1 MKQRHFITTLCL
13 LMLFVASAWAQ
24 KNTLEIPDVTVAQG
38 KSISLPVNM
47 ENSADIVAVQF
58 TMTTADGVTF
68 SYETARTT
76 ERADGHSL
84 TMKPI
89 GENKYMVMIF
99 SSQNRA
105 FIGRTGSIM
114 TVVLNTSSSLKEGD
128 KIPITLSDVVIG
140 EKSGKNLATGFT
152 SGSVNIAKSP
162 DLEVSQVETKAT
174 NLLPYNKI
182 SVNWQV
188 SNIGGLST
196 EAGWSE
202 QVFAESADGKFSKLL
217 GTIDYDQKLAA
228 GGTISR
234 TAEFDTPMELGIS
247 DNARIRV
254 KVRPYSN
261 TGEPSWMLANNE
273 ATTSG
278 TLQTANMLFINPAA
292 AHIEEANAQ
301 NVRLKLIRS
310 GSTAQAETF
319 KLAQTADARIEL
331 PAEITIP
338 QGQSATYFYAKVIA
352 NQKLDND
359 SIVTVNIDGNNYM
372 TGTTAIKLTDD
383 TKPQLTLSAKQQ
395 DVTEGGKLTLTITA
409 ERQSA
414 TDKSIS
420 LSCDLPSRFRIP
432 ANIILPARKTSVDV
446 EVEALEDDIP
456 DVEKVVTFAASADGY
471 ENGTLLS
478 TLVDDDIP
486 TLQLELTPT
495 AISEADG
502 PLSVSAKLSRTDN
515 IDKKVTVKLSDNS
528 EGNLYYARQTI
539 EMAPGVKEVTLNMG
553 PIDNSLVDGERTY
566 QVTAAVFIASCS
578 CNASVGTSG
587 GVVTVP
593 LTIYD
598 NDGPALSLSASSSL
612 LKEGGEMTLTISR
625 NTDSKSRLDVNL
637 SSNHDAA
644 IEYPKTVT
652 IAEGETSAT
661 FTVKSKGNDTTGD
674 DLTATLI
681 AESEGFAKSSVWF
694 TISDQTLPD
703 ARIMAISSQ
712 ESKVEAGGKTTLS
725 LSIANQGS
733 YVLPEQTK
741 IGFYFDSA
749 ATPAD
754 VAYLQDN
761 LAAGESITMMREI
774 TLPSTVGEHK
784 LYAVV
789 NDGQGVK
796 ELLYT
801 NNTSDVLNIA
811 TVAPISMETK
821 VAKAIYAPGEKV
833 VISGKAKGKDIA
845 QKSVE
850 VYIVNGGY
858 RHTITT
864 QTQDDG
870 SFEVS
875 YEPYS
880 GQTGHFAVGACYPS
894 ANLSDEQAS
903 FDIYGIKR
911 TSSDAITCE
920 ASLGDVY
927 QGKLNISNP
936 GNLTLTG
943 LKVKV
948 NSKPD
953 NCTVNATP
961 GNTTLKGGENT
972 DIAFSITPSGAS
984 EGSDWE
990 KIELS
995 IESAEGAI
1003 LPATLY
1009 YYCRVKTGKIEAS
1022 VASIKTTM
1030 VKGESRDYPFTI
1042 TNVGKGE
1049 TGKISLAL
1057 PSWISSV
1064 TPMEMPSLAKDESM
1078 EIILRMTPTDKMQ
1091 LNVPVTGNIAI
1102 NCANGEGMPLPF
1114 YIEPV
1119 STKEG
1124 KLTIDVCDEN
1134 TYYTKEAPHLAGA
1147 KVEITHPTTGAV
1159 VAKGITNEKGLFSA
1173 DLTEGY
1179 YAVRVSADK
1188 HDSYSN
1194 NLLVDPGTE
1203 TKKVVNLSY
1212 EAINIDWKV
1221 EETEIQDEYEI
1232 KTNVKFETQVPMPV
1246 VVLSIPSSIPAK
1258 DLRDGESLIFNAVL
1272 TNKGLIAAKD
1282 VELTLPTDL
1291 KTLTFEALDHTEAF
1305 NLAPQESVIIPVKV
1319 TKSTITASAR
1329 AAKRQGHIDNDPCS
1343 DQVGTLYYWDC
1354 GLDRKW
1360 HRYGIA
1366 LQLGSCKSNDPST
1379 WSGNGDGTGYG
1390 GGIGGGLGS
1399 LYGPGAR
1406 PSIGGSGTYTGSS
1419 NQNPLVQVED
1429 KGCEPCQNKFML
1441 QLVDCGLQLIPVYK
1455 KLRTVFDCIKGIY
1468 DVIEEAKTLTNK
1480 EEVTSRDIISL
1491 TLSTMST
1498 TATCMDIKSEGA
1510 GDKNK
1515 TREQKRAKLVDEIA
1529 KALTDISNSV
1539 EKGNL
1544 GWTKSISDLA
1554 FELAKYYGYDY
1565 DDFKELFCPLKLME
1579 PCDLDSVPAENK
1591 PAALARSLKNS
1602 SEPSYIQEFRQNLT
1616 YGILKQMVVMGL
1628 QKELYGD
1635 VEWLNSDSRELGL
1648 FMTKFESLRDENDA
1662 FQQKDI
1668 DELIAS
1674 KPENITKEQ
1683 VKAFVQRWN
1692 DTLDNKDTDNKV
1704 NIKNVFSYGELSQRV
1719 DSVVSSLGYT
1729 GIDEC
1734 YEKAYEKCLAQAKEQ
1749 QSSVCSSITLQFTQ
1763 KMVMTRQ
1770 AFRGTLTV
1778 FNGNEQE
1785 AMKDVKLTLTVTDEK
1800 GNIAMEDKF
1809 QVNPEKLEGFNGKLD
1824 FTDGWTLD
1832 AKQEGIA
1839 TVLFIPTKKAAPT
1852 VETRYAFGGTLSYVD
1867 PFTGLEVTRDLT
1879 PITLTVKPSPSLD
1892 LTYFMQR
1899 DIKGD
1904 DPLTKEVEPSEEAEF
1919 SLLINN
1925 LGYGDATNVKMSTN
1939 QPEIVD
1945 NEKGLKVK
1953 FELMSSQLN
1962 GQEKTLALGG
1972 SVSTDFGTIP
1982 AHSTSYAQWW
1992 IKSSLLGHFTDY
2004 DVTATHLTSYGNKDL
2019 SLLNDVTI
2027 HELIRSIDVTKGDK
2041 TLKGFMTN
2049 DIVDADDTPDML
2061 YLSDGEIEKVNVAA
2075 SSSITKTSDTEYTLT
2090 ITPSEE
2096 GWNYGNLS
2104 DPTYGVSA
2112 LKSVTRASDG
2122 KQISLRNFWQ
2132 TDRTLRD
2139 GKDPLYE
2146 NRIHFADQFDG
2157 KNAESYILT
2166 FEATPSLMLE
2176 VASIEGAPAED
2187 EVATQPV
2194 NTLKVMFN
2202 KYIDPATFTS
2212 EDIQINVQG
2221 KEQDSQLVKIS
2232 TEDNKN
2238 FVLDLTQLNASAGNG
2253 YYTLTVQTSGI
2264 TDREGFAGKTGKTA
2278 SWTMFINSQVKL
2290 ITSVYP
2296 ENAGEVIGRV
2306 AGNEVAYGTTIQ
2318 LVAKAKEGY
2327 QFASWSLNGETISTN
2342 DTINQVALGDLTMVA
2357 NFEKKT
2363 YQVNIEENCEGGS
2376 ITQTYTGVYHYGDQ
2390 LVLKAEADE
2399 DYSFAHWT
2407 VNGKQTE
2414 DAETLSLI
2422 VDKDLTV
2429 SASFKQERYEQ
2440 NITLMRGWNWIA
2452 SYLADPISASDIAS
2466 KSSQIISSSEE
2477 IENLLPAQT
2486 YKVKASIS
2494 FISKSKGRLFE
2505 ASTTPVRINAGWNW
2519 LGYPLR
2525 ENQELAS
2532 AISNASEG
2540 DYIVG
2545 QTGFAQFYAG
2555 TWEGTLKQLITN
2567 QGYLYK
2573 SVKQN
2578 NLEFAEATTP
2588 SQLSD
2593 EEQQDMEVDI
2603 RQYPSTM
2610 NIIGKLTRKDA
2621 DMTGSDYRL
2630 YVMVGNE
2637 CRGISQLIDG
2647 KYYLTIYGEK
2657 DEKLNMVIENLQT
2670 QESILVQ
2677 DALTFKED
2685 VLGSRTSP
2693 YDFNIDTMTGIE
2705 NILADGK
2712 ELRIYSIDGYL
2723 IDAHATVKTLK
2734 KLVKGVYIING
2745 KKYVVSE

>member
-1 MKQRHFITTLCL
+1 M
-13 LMLFVASAWAQ
+13 
-24 KNTLEIPDVTVAQG
+24 
-38 KSISLPVNM
+38 
-47 ENSADIVAVQF
+47 
-58 TMTTADGVTF
+58 
-68 SYETARTT
+68 
-76 ERADGHSL
+76 
-84 TMKPI
+84 
-89 GENKYMVMIF
+89 
-99 SSQNRA
+99 
-105 FIGRTGSIM
+105 
-114 TVVLNTSSSLKEGD
+114 
-128 KIPITLSDVVIG
+128 
-140 EKSGKNLATGFT
+140 
-152 SGSVNIAKSP
+152 
-162 DLEVSQVETKAT
+162 
-174 NLLPYNKI
+174 
-182 SVNWQV
+182 
-188 SNIGGLST
+188 
-196 EAGWSE
+196 
-202 QVFAESADGKFSKLL
+202 
-217 GTIDYDQKLAA
+217 
-228 GGTISR
+228 
-234 TAEFDTPMELGIS
+234 
-247 DNARIRV
+247 
-254 KVRPYSN
+254 
-261 TGEPSWMLANNE
+261 
-273 ATTSG
+273 
-278 TLQTANMLFINPAA
+278 
-292 AHIEEANAQ
+292 
-301 NVRLKLIRS
+301 
-310 GSTAQAETF
+310 
-319 KLAQTADARIEL
+319 

-359 SIVTVNIDGNNYM
+359 SIVTVNIDGNNYI

-414 TDKSIS
+414 TDKAIS

-432 ANIILPARKTSVDV
+432 ANIILPARQTSVDV

-528 EGNLYYARQTI
+528 EGNLYYAHQTI

-578 CNASVGTSG
+578 CNANVGTSG

-761 LAAGESITMMREI
+761 LAAGESTTMTREI
-774 TLPSTVGEHK
+774 TLPATVGEHK

-845 QKSVE
+845 KKSVE

-894 ANLSDEQAS
+894 ANLSEEQAS

-911 TSSDAITCE
+911 TSNDAITCE

-961 GNTTLKGGENT
+961 GNTTLKGGEST

-1003 LPATLY
+1003 LPTTLY

-1064 TPMEMPSLAKDESM
+1064 TPMEMPSLAKDEST

-1114 YIEPV
+1114 CIEPV

-1159 VAKGITNEKGLFSA
+1159 VAEGITNEKGLFSA
-1173 DLTEGY
+1173 NLAEGY
-1179 YAVRVSADK
+1179 YAVRVSAEK

-1232 KTNVKFETQVPMPV
+1232 KTNVKFETQVPVPV
-1246 VVLSIPSSIPAK
+1246 VELTVPDRIYTEN
-1258 DLRDGESLIFNAVL
+1258 LRKGESLIFNATL
-1272 TNKGLIAAKD
+1272 TNKGLITAKD
-1282 VELTLPTDL
+1282 VQLLLPDTV
-1291 KTLTFEALDHTEAF
+1291 TSWRFEPIGPGKANE
-1305 NLAPQESVIIPVKV
+1305 LAPGQSIEIPIRV
-1319 TKSTITASAR
+1319 TK
-1329 AAKRQGHIDNDPCS
+1329 DPGDDGDDGPC
-1343 DQVGTLYYWDC
+1343 VVYIGTLYYWEC
-1354 GLDRKW
+1354 GPDKKW
-1360 HRYGIA
+1360 HKYYKSMQITICKGRVTVAVYPSP
-1366 LQLGSCKSNDPST
+1366 GS
-1379 WSGNGDGTGYG
+1379 G
-1390 GGIGGGLGS
+1390 
-1399 LYGPGAR
+1399 
-1406 PSIGGSGTYTGSS
+1406 GGSGPGGGPGGGGGGGYGPSS
-1419 NQNPLVQVED
+1419 NIPTVTQKVDKSCNPCLNMYIQKITECGVNVGLSLLKNNPL
-1429 KGCEPCQNKFML
+1429 GCIVGLGFCARDLNKDFHSWRSWGGCVASAVGCIPGIGPVPA
-1441 QLVDCGLQLIPVYK
+1441 LVGCL
-1455 KLRTVFDCIKGIY
+1455 
-1468 DVIEEAKTLTNK
+1468 
-1480 EEVTSRDIISL
+1480 ISL
-1491 TLSTMST
+1491 T
-1498 TATCMDIKSEGA
+1498 
-1510 GDKNK
+1510 
-1515 TREQKRAKLVDEIA
+1515 
-1529 KALTDISNSV
+1529 
-1539 EKGNL
+1539 
-1544 GWTKSISDLA
+1544 
-1554 FELAKYYGYDY
+1554 
-1565 DDFKELFCPLKLME
+1565 E
-1579 PCDLDSVPAENK
+1579 PCEANNASAK
-1591 PAALARSLKNS
+1591 MRAGNS
-1602 SEPSYIQEFRQNLT
+1602 SSYSEPSYITDFKNKLAIPLQES
-1616 YGILKQMVVMGL
+1616 K
-1628 QKELYGD
+1628 
-1635 VEWLNSDSRELGL
+1635 
-1648 FMTKFESLRDENDA
+1648 A
-1662 FQQKDI
+1662 FQNMLLEYFG
-1668 DELIAS
+1668 DEVWVNETNGEDLQGLMVMLQTSEEEVLTADNYIKY
-1674 KPENITKEQ
+1674 KPQNVTKEQ
-1683 VKAFVQRWN
+1683 YYKFIERLNNTALAKTDDGNYIDLSKVAGYVNEINSANEQSVLMGYESTTDMLRKEYALLKGR
-1692 DTLDNKDTDNKV
+1692 LD
-1704 NIKNVFSYGELSQRV
+1704 E
-1719 DSVVSSLGYT
+1719 SS
-1729 GIDEC
+1729 
-1734 YEKAYEKCLAQAKEQ
+1734 
-1749 QSSVCSSITLQFTQ
+1749 SSVCSSITLQFTQ

-1770 AFRGTLTV
+1770 AFRGTLKV

-1800 GNIAMEDKF
+1800 GNIAMSDKF

-1832 AKQEGIA
+1832 AQKEGIA

-1879 PITLTVKPSPSLD
+1879 PITLTVKPSPNLD

-1925 LGYGDATNVKMSTN
+1925 LGYGDATNVRMSTN

-1972 SVSTDFGTIP
+1972 SVFTDFGTIP

-2112 LKSVTRASDG
+2112 LKSVTRVSDG

-2264 TDREGFAGKTGKTA
+2264 TDSEGFAGKTGKTA
-2278 SWTMFINSQVKL
+2278 SWTQFINSQVKL
-2290 ITSVYP
+2290 LTSVYP
-2296 ENAGEVIGRV
+2296 ENAGEVIGRI

-2342 DTINQVALGDLTMVA
+2342 DTISQVALGDLTIVA

-2363 YQVNIEENCEGGS
+2363 YQVNIAENCEGGS

-2477 IENLLPAQT
+2477 IENLLPAHT
-2486 YKVKASIS
+2486 YKVKASTS

-2505 ASTTPVRINAGWNW
+2505 ASTTPVGINAGWNW

-2593 EEQQDMEVDI
+2593 DEQQDMEVDI
-2603 RQYPSTM
+2603 RKYPSTM
-2610 NIIGKLTRKDA
+2610 NIIGKLTQKDA

-2693 YDFNIDTMTGIE
+2693 YDFNIDIMTGIE

>member
-58 TMTTADGVTF
+58 TMTTADGITF
-68 SYETARTT
+68 STETARTT

-84 TMKPI
+84 TMRPI
-89 GENKYMVMIF
+89 GVNKYMVMIF

-128 KIPITLSDVVIG
+128 KIPVTLSDVIIS

-292 AHIEEANAQ
+292 AHIEEASAQ
-301 NVRLKLIRS
+301 NVRLMLIRS

-359 SIVTVNIDGNNYM
+359 SIVTVNIDGDNYM
-372 TGTTAIKLTDD
+372 TGTTAIELTDD

-395 DVTEGGKLTLTITA
+395 DVTEGGKLTITITA
-409 ERQSA
+409 ERQPA
-414 TDKSIS
+414 TDKAIS

-578 CNASVGTSG
+578 CNANVGTSG

-625 NTDSKSRLDVNL
+625 NTDSKSRLNVSL

-712 ESKVEAGGKTTLS
+712 ESKVEAGGKATLS

-761 LAAGESITMMREI
+761 LAAGESTTMMREI
-774 TLPSTVGEHK
+774 TLPATVGEHK

-845 QKSVE
+845 KKNVE

-894 ANLSDEQAS
+894 ANLSEEQAS

-911 TSSDAITCE
+911 TSNDAITCE

-961 GNTTLKGGENT
+961 GTTTLKGGENT

-995 IESAEGAI
+995 IESAEGAV

-1022 VASIKTTM
+1022 VARIKTTM

-1064 TPMEMPSLAKDESM
+1064 TPMEMPSLAKDEST

-1159 VAKGITNEKGLFSA
+1159 VAEGITNEKGLFSA
-1173 DLTEGY
+1173 NLAEGY
-1179 YAVRVSADK
+1179 YAVRVSAEK
-1188 HDSYSN
+1188 HDSYRN

-1319 TKSTITASAR
+1319 TKSTKTASAR
-1329 AAKRQGHIDNDPCS
+1329 AAKRLGNIDNDPCS

-1360 HRYGIA
+1360 HKYGIA

-1419 NQNPLVQVED
+1419 NQNPLVKVED
-1429 KGCEPCQNKFML
+1429 KGCEPCQNGVLIAGLKCAGHFVGEAVETL
-1441 QLVDCGLQLIPVYK
+1441 QTLLGLDDNIDTNNKDKDKKDKDLDEILDKCENYSDLLLDIASSFDGCVNGKHDIDQVLDCYETASKAIDAVFDGLVETAFGPYVKPELIKKYK
-1455 KLRTVFDCIKGIY
+1455 KLGKQILKYKKLLDRVAECARDFAHACDHIKNDESAKARMTGKSTKTVTEKAIEGMGKYAEYVEGFVTLNNVLFGSEPAWDEMSLEEMSGILNLDY
-1468 DVIEEAKTLTNK
+1468 HTISFEEALKYKPKDVSETLFRKFFDKQKKWANK
-1480 EEVTSRDIISL
+1480 DYSNITEEESGNI
-1491 TLSTMST
+1491 T
-1498 TATCMDIKSEGA
+1498 TAVSNIHNAFKYFEDEGYL
-1510 GDKNK
+1510 N
-1515 TREQKRAKLVDEIA
+1515 
-1529 KALTDISNSV
+1529 
-1539 EKGNL
+1539 
-1544 GWTKSISDLA
+1544 
-1554 FELAKYYGYDY
+1554 
-1565 DDFKELFCPLKLME
+1565 
-1579 PCDLDSVPAENK
+1579 PCDFLNTTFKD
-1591 PAALARSLKNS
+1591 ALILANTS
-1602 SEPSYIQEFRQNLT
+1602 S
-1616 YGILKQMVVMGL
+1616 
-1628 QKELYGD
+1628 
-1635 VEWLNSDSRELGL
+1635 
-1648 FMTKFESLRDENDA
+1648 
-1662 FQQKDI
+1662 
-1668 DELIAS
+1668 
-1674 KPENITKEQ
+1674 
-1683 VKAFVQRWN
+1683 
-1692 DTLDNKDTDNKV
+1692 
-1704 NIKNVFSYGELSQRV
+1704 
-1719 DSVVSSLGYT
+1719 
-1729 GIDEC
+1729 
-1734 YEKAYEKCLAQAKEQ
+1734 
-1749 QSSVCSSITLQFTQ
+1749 SSVCSSITLQFTQ

-1800 GNIAMEDKF
+1800 GNIAMKDKF

-1832 AKQEGIA
+1832 AQKEGVA

-1879 PITLTVKPSPSLD
+1879 PITLTVKPSPNLD

-1925 LGYGDATNVKMSTN
+1925 LGYGDATNVRMTTN

-1972 SVSTDFGTIP
+1972 SVSTDFGNIP

-1992 IKSSLLGHFTDY
+1992 LKSSLLGHFTDY

-2146 NRIHFADQFDG
+2146 NRIHFADLFDS

-2264 TDREGFAGKTGKTA
+2264 TDSEGFAGKTGKTA
-2278 SWTMFINSQVKL
+2278 SWTQFVNNQVKL
-2290 ITSVYP
+2290 LTSVYP

-2342 DTINQVALGDLTMVA
+2342 DTISQVALSDLTMVA

-2363 YQVNIEENCEGGS
+2363 YQVNIAENCEGGS

-2407 VNGKQTE
+2407 VNGKQTD

-2486 YKVKASIS
+2486 YKVKASTS

-2505 ASTTPVRINAGWNW
+2505 ASTTPVGINAGWNW

-2603 RQYPSTM
+2603 RKYPSTM
-2610 NIIGKLTRKDA
+2610 NIIGKLTQKDA

-2693 YDFNIDTMTGIE
+2693 YDFNIDIMTGIE

>member
-68 SYETARTT
+68 STETARTT

-84 TMKPI
+84 TMRPI
-89 GENKYMVMIF
+89 GVNKYMIMIF
-99 SSQNRA
+99 SSQNRP

-128 KIPITLSDVVIG
+128 KIPVTLSDVIIG

-292 AHIEEANAQ
+292 AHIEEASAQ
-301 NVRLKLIRS
+301 NVRLKLIRT

-359 SIVTVNIDGNNYM
+359 SVITVNIDGNNYI

-414 TDKSIS
+414 TDKAIS

-432 ANIILPARKTSVDV
+432 ANIILPARQTSVDV

-471 ENGTLLS
+471 ENGTLLT

-539 EMAPGVKEVTLNMG
+539 EMDPGVKEVTLNMG

-578 CNASVGTSG
+578 CNANVGTSG

-741 IGFYFDSA
+741 IGFYFDGA

-761 LAAGESITMMREI
+761 LAAGESTTMTREI
-774 TLPSTVGEHK
+774 TLPATVGEHK

-894 ANLSDEQAS
+894 ANLSEEQAS

-911 TSSDAITCE
+911 TSNDAITCE
-920 ASLGDVY
+920 ASLGDIY

-961 GNTTLKGGENT
+961 GSTTLKGGEST

-1064 TPMEMPSLAKDESM
+1064 TPMEMPSLAKDEST

-1114 YIEPV
+1114 CIEPV

-1159 VAKGITNEKGLFSA
+1159 VAEGITNEKGLFSA
-1173 DLTEGY
+1173 NLAEGY
-1179 YAVRVSADK
+1179 YAVRVSAEK

-1232 KTNVKFETQVPMPV
+1232 KTNVKFETQVPVPV
-1246 VVLSIPSSIPAK
+1246 VELTVPDRIYTEN
-1258 DLRDGESLIFNAVL
+1258 LRKGESLIFNATL

-1282 VELTLPTDL
+1282 VQLLLPENVTSWR
-1291 KTLTFEALDHTEAF
+1291 FEPIGPGKANE
-1305 NLAPQESVIIPVKV
+1305 LAPGQSKEIPIRV
-1319 TKSTITASAR
+1319 TK
-1329 AAKRQGHIDNDPCS
+1329 DPGDDGDDGPC
-1343 DQVGTLYYWDC
+1343 VVYIGTLYYWEC
-1354 GLDRKW
+1354 GPDKKW
-1360 HRYGIA
+1360 HKYYKSI
-1366 LQLGSCKSNDPST
+1366 QITICKGKTPVVVYPST
-1379 WSGNGDGTGYG
+1379 GSG
-1390 GGIGGGLGS
+1390 
-1399 LYGPGAR
+1399 
-1406 PSIGGSGTYTGSS
+1406 GGSGPGGGPGGGGGGGYGPSS
-1419 NQNPLVQVED
+1419 NIPTVTQKVDKSCNPCLNMYIQKITECGVNVGLSLLKNNPL
-1429 KGCEPCQNKFML
+1429 GCIVGLGFCARDLNKDFHSWRSWGGCVASAVGCIPGIGPVPA
-1441 QLVDCGLQLIPVYK
+1441 LVGCL
-1455 KLRTVFDCIKGIY
+1455 
-1468 DVIEEAKTLTNK
+1468 
-1480 EEVTSRDIISL
+1480 ISL
-1491 TLSTMST
+1491 T
-1498 TATCMDIKSEGA
+1498 
-1510 GDKNK
+1510 
-1515 TREQKRAKLVDEIA
+1515 
-1529 KALTDISNSV
+1529 
-1539 EKGNL
+1539 
-1544 GWTKSISDLA
+1544 
-1554 FELAKYYGYDY
+1554 
-1565 DDFKELFCPLKLME
+1565 E
-1579 PCDLDSVPAENK
+1579 PCEANNASAK
-1591 PAALARSLKNS
+1591 MRAGNS
-1602 SEPSYIQEFRQNLT
+1602 SSYSEPSYITDFKNKLAIPLQES
-1616 YGILKQMVVMGL
+1616 K
-1628 QKELYGD
+1628 
-1635 VEWLNSDSRELGL
+1635 
-1648 FMTKFESLRDENDA
+1648 A
-1662 FQQKDI
+1662 FQNMLLEYFGDEVWVNETNGEDLQGLMVMLQTSEEEVLTADNYIKYKPQNVTKVQYYKFIERLNNTALAKTDDGNYI
-1668 DELIAS
+1668 DLS
-1674 KPENITKEQ
+1674 KVAGYVNEINSANEQSVLMGYESTTDMLRKEYALL
-1683 VKAFVQRWN
+1683 KGR
-1692 DTLDNKDTDNKV
+1692 LD
-1704 NIKNVFSYGELSQRV
+1704 E
-1719 DSVVSSLGYT
+1719 SS
-1729 GIDEC
+1729 
-1734 YEKAYEKCLAQAKEQ
+1734 
-1749 QSSVCSSITLQFTQ
+1749 SSVCSSITLQFTQ

-1800 GNIAMEDKF
+1800 GNIAMSDKF

-1832 AKQEGIA
+1832 AQKEGVA

-1879 PITLTVKPSPSLD
+1879 PITLTVNPSPNLD

-1925 LGYGDATNVKMSTN
+1925 LGYGDATNVRMTTN

-2004 DVTATHLTSYGNKDL
+2004 DVKATHLTSYDNKDL

-2075 SSSITKTSDTEYTLT
+2075 ASSITKTSDTEYTLT

-2202 KYIDPATFTS
+2202 KYINPATFTS

-2232 TEDNKN
+2232 TEDNKT

-2264 TDREGFAGKTGKTA
+2264 TDSEGFAGKTGKTA
-2278 SWTMFINSQVKL
+2278 SWTLFVNSQVKL
-2290 ITSVYP
+2290 LTSVYP

-2318 LVAKAKEGY
+2318 LVAKAKDGY

-2342 DTINQVALGDLTMVA
+2342 DTISQVALGDLTMVA

-2486 YKVKASIS
+2486 YKVKASTS

-2505 ASTTPVRINAGWNW
+2505 ASTTPVGINAGWNW

-2525 ENQELAS
+2525 ENQELAA

-2555 TWEGTLKQLITN
+2555 TWEGTLKQLISN

-2603 RQYPSTM
+2603 RKYPSTM
-2610 NIIGKLTRKDA
+2610 NIIGKLTQKDA

-2693 YDFNIDTMTGIE
+2693 YDFNIDIMTGIE

>member
-24 KNTLEIPDVTVAQG
+24 KNTLEVPDVIMAQE

-58 TMTTADGVTF
+58 TMSTDIGVTF
-68 SYETARTT
+68 SCETARTT
-76 ERADGHSL
+76 ERTDGHSL
-84 TMKPI
+84 VMKPM
-89 GENKYMVMIF
+89 GGYKYMVMIS
-99 SSQNRA
+99 SSQNRPI
-105 FIGRTGSIM
+105 IGRKGSIM
-114 TVVLNTSSSLKEGD
+114 TVQLNTSNTFNLKEGV
-128 KIPITLSDVVIG
+128 KIPITLSDVVICD
-140 EKSGKNLATGFT
+140 KTGKNLATGFT

-273 ATTSG
+273 ATTSE

-292 AHIEEANAQ
+292 AHIEEASAQ
-301 NVRLKLIRS
+301 NVRLMLIRS

-359 SIVTVNIDGNNYM
+359 SIITVNIDGNNYM

-414 TDKSIS
+414 TDKAIS

-432 ANIILPARKTSVDV
+432 ANIILPARQTSVDV

-578 CNASVGTSG
+578 CNANVGTSG

-761 LAAGESITMMREI
+761 LAAGESTTMMREI
-774 TLPSTVGEHK
+774 TLPATVGEHK

-845 QKSVE
+845 KKSVE

-894 ANLSDEQAS
+894 ANLSEEQAS

-911 TSSDAITCE
+911 TSNDAITCE

-936 GNLTLTG
+936 GKLTLTG

-961 GNTTLKGGENT
+961 GTTTLKGGEST
-972 DIAFSITPSGAS
+972 DVVFSITPSGAS

-995 IESAEGAI
+995 IESAEGAV

-1064 TPMEMPSLAKDESM
+1064 TPMEMPSLAKDEST

-1114 YIEPV
+1114 CIEPV

-1159 VAKGITNEKGLFSA
+1159 VAEGITNEKGLFSA
-1173 DLTEGY
+1173 NLAEGY
-1179 YAVRVSADK
+1179 YAVRVSAEK

-1232 KTNVKFETQVPMPV
+1232 KTNVKFETQVPVPV
-1246 VVLSIPSSIPAK
+1246 VELTVPDRIYTEN
-1258 DLRDGESLIFNAVL
+1258 LRKGESLIFNATL
-1272 TNKGLIAAKD
+1272 TNKGLITAKD
-1282 VELTLPTDL
+1282 VQLLLPDTV
-1291 KTLTFEALDHTEAF
+1291 TSWRFEPIGPGKANE
-1305 NLAPQESVIIPVKV
+1305 LAPGQSIEIPIRV
-1319 TKSTITASAR
+1319 SE
-1329 AAKRQGHIDNDPCS
+1329 GPGDDGPC
-1343 DQVGTLYYWDC
+1343 VVYIGTLYYWEC
-1354 GLDRKW
+1354 GPDKKW
-1360 HRYGIA
+1360 HKYYKSMQITI
-1366 LQLGSCKSNDPST
+1366 CKGRVTVVEYPST
-1379 WSGNGDGTGYG
+1379 GSG
-1390 GGIGGGLGS
+1390 
-1399 LYGPGAR
+1399 
-1406 PSIGGSGTYTGSS
+1406 GGSGPGGGPGGGGGGSYGPS
-1419 NQNPLVQVED
+1419 SDIPTVTQKVDKSCNPCLNMYIQKITECGVNVGLSLLKNNPL
-1429 KGCEPCQNKFML
+1429 GCIVGLGFCARDLNKDFHSWRSWGGC
-1441 QLVDCGLQLIPVYK
+1441 VASAVGCIPGIGTVPTLIGC
-1455 KLRTVFDCIKGIY
+1455 L
-1468 DVIEEAKTLTNK
+1468 
-1480 EEVTSRDIISL
+1480 ISL
-1491 TLSTMST
+1491 T
-1498 TATCMDIKSEGA
+1498 
-1510 GDKNK
+1510 
-1515 TREQKRAKLVDEIA
+1515 
-1529 KALTDISNSV
+1529 
-1539 EKGNL
+1539 
-1544 GWTKSISDLA
+1544 
-1554 FELAKYYGYDY
+1554 
-1565 DDFKELFCPLKLME
+1565 E
-1579 PCDLDSVPAENK
+1579 PCEANNASAK
-1591 PAALARSLKNS
+1591 MRAGNS
-1602 SEPSYIQEFRQNLT
+1602 SSYSEPSYITDFKNKLAIPLQES
-1616 YGILKQMVVMGL
+1616 K
-1628 QKELYGD
+1628 
-1635 VEWLNSDSRELGL
+1635 
-1648 FMTKFESLRDENDA
+1648 A
-1662 FQQKDI
+1662 FQNILLEYFGDEVWVNETNGEDLQDLMVMLQTSEEEVLTADNYIKYKPQNVTKVQYYKFIERLNNTALAKTDDGNYI
-1668 DELIAS
+1668 DLS
-1674 KPENITKEQ
+1674 KVAGYVNEINSANEQSVLMGYESTTDMLRKEYALL
-1683 VKAFVQRWN
+1683 KGR
-1692 DTLDNKDTDNKV
+1692 LD
-1704 NIKNVFSYGELSQRV
+1704 E
-1719 DSVVSSLGYT
+1719 SS
-1729 GIDEC
+1729 
-1734 YEKAYEKCLAQAKEQ
+1734 
-1749 QSSVCSSITLQFTQ
+1749 SSVCSSITLQFTQ

-1778 FNGNEQE
+1778 FNGSEQE
-1785 AMKDVKLTLTVTDEK
+1785 AMKDAKLTLTVTDEK
-1800 GNIAMEDKF
+1800 GNIAMSDKF
-1809 QVNPEKLEGFNGKLD
+1809 QVNLENLEGFAGNKN

-1832 AKQEGIA
+1832 AKQEGVA

-1867 PFTGLEVTRDLT
+1867 PFTGLEVTRNLT
-1879 PITLTVKPSPSLD
+1879 PITLTVKPSPNLD

-1925 LGYGDATNVKMSTN
+1925 LGYGDATNVKMTTN

-1972 SVSTDFGTIP
+1972 SVATDFGTIP

-2004 DVTATHLTSYGNKDL
+2004 DVKATHLTSYDNKDL

-2146 NRIHFADQFDG
+2146 NRIHFADQFEG

-2232 TEDNKN
+2232 TEDNKT

-2264 TDREGFAGKTGKTA
+2264 TDSEGFAGKTGKTA

-2414 DAETLSLI
+2414 DAEALSLI

-2486 YKVKASIS
+2486 YKVKASTS

-2505 ASTTPVRINAGWNW
+2505 ASTTPVGINAGWNW

-2555 TWEGTLKQLITN
+2555 TWEGTLRQLIAN

-2610 NIIGKLTRKDA
+2610 NIIGKLTQKDA

-2657 DEKLNMVIENLQT
+2657 DEKLNLVIENQQT

-2693 YDFNIDTMTGIE
+2693 YDFNIDIMTGIE

>member
-84 TMKPI
+84 TMRPI
-89 GENKYMVMIF
+89 GVNKYMVMIF
-99 SSQNRA
+99 SSQNRP

-128 KIPITLSDVVIG
+128 KIPVTLSDVIIG

-188 SNIGGLST
+188 RNIGGLST

-273 ATTSG
+273 AATSG

-292 AHIEEANAQ
+292 AHIEEASAQ
-301 NVRLKLIRS
+301 NVRLMLIRS

-319 KLAQTADARIEL
+319 KLAQTADTRIEL

-359 SIVTVNIDGNNYM
+359 SIVTVNIDGNNYI

-383 TKPQLTLSAKQQ
+383 TKPQLTLSTKQQ

-414 TDKSIS
+414 TDKTIS

-471 ENGTLLS
+471 ENGTLLT

-761 LAAGESITMMREI
+761 LAAGESTTMTREI
-774 TLPSTVGEHK
+774 TLPATVGEHK
-784 LYAVV
+784 FYAVV

-821 VAKAIYAPGEKV
+821 VTKAIYAPGEKV

-894 ANLSDEQAS
+894 ANLSEEQAS

-911 TSSDAITCE
+911 TSNDAITCE
-920 ASLGDVY
+920 ASLGDIY

-953 NCTVNATP
+953 NCMVNATP
-961 GNTTLKGGENT
+961 GSTTLKGGENT

-995 IESAEGAI
+995 IESAEGAV

-1049 TGKISLAL
+1049 TGKISIAL

-1064 TPMEMPSLAKDESM
+1064 TPMEMPSLAKDEST

-1114 YIEPV
+1114 CIEPV

-1147 KVEITHPTTGAV
+1147 KVKITHPTTGAV
-1159 VAKGITNEKGLFSA
+1159 VAEGITDEKGLFSA
-1173 DLTEGY
+1173 NLAEGY
-1179 YAVRVSADK
+1179 YAVSVSAEK

-1232 KTNVKFETQVPMPV
+1232 KTNVKFETQVPVPV
-1246 VVLSIPSSIPAK
+1246 VELTVPERINTE
-1258 DLRDGESLIFNAVL
+1258 DLREGESLIFNAIL

-1282 VELTLPTDL
+1282 VQLLLPNDL
-1291 KTLTFEALDHTEAF
+1291 KSLKFETIGTDEAID
-1305 NLAPQESVIIPVKV
+1305 LAPKQSKSISVRVIRVAPIGV
-1319 TKSTITASAR
+1319 
-1329 AAKRQGHIDNDPCS
+1329 DPC
-1343 DQVGTLYYWDC
+1343 VTYIGNLYYWEC
-1354 GLDRKW
+1354 GPDKKW
-1360 HRYGIA
+1360 NKYYKSVQITICKNKTSVA
-1366 LQLGSCKSNDPST
+1366 VYPSPGS
-1379 WSGNGDGTGYG
+1379 G
-1390 GGIGGGLGS
+1390 
-1399 LYGPGAR
+1399 
-1406 PSIGGSGTYTGSS
+1406 GGSGPGGGPGGGGGGGYGPSS
-1419 NQNPLVQVED
+1419 NIPTVTQKVDKSCNPCLNMYIQKIAE
-1429 KGCEPCQNKFML
+1429 
-1441 QLVDCGLQLIPVYK
+1441 CGLSLITPAPLSCALGLSFCARDLDK
-1455 KLRTVFDCIKGIY
+1455 DSHNWRTWGGC
-1468 DVIEEAKTLTNK
+1468 
-1480 EEVTSRDIISL
+1480 VTSAVGCIPGIGVVPTLIGCLISL
-1491 TLSTMST
+1491 T
-1498 TATCMDIKSEGA
+1498 
-1510 GDKNK
+1510 
-1515 TREQKRAKLVDEIA
+1515 
-1529 KALTDISNSV
+1529 
-1539 EKGNL
+1539 
-1544 GWTKSISDLA
+1544 
-1554 FELAKYYGYDY
+1554 
-1565 DDFKELFCPLKLME
+1565 E
-1579 PCDLDSVPAENK
+1579 PCEAG
-1591 PAALARSLKNS
+1591 NS
-1602 SEPSYIQEFRQNLT
+1602 SSYSEPSYITDFKNKLAIPLQES
-1616 YGILKQMVVMGL
+1616 K
-1628 QKELYGD
+1628 
-1635 VEWLNSDSRELGL
+1635 
-1648 FMTKFESLRDENDA
+1648 A
-1662 FQQKDI
+1662 FQNI
-1668 DELIAS
+1668 LLEYFGDEVWVNETNGEDLQDLMVMLQTSEEEVLTADNYIKY
-1674 KPENITKEQ
+1674 KPQNVTKEQ
-1683 VKAFVQRWN
+1683 YNKFIERLNNTALAKTDDGNYIDLSKVAGYVNEINSANEQSVLMGYESTTDMLRKEYALLKGR
-1692 DTLDNKDTDNKV
+1692 LD
-1704 NIKNVFSYGELSQRV
+1704 E
-1719 DSVVSSLGYT
+1719 SS
-1729 GIDEC
+1729 
-1734 YEKAYEKCLAQAKEQ
+1734 
-1749 QSSVCSSITLQFTQ
+1749 SSVCSSITLQFTQ

-1785 AMKDVKLTLTVTDEK
+1785 AMKDAKLTLTVTDEK
-1800 GNIAMEDKF
+1800 GNIAMSDKF
-1809 QVNPEKLEGFNGKLD
+1809 QVNLENLKGFAGNKN

-1879 PITLTVKPSPSLD
+1879 PITLTVKPSPNLD

-1925 LGYGDATNVKMSTN
+1925 LGYGDATNVKMTTN

-2004 DVTATHLTSYGNKDL
+2004 DVTATHLTSYDNKDL

-2049 DIVDADDTPDML
+2049 DIVDANDTPDML

-2157 KNAESYILT
+2157 KNAESYILS

-2212 EDIQINVQG
+2212 EDILINVQG

-2232 TEDNKN
+2232 TEDNKT

-2264 TDREGFAGKTGKTA
+2264 TDGEGFAGKTGKTA
-2278 SWTMFINSQVKL
+2278 SWTMFVNSQVKL

-2414 DAETLSLI
+2414 DAETLILI

-2486 YKVKASIS
+2486 YKVKASTS

-2505 ASTTPVRINAGWNW
+2505 ASTTPVGINAGWNW

-2610 NIIGKLTRKDA
+2610 NIIGKLTKKDA

-2657 DEKLNMVIENLQT
+2657 DEKLNLVIENQQT

-2693 YDFNIDTMTGIE
+2693 YDFNIDIMTGIE

>member
-24 KNTLEIPDVTVAQG
+24 KNTLEIPDVIMAQE

-58 TMTTADGVTF
+58 TISTDMGVYF
-68 SYETARTT
+68 SCETARTT
-76 ERADGHSL
+76 ERTDGHSL
-84 TMKPI
+84 VMKPI
-89 GENKYMVMIF
+89 GGDKYMVMIS
-99 SSQNRA
+99 SSQNRPI
-105 FIGRTGSIM
+105 IGRKGSIM
-114 TVVLNTSSSLKEGD
+114 TVQLNTSNTFNLKEGV
-128 KIPITLSDVVIG
+128 KIPITLSDVVICD
-140 EKSGKNLATGFT
+140 KTGKNLATGFT

-202 QVFAESADGKFSKLL
+202 QVFAESVDGKFSKLL

-383 TKPQLTLSAKQQ
+383 TKPQLTLSTKQQ

-414 TDKSIS
+414 TDKAIS

-495 AISEADG
+495 AISEAYG

-612 LKEGGEMTLTISR
+612 LKEGGEMTLTVSR

-644 IEYPKTVT
+644 IEFPKTVT

-712 ESKVEAGGKTTLS
+712 ENKIEAGGKTTLS
-725 LSIANQGS
+725 LNIANQGS

-741 IGFYFDSA
+741 IGFYFDNA

-761 LAAGESITMMREI
+761 LAAGESTTMMREI

-789 NDGQGVK
+789 NDGQDVK

-894 ANLSDEQAS
+894 ANLSEEQAS

-911 TSSDAITCE
+911 TSNDAITCE

-961 GNTTLKGGENT
+961 GITTLKGGEST
-972 DIAFSITPSGAS
+972 DVAFSITPSGAS

-1022 VASIKTTM
+1022 VASINTTM

-1064 TPMEMPSLAKDESM
+1064 TPMEMPSLAKDEST

-1114 YIEPV
+1114 CIEPV

-1147 KVEITHPTTGAV
+1147 KVKITHPTTGAV
-1159 VAKGITNEKGLFSA
+1159 VAEGITDEKGLFSA
-1173 DLTEGY
+1173 NLAEGY
-1179 YAVRVSADK
+1179 YAVSVSAEK

-1232 KTNVKFETQVPMPV
+1232 KTNVKFETQVPVPV
-1246 VVLSIPSSIPAK
+1246 VELTVPHRIYTEN
-1258 DLRDGESLIFNAVL
+1258 LRKGESLIFNATL
-1272 TNKGLIAAKD
+1272 TNKGLITAKD
-1282 VELTLPTDL
+1282 VQLLLPDTV
-1291 KTLTFEALDHTEAF
+1291 TSWRFEPIDPGKANE
-1305 NLAPQESVIIPVKV
+1305 LAPGQSIEIPIRV
-1319 TKSTITASAR
+1319 SE
-1329 AAKRQGHIDNDPCS
+1329 GPGDDGPC
-1343 DQVGTLYYWDC
+1343 VVYIGTLYYWEC
-1354 GLDRKW
+1354 GPDKKW
-1360 HRYGIA
+1360 HKYYKSMQITI
-1366 LQLGSCKSNDPST
+1366 CKGRVTVVEYPST
-1379 WSGNGDGTGYG
+1379 GSG
-1390 GGIGGGLGS
+1390 
-1399 LYGPGAR
+1399 
-1406 PSIGGSGTYTGSS
+1406 GGSGPGGGPGGGGGGGYGPSS
-1419 NQNPLVQVED
+1419 NIPTVTQKVDKSCNPCLNMYSQKITECGVNVGLSLLKNNPL
-1429 KGCEPCQNKFML
+1429 GCIVGLGFCARDLNKDFHSWRSWGGCVASAVGCIPGIGPVPT
-1441 QLVDCGLQLIPVYK
+1441 LVGCL
-1455 KLRTVFDCIKGIY
+1455 
-1468 DVIEEAKTLTNK
+1468 
-1480 EEVTSRDIISL
+1480 ISL
-1491 TLSTMST
+1491 T
-1498 TATCMDIKSEGA
+1498 
-1510 GDKNK
+1510 
-1515 TREQKRAKLVDEIA
+1515 
-1529 KALTDISNSV
+1529 
-1539 EKGNL
+1539 
-1544 GWTKSISDLA
+1544 
-1554 FELAKYYGYDY
+1554 
-1565 DDFKELFCPLKLME
+1565 E
-1579 PCDLDSVPAENK
+1579 PCKLNNASAK
-1591 PAALARSLKNS
+1591 MRAGNS
-1602 SEPSYIQEFRQNLT
+1602 SSYSEPSYITDFKNKLAIPLQES
-1616 YGILKQMVVMGL
+1616 K
-1628 QKELYGD
+1628 
-1635 VEWLNSDSRELGL
+1635 
-1648 FMTKFESLRDENDA
+1648 A
-1662 FQQKDI
+1662 FQNI
-1668 DELIAS
+1668 LLEYFGDEVWVNETNGEDLQDLMVMLQTSEEEVLTADNYIKY
-1674 KPENITKEQ
+1674 KPQNVTKEQ
-1683 VKAFVQRWN
+1683 YNKFIERLNNTALANTDDGNYIDLSKVAGYVNEINSANEQSVLMGYESTTDMLRKEYALLKGR
-1692 DTLDNKDTDNKV
+1692 LD
-1704 NIKNVFSYGELSQRV
+1704 E
-1719 DSVVSSLGYT
+1719 SS
-1729 GIDEC
+1729 
-1734 YEKAYEKCLAQAKEQ
+1734 
-1749 QSSVCSSITLQFTQ
+1749 SSVCSSITLQFTQ

-1832 AKQEGIA
+1832 AQKEGVA

-1879 PITLTVKPSPSLD
+1879 PITLTVKPSPNLD

-1925 LGYGDATNVKMSTN
+1925 LGYGDATNVRMTTN

-2004 DVTATHLTSYGNKDL
+2004 DVTATHLTSYDNKDL

-2146 NRIHFADQFDG
+2146 NRIHFADLFDG

-2202 KYIDPATFTS
+2202 KYIDPATFTA

-2238 FVLDLTQLNASAGNG
+2238 FVLDLTQLNASSGNG

-2264 TDREGFAGKTGKTA
+2264 TDSEGFAGKTGKTA
-2278 SWTMFINSQVKL
+2278 SWTLFVNSQVKL
-2290 ITSVYP
+2290 LTSVYP

-2342 DTINQVALGDLTMVA
+2342 DTISQVALSDLTMVA

-2466 KSSQIISSSEE
+2466 KCSQIISSSEE

-2486 YKVKASIS
+2486 YKVKASTS

-2505 ASTTPVRINAGWNW
+2505 ASTTPVGINAGWNW

-2593 EEQQDMEVDI
+2593 DEQQDMEVDI
-2603 RQYPSTM
+2603 RKYPSTM
-2610 NIIGKLTRKDA
+2610 NIIGKLTQKDA
-2621 DMTGSDYRL
+2621 DITGSNYRL

-2693 YDFNIDTMTGIE
+2693 YDFNIDIMTGIE

-2723 IDAHATVKTLK
+2723 IDAHATVKTLR

>member
-58 TMTTADGVTF
+58 TMTTADGITF
-68 SYETARTT
+68 STETARTT

-84 TMKPI
+84 TMRPI
-89 GENKYMVMIF
+89 GVNKYMVMIF

-128 KIPITLSDVVIG
+128 KIPVTLSDVIIS

-292 AHIEEANAQ
+292 AHIEEASAQ
-301 NVRLKLIRS
+301 NVRLMLIRS

-414 TDKSIS
+414 TDKAIS

-578 CNASVGTSG
+578 CNANVGTSG

-625 NTDSKSRLDVNL
+625 NTDSKSRLNVSL

-712 ESKVEAGGKTTLS
+712 ESQVEAGGKATLS

-761 LAAGESITMMREI
+761 LAAGESTTMMREI
-774 TLPSTVGEHK
+774 TLPATVGEHK

-845 QKSVE
+845 KKSVE

-894 ANLSDEQAS
+894 ANLSEEQAS

-911 TSSDAITCE
+911 TSNDAITCE

-961 GNTTLKGGENT
+961 GTTTLKGGENT

-995 IESAEGAI
+995 IESAEGAV

-1022 VASIKTTM
+1022 VARIKTTM

-1064 TPMEMPSLAKDESM
+1064 TPMEMPSLAKDEST

-1159 VAKGITNEKGLFSA
+1159 VAEGITNEKGLFSA
-1173 DLTEGY
+1173 NLAEGY
-1179 YAVRVSADK
+1179 YAVRVSAEK
-1188 HDSYSN
+1188 HDSYRN

-1319 TKSTITASAR
+1319 TKSTKTASAR
-1329 AAKRQGHIDNDPCS
+1329 AAKRLGNIDNDPCS

-1360 HRYGIA
+1360 HKYGIA

-1399 LYGPGAR
+1399 L

-1419 NQNPLVQVED
+1419 NQNPLVKVED
-1429 KGCEPCQNKFML
+1429 KGCEPCQNGVLIAGLKCAGHFVGEAVETL
-1441 QLVDCGLQLIPVYK
+1441 QTLLGLDDNIDTNNKDKDKKDKDLDEILDKCENYSDLLLDIASSFDGCVNGKHDIDQVLDCYETASKAIDAVFDGLVETAFGPYVKPELIKKYK
-1455 KLRTVFDCIKGIY
+1455 KLGKQILKYKKLLDRVAECARDFAHACDHIKNDESAKARMTGKSTKTVTEKAIEGMGKYAEYVEGFVTLNNVLFGSEPAWDEMSLEEMSGILNLDY
-1468 DVIEEAKTLTNK
+1468 HTISFEEALKYKPKDVSETLFRKFFDKQKKWANK
-1480 EEVTSRDIISL
+1480 DYSNITEEESGNI
-1491 TLSTMST
+1491 T
-1498 TATCMDIKSEGA
+1498 TAVSNIHNAFKYFEDEGYL
-1510 GDKNK
+1510 N
-1515 TREQKRAKLVDEIA
+1515 
-1529 KALTDISNSV
+1529 
-1539 EKGNL
+1539 
-1544 GWTKSISDLA
+1544 
-1554 FELAKYYGYDY
+1554 
-1565 DDFKELFCPLKLME
+1565 
-1579 PCDLDSVPAENK
+1579 PCDFLNTTFKD
-1591 PAALARSLKNS
+1591 ALILANTS
-1602 SEPSYIQEFRQNLT
+1602 S
-1616 YGILKQMVVMGL
+1616 
-1628 QKELYGD
+1628 
-1635 VEWLNSDSRELGL
+1635 
-1648 FMTKFESLRDENDA
+1648 
-1662 FQQKDI
+1662 
-1668 DELIAS
+1668 
-1674 KPENITKEQ
+1674 
-1683 VKAFVQRWN
+1683 
-1692 DTLDNKDTDNKV
+1692 
-1704 NIKNVFSYGELSQRV
+1704 
-1719 DSVVSSLGYT
+1719 
-1729 GIDEC
+1729 
-1734 YEKAYEKCLAQAKEQ
+1734 
-1749 QSSVCSSITLQFTQ
+1749 SSVCSSITLQFTQ

-1800 GNIAMEDKF
+1800 GNIAMKDKF

-1832 AKQEGIA
+1832 AQKEGVA

-1879 PITLTVKPSPSLD
+1879 PITLTVNPSPNLD

-1925 LGYGDATNVKMSTN
+1925 LGYGDATNVRMSTN

-1972 SVSTDFGTIP
+1972 SVSTDFGNIP

-1992 IKSSLLGHFTDY
+1992 LKSSLLGHFTDY

-2264 TDREGFAGKTGKTA
+2264 TDSEGFAGKTGKTA
-2278 SWTMFINSQVKL
+2278 SWTQFVNNQVKL
-2290 ITSVYP
+2290 LTSVYP

-2327 QFASWSLNGETISTN
+2327 QFASWSLNGEIISTN
-2342 DTINQVALGDLTMVA
+2342 DTISQVALSDLTMVA

-2363 YQVNIEENCEGGS
+2363 YQVNIAENCEGGS

-2486 YKVKASIS
+2486 YKVKASTS

-2505 ASTTPVRINAGWNW
+2505 ASTTPVGINAGWNW

-2555 TWEGTLKQLITN
+2555 TWEGTLRQLITN

-2603 RQYPSTM
+2603 RKYPSTM
-2610 NIIGKLTRKDA
+2610 NIIGKLTQKDA

-2693 YDFNIDTMTGIE
+2693 YDFNIDIMTGIE

>member
-68 SYETARTT
+68 STETARTT

-84 TMKPI
+84 TMRPI
-89 GENKYMVMIF
+89 GVNKYMVMIF

-128 KIPITLSDVVIG
+128 KIPVTLSDVIIG

-152 SGSVNIAKSP
+152 SGSVSIAKSP

-414 TDKSIS
+414 TDKAIS

-432 ANIILPARKTSVDV
+432 ANIILPARQTSVDV

-578 CNASVGTSG
+578 CNANVGTSG

-761 LAAGESITMMREI
+761 LAAGESTTMTREI
-774 TLPSTVGEHK
+774 TLPATVGEHK

-894 ANLSDEQAS
+894 ANLSEEQAS

-911 TSSDAITCE
+911 TSNDAITCE

-961 GNTTLKGGENT
+961 GTTTLKGGEST
-972 DIAFSITPSGAS
+972 DVAFSITPSGAS

-995 IESAEGAI
+995 IESAEGAV

-1009 YYCRVKTGKIEAS
+1009 YYCRVKTGKLEAS

-1064 TPMEMPSLAKDESM
+1064 TPMEMPSLAKDEST

-1114 YIEPV
+1114 CIEPV

-1159 VAKGITNEKGLFSA
+1159 VAEGITNEKGLFSA
-1173 DLTEGY
+1173 NLAEGY
-1179 YAVRVSADK
+1179 YAVRVSAEK

-1232 KTNVKFETQVPMPV
+1232 KTNVKFETQVPVPV
-1246 VVLSIPSSIPAK
+1246 VELTVPDRIYTEN
-1258 DLRDGESLIFNAVL
+1258 LRKGESLIFNATL

-1282 VELTLPTDL
+1282 VQLLLPENVTSWR
-1291 KTLTFEALDHTEAF
+1291 FEPIGPGKANE
-1305 NLAPQESVIIPVKV
+1305 LAPGQSKEIPIRV
-1319 TKSTITASAR
+1319 TK
-1329 AAKRQGHIDNDPCS
+1329 DPGDDGDDGPC
-1343 DQVGTLYYWDC
+1343 VVYIGTLYYWEC
-1354 GLDRKW
+1354 GPDKKW
-1360 HRYGIA
+1360 HKYYKSI
-1366 LQLGSCKSNDPST
+1366 QITICKGKTPVVVYPST
-1379 WSGNGDGTGYG
+1379 GSG
-1390 GGIGGGLGS
+1390 
-1399 LYGPGAR
+1399 
-1406 PSIGGSGTYTGSS
+1406 GGSGPGGGPGGGGGGGYGPSS
-1419 NQNPLVQVED
+1419 NIPTVAQKVDKSCNPCLNMYIQKITECGVNVGLSLLKNNPL
-1429 KGCEPCQNKFML
+1429 GCIVGLGFCARDLNKDFHSWRSWGGCVASAVGCIPGIGPVPA
-1441 QLVDCGLQLIPVYK
+1441 LVGCL
-1455 KLRTVFDCIKGIY
+1455 
-1468 DVIEEAKTLTNK
+1468 
-1480 EEVTSRDIISL
+1480 ISL
-1491 TLSTMST
+1491 T
-1498 TATCMDIKSEGA
+1498 
-1510 GDKNK
+1510 
-1515 TREQKRAKLVDEIA
+1515 
-1529 KALTDISNSV
+1529 
-1539 EKGNL
+1539 
-1544 GWTKSISDLA
+1544 
-1554 FELAKYYGYDY
+1554 
-1565 DDFKELFCPLKLME
+1565 E
-1579 PCDLDSVPAENK
+1579 PCEANNASAK
-1591 PAALARSLKNS
+1591 MRAGNS
-1602 SEPSYIQEFRQNLT
+1602 SSYSEPSYITDFKNKLAIPLQES
-1616 YGILKQMVVMGL
+1616 K
-1628 QKELYGD
+1628 
-1635 VEWLNSDSRELGL
+1635 
-1648 FMTKFESLRDENDA
+1648 A
-1662 FQQKDI
+1662 FQNMLLEYFG
-1668 DELIAS
+1668 DEVWVNETNGEALQDLMVMLQTSEEEVLTADNYIKY
-1674 KPENITKEQ
+1674 KPQNVTKEQ
-1683 VKAFVQRWN
+1683 YYKFIERLNNTA
-1692 DTLDNKDTDNKV
+1692 LAKTDDGNYIDLSKV
-1704 NIKNVFSYGELSQRV
+1704 AGYVNEINSANEQ
-1719 DSVVSSLGYT
+1719 SVLMGYESTTDMLRKEYALLKERLEESS
-1729 GIDEC
+1729 
-1734 YEKAYEKCLAQAKEQ
+1734 
-1749 QSSVCSSITLQFTQ
+1749 SSVCSSITLQFTQ

-1800 GNIAMEDKF
+1800 GNIAMSDKF
-1809 QVNPEKLEGFNGKLD
+1809 QVNPEKLEGFNGRLD

-1832 AKQEGIA
+1832 AQKEGVA

-1879 PITLTVKPSPSLD
+1879 PITLTVKPSPNLD

-1925 LGYGDATNVKMSTN
+1925 LGYGDATHVRMSTN

-1972 SVSTDFGTIP
+1972 SVFTDFGTIP

-2027 HELIRSIDVTKGDK
+2027 HELIRSIDVTKGDQ

-2264 TDREGFAGKTGKTA
+2264 TDSEGFAGKTGKTA
-2278 SWTMFINSQVKL
+2278 SWTLFVNSQVKL
-2290 ITSVYP
+2290 LTSVYP
-2296 ENAGEVIGRV
+2296 ENAGEVICRV

-2342 DTINQVALGDLTMVA
+2342 DTINQVALSDLTMVA

-2363 YQVNIEENCEGGS
+2363 YQVNIAENCEGGS

-2486 YKVKASIS
+2486 YKVKASTS

-2505 ASTTPVRINAGWNW
+2505 ASTTPVGINAGWNW

-2525 ENQELAS
+2525 ENKELAS

-2555 TWEGTLKQLITN
+2555 TWEGTLRQLITN

-2603 RQYPSTM
+2603 RKYPSTM
-2610 NIIGKLTRKDA
+2610 NIIGKLTQKDA

-2693 YDFNIDTMTGIE
+2693 YDFNIDIMTGIE

>member
-13 LMLFVASAWAQ
+13 LMLFVTSAWAQ

-68 SYETARTT
+68 STETARTT

-84 TMKPI
+84 TMRSI
-89 GENKYMVMIF
+89 GVNKYMVMIF

-128 KIPITLSDVVIG
+128 KIPITLSDVIIG

-217 GTIDYDQKLAA
+217 GTIDCDQKLAA

-301 NVRLKLIRS
+301 NVRLMLIRS

-372 TGTTAIKLTDD
+372 TGTIAIKLTDD

-414 TDKSIS
+414 TDKAIS

-432 ANIILPARKTSVDV
+432 ANIILPARQTSVDV

-578 CNASVGTSG
+578 CNANVGTSG

-712 ESKVEAGGKTTLS
+712 ESQVEAGGKTTLS

-761 LAAGESITMMREI
+761 LAAGESTTMTREI
-774 TLPSTVGEHK
+774 TLPATVGEHK

-894 ANLSDEQAS
+894 ANLSEEQAS

-911 TSSDAITCE
+911 TSNDAITCE

-961 GNTTLKGGENT
+961 GTTTLKGGEST
-972 DIAFSITPSGAS
+972 DVAFSITPSGAS

-995 IESAEGAI
+995 IESAEGAV

-1022 VASIKTTM
+1022 VANIKTTM

-1064 TPMEMPSLAKDESM
+1064 TPMEMPSLAKDEST

-1114 YIEPV
+1114 CIEPV

-1134 TYYTKEAPHLAGA
+1134 TYYTKEAPHLTGA

-1159 VAKGITNEKGLFSA
+1159 VAEGITIEKGLFSA
-1173 DLTEGY
+1173 NLAEGY
-1179 YAVRVSADK
+1179 YAVRVSAEK

-1232 KTNVKFETQVPMPV
+1232 KTNVKFETQVPVPV
-1246 VVLSIPSSIPAK
+1246 VELTVPDRIYTEN
-1258 DLRDGESLIFNAVL
+1258 LRKGESLIFNATL
-1272 TNKGLIAAKD
+1272 TNKGLITAKD
-1282 VELTLPTDL
+1282 VQLLLPDTV
-1291 KTLTFEALDHTEAF
+1291 TSWRFEPIGPGKANE
-1305 NLAPQESVIIPVKV
+1305 LAPGQSIEIPIRV
-1319 TKSTITASAR
+1319 SE
-1329 AAKRQGHIDNDPCS
+1329 GPGDDGPC
-1343 DQVGTLYYWDC
+1343 VVYIGTLYYWEC
-1354 GLDRKW
+1354 GPDKKW
-1360 HRYGIA
+1360 HKYYKSMQITI
-1366 LQLGSCKSNDPST
+1366 CKGRVTVVEYPST
-1379 WSGNGDGTGYG
+1379 GSG
-1390 GGIGGGLGS
+1390 
-1399 LYGPGAR
+1399 
-1406 PSIGGSGTYTGSS
+1406 GGSGPGGGPGGGGGGSYGPS
-1419 NQNPLVQVED
+1419 SDIPTVTQKVDKSCNPCLNMYIQKITECGVNVGLSLLKNNPL
-1429 KGCEPCQNKFML
+1429 GCIVGLGFCARDLNKDFHSWRSWGGCVASAVGCIPGIGPVPT
-1441 QLVDCGLQLIPVYK
+1441 LVGCL
-1455 KLRTVFDCIKGIY
+1455 
-1468 DVIEEAKTLTNK
+1468 
-1480 EEVTSRDIISL
+1480 ISL
-1491 TLSTMST
+1491 T
-1498 TATCMDIKSEGA
+1498 
-1510 GDKNK
+1510 
-1515 TREQKRAKLVDEIA
+1515 
-1529 KALTDISNSV
+1529 
-1539 EKGNL
+1539 
-1544 GWTKSISDLA
+1544 
-1554 FELAKYYGYDY
+1554 
-1565 DDFKELFCPLKLME
+1565 E
-1579 PCDLDSVPAENK
+1579 PCEANNASAK
-1591 PAALARSLKNS
+1591 MRAGNS
-1602 SEPSYIQEFRQNLT
+1602 SSYSEPSYITDFKNKLAIPLQES
-1616 YGILKQMVVMGL
+1616 K
-1628 QKELYGD
+1628 
-1635 VEWLNSDSRELGL
+1635 
-1648 FMTKFESLRDENDA
+1648 A
-1662 FQQKDI
+1662 FQNMLLEYFG
-1668 DELIAS
+1668 DEVWVNETNGEDLQDLMVMLQTSEEEVLTADNYIKY
-1674 KPENITKEQ
+1674 KPQNVTKEQ
-1683 VKAFVQRWN
+1683 YYKFIERLNNTA
-1692 DTLDNKDTDNKV
+1692 LAKTDDGNYIDLSKV
-1704 NIKNVFSYGELSQRV
+1704 AGYVNEINSANEQ
-1719 DSVVSSLGYT
+1719 SVLMGYESTTDMLRKEYALLKGRLEESS
-1729 GIDEC
+1729 
-1734 YEKAYEKCLAQAKEQ
+1734 
-1749 QSSVCSSITLQFTQ
+1749 SSVCSSITLQFTQ

-1770 AFRGTLTV
+1770 AFRGTLKV

-1800 GNIAMEDKF
+1800 GNIAMSDKF

-1832 AKQEGIA
+1832 AQKEGVA

-1879 PITLTVKPSPSLD
+1879 PITLTVKPSPNLD

-1925 LGYGDATNVKMSTN
+1925 LGYGDATNVRMSTN

-2176 VASIEGAPAED
+2176 VASIEGTPAED

-2264 TDREGFAGKTGKTA
+2264 TDSEGYAGKTGKTA
-2278 SWTMFINSQVKL
+2278 SWTLFVNSQVKL
-2290 ITSVYP
+2290 LTSVYP

-2342 DTINQVALGDLTMVA
+2342 DTISQVALGDLTMVA

-2486 YKVKASIS
+2486 YKVKASTS

-2505 ASTTPVRINAGWNW
+2505 ASTTPVGINAGWNW

-2567 QGYLYK
+2567 HGYLYK

-2603 RQYPSTM
+2603 RKYPSTM
-2610 NIIGKLTRKDA
+2610 NIIGKLTQKDA

-2693 YDFNIDTMTGIE
+2693 YDFNIDIMTGIE

>member
-68 SYETARTT
+68 STETARTT

-84 TMKPI
+84 TMRPI
-89 GENKYMVMIF
+89 GVNKYMVMIF

-128 KIPITLSDVVIG
+128 KIPVTLSDVIIG

-414 TDKSIS
+414 TDKAIS

-432 ANIILPARKTSVDV
+432 ANIILPARQTSVDV

-528 EGNLYYARQTI
+528 EGNLYYAHQTI

-578 CNASVGTSG
+578 CNANVGTSG

-712 ESKVEAGGKTTLS
+712 ESKVEAGGKATLS

-761 LAAGESITMMREI
+761 LAAGESTTMTREI
-774 TLPSTVGEHK
+774 TLPATVGEHK

-894 ANLSDEQAS
+894 ANLSEEQAS

-911 TSSDAITCE
+911 TSNDAITCE

-961 GNTTLKGGENT
+961 GNTTLKGGEST

-995 IESAEGAI
+995 IESAEGAV

-1064 TPMEMPSLAKDESM
+1064 TPMEMPSLAKDEST

-1159 VAKGITNEKGLFSA
+1159 VAEGITNEKGIFSA
-1173 DLTEGY
+1173 NLAEGY
-1179 YAVRVSADK
+1179 YAVRVSAEK

-1232 KTNVKFETQVPMPV
+1232 KTNVKFETQVPVPV
-1246 VVLSIPSSIPAK
+1246 VELTVPDRIYTEN
-1258 DLRDGESLIFNAVL
+1258 LRKGESLIFNATL
-1272 TNKGLIAAKD
+1272 TNKGLITAKD
-1282 VELTLPTDL
+1282 VQLLLPDTV
-1291 KTLTFEALDHTEAF
+1291 TSWRFEPIGPGKANE
-1305 NLAPQESVIIPVKV
+1305 LAPGQSIEIPIRV
-1319 TKSTITASAR
+1319 TK
-1329 AAKRQGHIDNDPCS
+1329 DPGDDGDDGPC
-1343 DQVGTLYYWDC
+1343 VVYIGTLYYWEC
-1354 GLDRKW
+1354 GPDKKW
-1360 HRYGIA
+1360 HKYYKSMQITICKGRVTVAVYPSP
-1366 LQLGSCKSNDPST
+1366 GS
-1379 WSGNGDGTGYG
+1379 G
-1390 GGIGGGLGS
+1390 
-1399 LYGPGAR
+1399 
-1406 PSIGGSGTYTGSS
+1406 GGSGPGGGPGGGGGGGYGPSS
-1419 NQNPLVQVED
+1419 NIPTVTQKVDKSCNPCLNMYIQKITECGVNVGLSLLKNNPL
-1429 KGCEPCQNKFML
+1429 GCIVGLGFCARDLNKDFHSWRSWGGCVASAVGCIPGIGPVPA
-1441 QLVDCGLQLIPVYK
+1441 LVGCL
-1455 KLRTVFDCIKGIY
+1455 
-1468 DVIEEAKTLTNK
+1468 
-1480 EEVTSRDIISL
+1480 ISL
-1491 TLSTMST
+1491 T
-1498 TATCMDIKSEGA
+1498 
-1510 GDKNK
+1510 
-1515 TREQKRAKLVDEIA
+1515 
-1529 KALTDISNSV
+1529 
-1539 EKGNL
+1539 
-1544 GWTKSISDLA
+1544 
-1554 FELAKYYGYDY
+1554 
-1565 DDFKELFCPLKLME
+1565 E
-1579 PCDLDSVPAENK
+1579 PCEANNASAK
-1591 PAALARSLKNS
+1591 MRAGNS
-1602 SEPSYIQEFRQNLT
+1602 SSYSEPSYITDFKNKLAIPLQES
-1616 YGILKQMVVMGL
+1616 K
-1628 QKELYGD
+1628 
-1635 VEWLNSDSRELGL
+1635 
-1648 FMTKFESLRDENDA
+1648 A
-1662 FQQKDI
+1662 FQNMLLEYFG
-1668 DELIAS
+1668 DEVWVNETNGEDLQGLMVMLQTSEEEVLTADNYIKY
-1674 KPENITKEQ
+1674 KPQNVTKEQ
-1683 VKAFVQRWN
+1683 YYKFIERLNNTA
-1692 DTLDNKDTDNKV
+1692 LAKTDDGNYIDLSKV
-1704 NIKNVFSYGELSQRV
+1704 AGYVNEIN
-1719 DSVVSSLGYT
+1719 SVNEQSVLMGYESTTDMLRKEYALLKGRLEESS
-1729 GIDEC
+1729 
-1734 YEKAYEKCLAQAKEQ
+1734 
-1749 QSSVCSSITLQFTQ
+1749 SSVCSSITLQFTQ

-1778 FNGNEQE
+1778 FNGNGQE

-1800 GNIAMEDKF
+1800 GNIAMKDKF

-1832 AKQEGIA
+1832 AQKEGVA

-1879 PITLTVKPSPSLD
+1879 PITLTVKPSPNLD

-1904 DPLTKEVEPSEEAEF
+1904 DPLTKDVEPSEEAEF

-1925 LGYGDATNVKMSTN
+1925 LGYGDATNVRMSTN

-2146 NRIHFADQFDG
+2146 NRIHFTDQFDG
-2157 KNAESYILT
+2157 KNAESYILN

-2202 KYIDPATFTS
+2202 KYIDPATFTA

-2264 TDREGFAGKTGKTA
+2264 TDSEGFAGKTGKTA
-2278 SWTMFINSQVKL
+2278 SWTLFVNSQVKL
-2290 ITSVYP
+2290 LTSVYP
-2296 ENAGEVIGRV
+2296 ENAGEVIGRI

-2342 DTINQVALGDLTMVA
+2342 DTISQVALGDLTMVA

-2363 YQVNIEENCEGGS
+2363 YQVNIAENCEGGS

-2452 SYLADPISASDIAS
+2452 SYLADPISPSDIAS

-2477 IENLLPAQT
+2477 IENLLPAHT
-2486 YKVKASIS
+2486 YKVKASTS

-2505 ASTTPVRINAGWNW
+2505 ASTTPVGINAGWNW

-2555 TWEGTLKQLITN
+2555 TWEGTLKQLIAN

-2593 EEQQDMEVDI
+2593 DEQQDMEVDI
-2603 RQYPSTM
+2603 RKYPSTM
-2610 NIIGKLTRKDA
+2610 NIIGKLTQKDA

-2693 YDFNIDTMTGIE
+2693 YHFNIDIMTGIE

>member
-58 TMTTADGVTF
+58 TMTTADGITF
-68 SYETARTT
+68 STETARTT

-84 TMKPI
+84 TMRPI
-89 GENKYMVMIF
+89 GVNKYMVMIF

-128 KIPITLSDVVIG
+128 KIPVTLSDVIIS

-292 AHIEEANAQ
+292 AHIEEASAQ
-301 NVRLKLIRS
+301 NVRLMLIRS

-383 TKPQLTLSAKQQ
+383 TKPQLTLSTKQQ

-414 TDKSIS
+414 TDKAIS

-578 CNASVGTSG
+578 CNANVGTSG

-625 NTDSKSRLDVNL
+625 NTDSKSRLNVSL

-712 ESKVEAGGKTTLS
+712 ESKVEAGGKATLS

-761 LAAGESITMMREI
+761 LAAGESTTMMREI
-774 TLPSTVGEHK
+774 TLPATVGEHK

-845 QKSVE
+845 KKSVE

-894 ANLSDEQAS
+894 ANLSEEQAS

-911 TSSDAITCE
+911 TSNDAITCE

-961 GNTTLKGGENT
+961 GTTTLKGGENT

-995 IESAEGAI
+995 IESAEGAV

-1022 VASIKTTM
+1022 VARIKTTM

-1064 TPMEMPSLAKDESM
+1064 TPMEMPSLAKDEST

-1159 VAKGITNEKGLFSA
+1159 VAEGITNEKGLFSA
-1173 DLTEGY
+1173 DLAEGY
-1179 YAVRVSADK
+1179 YAVRVSAEK
-1188 HDSYSN
+1188 HDSYRN

-1319 TKSTITASAR
+1319 TKSTKTASAR
-1329 AAKRQGHIDNDPCS
+1329 AAKRLGNIDNDPCS

-1360 HRYGIA
+1360 HKYGIA

-1419 NQNPLVQVED
+1419 NQNPLVKVED
-1429 KGCEPCQNKFML
+1429 KGCEPCQNGVLIAGLKCAGHFVGEAVETL
-1441 QLVDCGLQLIPVYK
+1441 QTLLGLDDNIDTNNKDKDKKDKDLDEILDKCENYSDLLLDIASSFDGCVNGKHDIDQVLDCYETASKAIDAVFDGLVETAFGPYVKPELIKKYK
-1455 KLRTVFDCIKGIY
+1455 KLGKQILKYKKLLDRVAECARDFAHACDHIKNDESAKARMTGKSTKTVTEKAIEGMGKYAEYVEGFVTLNNVLFGSEPAWDEMSLEEMSGILNLDY
-1468 DVIEEAKTLTNK
+1468 HTISFEEALKYKPKDVSETLFRKFFDKQKKWANK
-1480 EEVTSRDIISL
+1480 DYSNITEEESGNI
-1491 TLSTMST
+1491 T
-1498 TATCMDIKSEGA
+1498 TAVSNIHNAFKYFEDEGYL
-1510 GDKNK
+1510 N
-1515 TREQKRAKLVDEIA
+1515 
-1529 KALTDISNSV
+1529 
-1539 EKGNL
+1539 
-1544 GWTKSISDLA
+1544 
-1554 FELAKYYGYDY
+1554 
-1565 DDFKELFCPLKLME
+1565 
-1579 PCDLDSVPAENK
+1579 PCDFLNTTFKD
-1591 PAALARSLKNS
+1591 ALILANTS
-1602 SEPSYIQEFRQNLT
+1602 S
-1616 YGILKQMVVMGL
+1616 
-1628 QKELYGD
+1628 
-1635 VEWLNSDSRELGL
+1635 
-1648 FMTKFESLRDENDA
+1648 
-1662 FQQKDI
+1662 
-1668 DELIAS
+1668 
-1674 KPENITKEQ
+1674 
-1683 VKAFVQRWN
+1683 
-1692 DTLDNKDTDNKV
+1692 
-1704 NIKNVFSYGELSQRV
+1704 
-1719 DSVVSSLGYT
+1719 
-1729 GIDEC
+1729 
-1734 YEKAYEKCLAQAKEQ
+1734 
-1749 QSSVCSSITLQFTQ
+1749 SSVCSSITLQFTQ

-1800 GNIAMEDKF
+1800 GNIAMSDKF

-1832 AKQEGIA
+1832 AQKEGVA

-1879 PITLTVKPSPSLD
+1879 PITLTVKPSPNLD

-1925 LGYGDATNVKMSTN
+1925 LGYGDATNVRMSTN

-1972 SVSTDFGTIP
+1972 SVSTDFGNIP

-1992 IKSSLLGHFTDY
+1992 LKSSLLGHFTDY

-2202 KYIDPATFTS
+2202 KYIDPATFTA

-2264 TDREGFAGKTGKTA
+2264 TDSEGFAGKTGKTA
-2278 SWTMFINSQVKL
+2278 SWTQFVNNQVKL
-2290 ITSVYP
+2290 LTSVYP

-2342 DTINQVALGDLTMVA
+2342 DTISQVALSDLTMVA

-2363 YQVNIEENCEGGS
+2363 YQVNIAENCEGGS

-2407 VNGKQTE
+2407 VNGKQTD

-2422 VDKDLTV
+2422 VDKDITV

-2486 YKVKASIS
+2486 YKVKASTS

-2505 ASTTPVRINAGWNW
+2505 ASTTPVGINAGWNW

-2593 EEQQDMEVDI
+2593 DEQQDMEVDI
-2603 RQYPSTM
+2603 RKYPSTM
-2610 NIIGKLTRKDA
+2610 NIIGKLTQKDA

-2693 YDFNIDTMTGIE
+2693 YDFNIDIMTGIE

>member
-68 SYETARTT
+68 STETARTT

-84 TMKPI
+84 TMRPI
-89 GENKYMVMIF
+89 GVNKYMVMIF

-128 KIPITLSDVVIG
+128 KIPITLSDVIIG

-202 QVFAESADGKFSKLL
+202 QVFAESADGKISKLL

-254 KVRPYSN
+254 KVRPYNN

-278 TLQTANMLFINPAA
+278 TLQTANMLFVNPAA
-292 AHIEEANAQ
+292 AHIEEASAQ
-301 NVRLKLIRS
+301 NVRLMLIRS

-359 SIVTVNIDGNNYM
+359 SIVTVNIDGNNYI

-383 TKPQLTLSAKQQ
+383 TKPQLTLSTKQQ

-414 TDKSIS
+414 TDKAIS

-528 EGNLYYARQTI
+528 EGNLYYAHQTI

-578 CNASVGTSG
+578 CNANVGTSG

-741 IGFYFDSA
+741 IGFYFDGA

-761 LAAGESITMMREI
+761 LAAGESTTMMREI
-774 TLPSTVGEHK
+774 TLPATVGEHK

-894 ANLSDEQAS
+894 ANLSEEQAS

-911 TSSDAITCE
+911 TSNDAITCE

-961 GNTTLKGGENT
+961 GTTTLKGGEST

-995 IESAEGAI
+995 IESAEGAV

-1022 VASIKTTM
+1022 VTSIKTTM

-1064 TPMEMPSLAKDESM
+1064 TPMEMPSLAKDEST

-1114 YIEPV
+1114 CIEPV

-1159 VAKGITNEKGLFSA
+1159 VAEGITNEKGLFSA
-1173 DLTEGY
+1173 NLAEGY
-1179 YAVRVSADK
+1179 YAVRVSAEK

-1232 KTNVKFETQVPMPV
+1232 KTNVKFETQVPVPV
-1246 VVLSIPSSIPAK
+1246 VELTVPDRIYTEN
-1258 DLRDGESLIFNAVL
+1258 LRKGESLIFNATL

-1282 VELTLPTDL
+1282 VQLLLPENVTSWR
-1291 KTLTFEALDHTEAF
+1291 FEPIGPGKANE
-1305 NLAPQESVIIPVKV
+1305 LAPGQSKEIPIRV
-1319 TKSTITASAR
+1319 TK
-1329 AAKRQGHIDNDPCS
+1329 DPGDDGDDGPC
-1343 DQVGTLYYWDC
+1343 VVYIGTLYYWEC
-1354 GLDRKW
+1354 GPDKKW
-1360 HRYGIA
+1360 HKYYKSI
-1366 LQLGSCKSNDPST
+1366 QITICKGKTPVVVYPST
-1379 WSGNGDGTGYG
+1379 GSG
-1390 GGIGGGLGS
+1390 
-1399 LYGPGAR
+1399 
-1406 PSIGGSGTYTGSS
+1406 GGSGPGGGPGGGGGGGYGPSS
-1419 NQNPLVQVED
+1419 NIPTVTQKVDKSCNPCLNMYIQKITECGVNVGLSLLKNNPL
-1429 KGCEPCQNKFML
+1429 GCIVGLGFCARDLNKDFHSWRSWGGCVASAVGCIPGIGPVPA
-1441 QLVDCGLQLIPVYK
+1441 LVGCL
-1455 KLRTVFDCIKGIY
+1455 
-1468 DVIEEAKTLTNK
+1468 
-1480 EEVTSRDIISL
+1480 ISL
-1491 TLSTMST
+1491 T
-1498 TATCMDIKSEGA
+1498 
-1510 GDKNK
+1510 
-1515 TREQKRAKLVDEIA
+1515 
-1529 KALTDISNSV
+1529 
-1539 EKGNL
+1539 
-1544 GWTKSISDLA
+1544 
-1554 FELAKYYGYDY
+1554 
-1565 DDFKELFCPLKLME
+1565 E
-1579 PCDLDSVPAENK
+1579 PCEANNASAK
-1591 PAALARSLKNS
+1591 MRAGNS
-1602 SEPSYIQEFRQNLT
+1602 SSYSEPSYITDFKNKLAIPLQES
-1616 YGILKQMVVMGL
+1616 K
-1628 QKELYGD
+1628 
-1635 VEWLNSDSRELGL
+1635 
-1648 FMTKFESLRDENDA
+1648 A
-1662 FQQKDI
+1662 FQNMLLEYFG
-1668 DELIAS
+1668 DEVWVNETNGEDLQDLMVMLQTSEEEVLTADNYIKY
-1674 KPENITKEQ
+1674 KPQNVTKEQ
-1683 VKAFVQRWN
+1683 YNKFIERLNNTALAKTDDGNYIDLSKVAGYVNEINSANEQSVLMGYESTTDMLRKEYALLKER
-1692 DTLDNKDTDNKV
+1692 LD
-1704 NIKNVFSYGELSQRV
+1704 E
-1719 DSVVSSLGYT
+1719 SS
-1729 GIDEC
+1729 
-1734 YEKAYEKCLAQAKEQ
+1734 
-1749 QSSVCSSITLQFTQ
+1749 SSVCSSITLQFTQ

-1785 AMKDVKLTLTVTDEK
+1785 AMKEAKLTLTVTDEK
-1800 GNIAMEDKF
+1800 GNIAMSDKF
-1809 QVNPEKLEGFNGKLD
+1809 QVNLENLEGFAGNKN

-1832 AKQEGIA
+1832 AQKEGVA

-1879 PITLTVKPSPSLD
+1879 PITLTVKPSPNLD

-1925 LGYGDATNVKMSTN
+1925 LGYGDATNVRMSTN

-2004 DVTATHLTSYGNKDL
+2004 DVTATHLTSYDNKDL

-2075 SSSITKTSDTEYTLT
+2075 SSSITKISDTEYTLT

-2146 NRIHFADQFDG
+2146 NRIHFADLFDG

-2166 FEATPSLMLE
+2166 FKATPSLMLE

-2264 TDREGFAGKTGKTA
+2264 TDSEGFAGKSGKTA
-2278 SWTMFINSQVKL
+2278 SWTLFVNSQVKL
-2290 ITSVYP
+2290 LTSVYP

-2327 QFASWSLNGETISTN
+2327 QFVSWSLNGENISTN
-2342 DTINQVALGDLTMVA
+2342 DTISQVALSDLTMVA

-2399 DYSFAHWT
+2399 DYSFDHWT

-2486 YKVKASIS
+2486 YKVKASTS

-2505 ASTTPVRINAGWNW
+2505 ASTTPVGINAGWNW

-2588 SQLSD
+2588 SQFSD
-2593 EEQQDMEVDI
+2593 DEQQDMEVDI
-2603 RQYPSTM
+2603 RKYPSTM
-2610 NIIGKLTRKDA
+2610 NIIGKLTQKDA
-2621 DMTGSDYRL
+2621 DITSSDYRL

-2693 YDFNIDTMTGIE
+2693 YDFNIDIMTGIE

-2723 IDAHATVKTLK
+2723 IDAHATMKTLR

>member
-24 KNTLEIPDVTVAQG
+24 KNTLEIPDVIMAQE

-58 TMTTADGVTF
+58 TISTDMGVYF
-68 SYETARTT
+68 SCETARTT

-84 TMKPI
+84 VMKPI
-89 GENKYMVMIF
+89 GGDKYMVMIS
-99 SSQNRA
+99 SSQNRPI
-105 FIGRTGSIM
+105 IGRKGSIM
-114 TVVLNTSSSLKEGD
+114 TVQLNTSNTFNLKEGA
-128 KIPITLSDVVIG
+128 KIPITLSDVVICD
-140 EKSGKNLATGFT
+140 KTGKNLATGFT

-162 DLEVSQVETKAT
+162 DLEVSQVETKSA

-292 AHIEEANAQ
+292 AHIEEASAQ
-301 NVRLKLIRS
+301 NVRLMLIRS

-414 TDKSIS
+414 TDKTIS

-432 ANIILPARKTSVDV
+432 TNIILPARQTSVDV

-761 LAAGESITMMREI
+761 LAAGESTTMTREI
-774 TLPSTVGEHK
+774 TLPTTVGEHK

-821 VAKAIYAPGEKV
+821 VAKTIYAPGEKV

-894 ANLSDEQAS
+894 ANLSEEQAS

-911 TSSDAITCE
+911 TSNDAITCE

-961 GNTTLKGGENT
+961 GNTTLKGGEST

-1022 VASIKTTM
+1022 VTSIKTTM

-1064 TPMEMPSLAKDESM
+1064 TPMEMPSLAKDEST

-1114 YIEPV
+1114 CIEPV

-1124 KLTIDVCDEN
+1124 TLTIDVCDEN

-1147 KVEITHPTTGAV
+1147 KVKITHPTTGAV
-1159 VAKGITNEKGLFSA
+1159 VAEGITDEKGLFSA
-1173 DLTEGY
+1173 NLAEGY
-1179 YAVRVSADK
+1179 YAVSVSAEK

-1232 KTNVKFETQVPMPV
+1232 KTNVKFETQVPVPV
-1246 VVLSIPSSIPAK
+1246 VELTVPHRIYTEN
-1258 DLRDGESLIFNAVL
+1258 LRKGESLIFNATL
-1272 TNKGLIAAKD
+1272 TNKGLITAKD
-1282 VELTLPTDL
+1282 VQLLLPDTV
-1291 KTLTFEALDHTEAF
+1291 TSWRFEPIDPGKANE
-1305 NLAPQESVIIPVKV
+1305 LAPGQSIEIPIRV
-1319 TKSTITASAR
+1319 SE
-1329 AAKRQGHIDNDPCS
+1329 GPGDDGPC
-1343 DQVGTLYYWDC
+1343 VVYIGTLYYWEC
-1354 GLDRKW
+1354 GPDKKW
-1360 HRYGIA
+1360 HKYYKSMQITI
-1366 LQLGSCKSNDPST
+1366 CKGRVTVVEYPST
-1379 WSGNGDGTGYG
+1379 GSG
-1390 GGIGGGLGS
+1390 
-1399 LYGPGAR
+1399 
-1406 PSIGGSGTYTGSS
+1406 GGSGPGGGPGGGGGGGYGPSS
-1419 NQNPLVQVED
+1419 NIPTVTQKVDKSCNPCLNMYSQKITECGVNVGLSLLKNNPL
-1429 KGCEPCQNKFML
+1429 GCIVGLGFCARDLNKDFHSWRSWGGCVASAVGCIPGIGPVPT
-1441 QLVDCGLQLIPVYK
+1441 LVGCL
-1455 KLRTVFDCIKGIY
+1455 
-1468 DVIEEAKTLTNK
+1468 
-1480 EEVTSRDIISL
+1480 ISL
-1491 TLSTMST
+1491 T
-1498 TATCMDIKSEGA
+1498 
-1510 GDKNK
+1510 
-1515 TREQKRAKLVDEIA
+1515 
-1529 KALTDISNSV
+1529 
-1539 EKGNL
+1539 
-1544 GWTKSISDLA
+1544 
-1554 FELAKYYGYDY
+1554 
-1565 DDFKELFCPLKLME
+1565 E
-1579 PCDLDSVPAENK
+1579 PCKLNNASAK
-1591 PAALARSLKNS
+1591 MRAGNS
-1602 SEPSYIQEFRQNLT
+1602 SSYSEPSYITDFKNKLAIPLQES
-1616 YGILKQMVVMGL
+1616 K
-1628 QKELYGD
+1628 
-1635 VEWLNSDSRELGL
+1635 
-1648 FMTKFESLRDENDA
+1648 A
-1662 FQQKDI
+1662 FQNI
-1668 DELIAS
+1668 LLEYFGDEVWVNETNGEDLQDLMVMLQTSEEEVLTADNYIKY
-1674 KPENITKEQ
+1674 KPQNVTKEQ
-1683 VKAFVQRWN
+1683 YNKFIERLNNTALANTDDGNYIDLSKVAGYVNEINSANEQSVLMGYESTTDMLRKEYALLKGR
-1692 DTLDNKDTDNKV
+1692 LD
-1704 NIKNVFSYGELSQRV
+1704 E
-1719 DSVVSSLGYT
+1719 SS
-1729 GIDEC
+1729 
-1734 YEKAYEKCLAQAKEQ
+1734 
-1749 QSSVCSSITLQFTQ
+1749 SSVCSSITLQFTQ

-1832 AKQEGIA
+1832 AQKEGVA

-1879 PITLTVKPSPSLD
+1879 PITLTVKPSPNLD

-1925 LGYGDATNVKMSTN
+1925 LGYGDATNVRMTTN

-2004 DVTATHLTSYGNKDL
+2004 DVTATHLTSYDNKDL

-2146 NRIHFADQFDG
+2146 NRIHFADLFDG

-2202 KYIDPATFTS
+2202 KYIDPATFTA

-2238 FVLDLTQLNASAGNG
+2238 FVLDLTQLNASSGNG

-2264 TDREGFAGKTGKTA
+2264 TDSEGFAGKTGKTA
-2278 SWTMFINSQVKL
+2278 SWTLFVNSQVKL
-2290 ITSVYP
+2290 LTSVYP

-2342 DTINQVALGDLTMVA
+2342 DTISQVALSDLTMVA

-2466 KSSQIISSSEE
+2466 KCSQIISSSEE

-2486 YKVKASIS
+2486 YKVKASTS

-2505 ASTTPVRINAGWNW
+2505 ASTTPVGINAGWNW

-2555 TWEGTLKQLITN
+2555 TWEGTLKLLITN

-2578 NLEFAEATTP
+2578 SLEFAESTTP

-2657 DEKLNMVIENLQT
+2657 DEKLSMVIENQQT

-2723 IDAHATVKTLK
+2723 IDAHATVKTLR

>member
-58 TMTTADGVTF
+58 TMTTADGITF
-68 SYETARTT
+68 STETARTT

-84 TMKPI
+84 TMRPI
-89 GENKYMVMIF
+89 GVNKYMVMIF

-128 KIPITLSDVVIG
+128 KIPVTLSDVIIG

-292 AHIEEANAQ
+292 AHIEEASAQ
-301 NVRLKLIRS
+301 NVRLMLIRS

-414 TDKSIS
+414 TDKAIS

-578 CNASVGTSG
+578 CNANVGTSG

-754 VAYLQDN
+754 VAYLQDD
-761 LAAGESITMMREI
+761 LAAGESTTMMREI
-774 TLPSTVGEHK
+774 TLPATVGEHK

-845 QKSVE
+845 KKNVE

-880 GQTGHFAVGACYPS
+880 GQTGHFTVGACYPS
-894 ANLSDEQAS
+894 ANLSEEQAS

-911 TSSDAITCE
+911 TSNDAITCE

-961 GNTTLKGGENT
+961 GTTTLKGGEST

-995 IESAEGAI
+995 IESAEGAV

-1064 TPMEMPSLAKDESM
+1064 TPMEMPSLAKDEST

-1159 VAKGITNEKGLFSA
+1159 VAEGITNEKGIFSA
-1173 DLTEGY
+1173 DLAEGY
-1179 YAVRVSADK
+1179 YAVRVSAEK

-1232 KTNVKFETQVPMPV
+1232 KTNVKFETQVPVPV
-1246 VVLSIPSSIPAK
+1246 VELTVPDRIYTEN
-1258 DLRDGESLIFNAVL
+1258 LRKGESLIFNATL
-1272 TNKGLIAAKD
+1272 TNKGLITAKD
-1282 VELTLPTDL
+1282 VQLLLPDTV
-1291 KTLTFEALDHTEAF
+1291 TSWRFEPIGPGKANE
-1305 NLAPQESVIIPVKV
+1305 LAPGQSIEIPIRV
-1319 TKSTITASAR
+1319 SE
-1329 AAKRQGHIDNDPCS
+1329 GPGDDGPC
-1343 DQVGTLYYWDC
+1343 VVYIGTLYYWEC
-1354 GLDRKW
+1354 GPDKKW
-1360 HRYGIA
+1360 HKYYKSMQITI
-1366 LQLGSCKSNDPST
+1366 CKGRVTVVEYPST
-1379 WSGNGDGTGYG
+1379 GSG
-1390 GGIGGGLGS
+1390 
-1399 LYGPGAR
+1399 
-1406 PSIGGSGTYTGSS
+1406 GGSGPGGGPGGGGGGSYGPS
-1419 NQNPLVQVED
+1419 SDIPTVTQKVDKSCNPCLNMYIQKITECGVNVGLSLLKNNPL
-1429 KGCEPCQNKFML
+1429 GCIVGLGFCARDLNKDFHSWRSWGGCVASAVGCIPGIGPVPT
-1441 QLVDCGLQLIPVYK
+1441 LVGCL
-1455 KLRTVFDCIKGIY
+1455 
-1468 DVIEEAKTLTNK
+1468 
-1480 EEVTSRDIISL
+1480 ISL
-1491 TLSTMST
+1491 T
-1498 TATCMDIKSEGA
+1498 
-1510 GDKNK
+1510 
-1515 TREQKRAKLVDEIA
+1515 
-1529 KALTDISNSV
+1529 
-1539 EKGNL
+1539 
-1544 GWTKSISDLA
+1544 
-1554 FELAKYYGYDY
+1554 
-1565 DDFKELFCPLKLME
+1565 E
-1579 PCDLDSVPAENK
+1579 PCEANNASAK
-1591 PAALARSLKNS
+1591 MRAGNS
-1602 SEPSYIQEFRQNLT
+1602 SSYSEPSYITDFKNKLAIPLQES
-1616 YGILKQMVVMGL
+1616 K
-1628 QKELYGD
+1628 
-1635 VEWLNSDSRELGL
+1635 
-1648 FMTKFESLRDENDA
+1648 A
-1662 FQQKDI
+1662 FQNMLLEYFG
-1668 DELIAS
+1668 DEVWVNETNGEDLQGLMVMLQTSEEEVLTADNYIKY
-1674 KPENITKEQ
+1674 KPQNVTKEQ
-1683 VKAFVQRWN
+1683 YYKFIERLNNTALAKTDDGNYIDLSKVAGYVNEINSANEQSVLMGYESTTDMLRKEYALLKGR
-1692 DTLDNKDTDNKV
+1692 LD
-1704 NIKNVFSYGELSQRV
+1704 E
-1719 DSVVSSLGYT
+1719 SS
-1729 GIDEC
+1729 
-1734 YEKAYEKCLAQAKEQ
+1734 
-1749 QSSVCSSITLQFTQ
+1749 SSVCSSITLQFTQ

-1770 AFRGTLTV
+1770 AFRGTLKV

-1800 GNIAMEDKF
+1800 GNIAMKDKF
-1809 QVNPEKLEGFNGKLD
+1809 QVNLEKLEGFNGKLD

-1832 AKQEGIA
+1832 AQKEGVA

-1879 PITLTVKPSPSLD
+1879 PITLTVKPSPNLD

-1925 LGYGDATNVKMSTN
+1925 LGYGDATNVRMTTN

-2004 DVTATHLTSYGNKDL
+2004 DVTATHLTSYDNKDL

-2264 TDREGFAGKTGKTA
+2264 TDSEGFAGKTGKTA
-2278 SWTMFINSQVKL
+2278 SWTQFVNSQVKL
-2290 ITSVYP
+2290 LTSVYP

-2342 DTINQVALGDLTMVA
+2342 DTISQVALGDLTMVA

-2363 YQVNIEENCEGGS
+2363 YQVNIAENCEGGS

-2407 VNGKQTE
+2407 MNGKQTE

-2486 YKVKASIS
+2486 YKVKASTS

-2505 ASTTPVRINAGWNW
+2505 ASTTPVGINAGWNW

-2593 EEQQDMEVDI
+2593 DEQQDMEVDI
-2603 RQYPSTM
+2603 RKYPSTM
-2610 NIIGKLTRKDA
+2610 NIIGKLTQKDA

-2693 YDFNIDTMTGIE
+2693 YDFNIDIMTGIE

-2723 IDAHATVKTLK
+2723 IDAHATVKTLR

>member
-68 SYETARTT
+68 STETARTT

-84 TMKPI
+84 TMRSI
-89 GENKYMVMIF
+89 GVNKYMVMIF

-128 KIPITLSDVVIG
+128 KIPITLSDVIIG

-162 DLEVSQVETKAT
+162 DLEVSQVETKST

-202 QVFAESADGKFSKLL
+202 QVFAESTDGKFSKLL

-292 AHIEEANAQ
+292 AHIEEASAQ

-310 GSTAQAETF
+310 GSTALAETF

-414 TDKSIS
+414 TDKAIS

-432 ANIILPARKTSVDV
+432 ANIILPARQTSVDV

-578 CNASVGTSG
+578 CNANVGTSG

-712 ESKVEAGGKTTLS
+712 ESKVEAGGKATLS

-761 LAAGESITMMREI
+761 LAAGESTTMTREI

-894 ANLSDEQAS
+894 ANLSEEQAS

-911 TSSDAITCE
+911 TSNDAITCE

-961 GNTTLKGGENT
+961 GNTTLKGGEST

-1003 LPATLY
+1003 LPTTLY

-1064 TPMEMPSLAKDESM
+1064 TPMEMPSLAKDEST

-1114 YIEPV
+1114 CIEPV

-1159 VAKGITNEKGLFSA
+1159 VAEGITNEKGLFSA
-1173 DLTEGY
+1173 NLAEGY
-1179 YAVRVSADK
+1179 YAVRVSAEK

-1232 KTNVKFETQVPMPV
+1232 KTNVKFETQVPVPV
-1246 VVLSIPSSIPAK
+1246 VELTVPDRIYTEN
-1258 DLRDGESLIFNAVL
+1258 LRKGESLIFNATL

-1282 VELTLPTDL
+1282 VQLLLPENVTSWR
-1291 KTLTFEALDHTEAF
+1291 FEPIGPGKANE
-1305 NLAPQESVIIPVKV
+1305 LAPGQSKEIPIRV
-1319 TKSTITASAR
+1319 TK
-1329 AAKRQGHIDNDPCS
+1329 DPGDDGDDGPC
-1343 DQVGTLYYWDC
+1343 VVYIGTLYYWEC
-1354 GLDRKW
+1354 GPDKKW
-1360 HRYGIA
+1360 HKYYKSI
-1366 LQLGSCKSNDPST
+1366 QITICKGKTPVVVYPST
-1379 WSGNGDGTGYG
+1379 GSG
-1390 GGIGGGLGS
+1390 
-1399 LYGPGAR
+1399 
-1406 PSIGGSGTYTGSS
+1406 GGSGPGGGPGGGGGGGYGPSS
-1419 NQNPLVQVED
+1419 NIPTVTQKVDKSCNPCLNMYIQKITECGVNVGLSLLKNNPL
-1429 KGCEPCQNKFML
+1429 GCIVGLGFCARDLNKDFHSWRSWGGCVASAVGCIPGIGPVPA
-1441 QLVDCGLQLIPVYK
+1441 LVGCL
-1455 KLRTVFDCIKGIY
+1455 
-1468 DVIEEAKTLTNK
+1468 
-1480 EEVTSRDIISL
+1480 ISL
-1491 TLSTMST
+1491 T
-1498 TATCMDIKSEGA
+1498 
-1510 GDKNK
+1510 
-1515 TREQKRAKLVDEIA
+1515 
-1529 KALTDISNSV
+1529 
-1539 EKGNL
+1539 
-1544 GWTKSISDLA
+1544 
-1554 FELAKYYGYDY
+1554 
-1565 DDFKELFCPLKLME
+1565 E
-1579 PCDLDSVPAENK
+1579 PCEANNASAK
-1591 PAALARSLKNS
+1591 MRAGNS
-1602 SEPSYIQEFRQNLT
+1602 SSYSEPSYITDFKNKLAIPLQES
-1616 YGILKQMVVMGL
+1616 K
-1628 QKELYGD
+1628 
-1635 VEWLNSDSRELGL
+1635 
-1648 FMTKFESLRDENDA
+1648 A
-1662 FQQKDI
+1662 FQNMLLEYFG
-1668 DELIAS
+1668 DEVWVNETNGEDLQGLMVMLQTSEEEVLTADNYIKY
-1674 KPENITKEQ
+1674 KPQNVTKEQ
-1683 VKAFVQRWN
+1683 YYKFIERLNNTA
-1692 DTLDNKDTDNKV
+1692 LAKTDDGNYIDLSKV
-1704 NIKNVFSYGELSQRV
+1704 AGYVNEINSANEQ
-1719 DSVVSSLGYT
+1719 SVLMGYESTTDMLRKEYALLKGRLEESS
-1729 GIDEC
+1729 
-1734 YEKAYEKCLAQAKEQ
+1734 
-1749 QSSVCSSITLQFTQ
+1749 SSVCSSITLQFTQ

-1800 GNIAMEDKF
+1800 GNIAMSDKF

-1832 AKQEGIA
+1832 AQKEGVA

-1879 PITLTVKPSPSLD
+1879 PITLTVKPSPNLD

-2264 TDREGFAGKTGKTA
+2264 TDSEGFAGKTGKTA
-2278 SWTMFINSQVKL
+2278 SWTLFVNSQVKL
-2290 ITSVYP
+2290 LTSVYP

-2342 DTINQVALGDLTMVA
+2342 DTISQVALGDLTMVA

-2363 YQVNIEENCEGGS
+2363 YQVNIAENCEGGS

-2477 IENLLPAQT
+2477 IENLLPAHT
-2486 YKVKASIS
+2486 YKVKASTS

-2505 ASTTPVRINAGWNW
+2505 ASTTPVGINAGWNW

-2593 EEQQDMEVDI
+2593 DEQQDMEVDI
-2603 RQYPSTM
+2603 RKYPSTM
-2610 NIIGKLTRKDA
+2610 NIIGKLTQKDA

-2693 YDFNIDTMTGIE
+2693 YDFNIDIMTGIE

>member
-68 SYETARTT
+68 STETARTT

-84 TMKPI
+84 TMRPI
-89 GENKYMVMIF
+89 GVNKYMVMIF

-128 KIPITLSDVVIG
+128 KIPITLSDVIIG

-273 ATTSG
+273 ASTSG

-292 AHIEEANAQ
+292 AHIEEASAQ
-301 NVRLKLIRS
+301 NVRLMLIRS

-414 TDKSIS
+414 TDKAIS

-578 CNASVGTSG
+578 CNANVGTSG

-625 NTDSKSRLDVNL
+625 NTDSKGRLDVNL

-761 LAAGESITMMREI
+761 LAAGESTTMTREI
-774 TLPSTVGEHK
+774 TLPATVGEHK

-821 VAKAIYAPGEKV
+821 VSKAIYAPGEKV
-833 VISGKAKGKDIA
+833 VISGKAKGKDID
-845 QKSVE
+845 QKNVE

-894 ANLSDEQAS
+894 ANLSEEQAS

-911 TSSDAITCE
+911 TSNDAITCE

-961 GNTTLKGGENT
+961 GTTTLKGGEST

-995 IESAEGAI
+995 IESAEGAV

-1022 VASIKTTM
+1022 VANIKTTM

-1064 TPMEMPSLAKDESM
+1064 TPMEMPSLAKDEST
-1078 EIILRMTPTDKMQ
+1078 EIILRITPTDKMQ

-1114 YIEPV
+1114 CIEPV

-1159 VAKGITNEKGLFSA
+1159 VAEGITNEKGLFSA
-1173 DLTEGY
+1173 NLAEGY
-1179 YAVRVSADK
+1179 YAVRVSAEK

-1232 KTNVKFETQVPMPV
+1232 KTNVKFETQVPVPV
-1246 VVLSIPSSIPAK
+1246 VELTVPDRIYTEN
-1258 DLRDGESLIFNAVL
+1258 LRKGESLIFNATL

-1282 VELTLPTDL
+1282 VQLLLPENVTSWR
-1291 KTLTFEALDHTEAF
+1291 FEPIGPGKANE
-1305 NLAPQESVIIPVKV
+1305 LAPGQSKEIPIRV
-1319 TKSTITASAR
+1319 TK
-1329 AAKRQGHIDNDPCS
+1329 DPGDDGDDGPC
-1343 DQVGTLYYWDC
+1343 VVYIGTLYYWEC
-1354 GLDRKW
+1354 GPDKKW
-1360 HRYGIA
+1360 HKYYKSI
-1366 LQLGSCKSNDPST
+1366 QITICKGKTPVVVYPST
-1379 WSGNGDGTGYG
+1379 GSG
-1390 GGIGGGLGS
+1390 
-1399 LYGPGAR
+1399 
-1406 PSIGGSGTYTGSS
+1406 GGSGPGGGPGGGGGGGYGPSS
-1419 NQNPLVQVED
+1419 NIPTVTQKVDKSCNPCLNMYIQKITECGVNVGLSLLKNNPL
-1429 KGCEPCQNKFML
+1429 GCIVGLGFCARDLNKDFHSWRSWGGCVASAVGCIPGIGPVPA
-1441 QLVDCGLQLIPVYK
+1441 LVGCL
-1455 KLRTVFDCIKGIY
+1455 
-1468 DVIEEAKTLTNK
+1468 
-1480 EEVTSRDIISL
+1480 ISL
-1491 TLSTMST
+1491 T
-1498 TATCMDIKSEGA
+1498 
-1510 GDKNK
+1510 
-1515 TREQKRAKLVDEIA
+1515 
-1529 KALTDISNSV
+1529 
-1539 EKGNL
+1539 
-1544 GWTKSISDLA
+1544 
-1554 FELAKYYGYDY
+1554 
-1565 DDFKELFCPLKLME
+1565 E
-1579 PCDLDSVPAENK
+1579 PCEANNASAK
-1591 PAALARSLKNS
+1591 MRAGNS
-1602 SEPSYIQEFRQNLT
+1602 SNYSEPSYITDFKNKLAIPLQES
-1616 YGILKQMVVMGL
+1616 K
-1628 QKELYGD
+1628 
-1635 VEWLNSDSRELGL
+1635 
-1648 FMTKFESLRDENDA
+1648 A
-1662 FQQKDI
+1662 FQNMLLEYFG
-1668 DELIAS
+1668 DEVWVNETNGEDLQDLMVMLQTSEEEVLTADNYIKY
-1674 KPENITKEQ
+1674 KPQNVTKEQ
-1683 VKAFVQRWN
+1683 YYKFIERLNNTA
-1692 DTLDNKDTDNKV
+1692 LAKTDDGNYIDLSKV
-1704 NIKNVFSYGELSQRV
+1704 AGYVNEINSANEQ
-1719 DSVVSSLGYT
+1719 SVLMGYESTTDMLRKEYALLKGRLEESS
-1729 GIDEC
+1729 
-1734 YEKAYEKCLAQAKEQ
+1734 
-1749 QSSVCSSITLQFTQ
+1749 SSVCSSITLQFTQ

-1785 AMKDVKLTLTVTDEK
+1785 AMKDAKLTLTVTDEK
-1800 GNIAMEDKF
+1800 GNIAMSDKF
-1809 QVNPEKLEGFNGKLD
+1809 QVNLENLEGFAGNKN

-1832 AKQEGIA
+1832 AQKEGVA

-1879 PITLTVKPSPSLD
+1879 PITLTVKPSPNLD

-1925 LGYGDATNVKMSTN
+1925 LGYGDATNVRMSTN

-1972 SVSTDFGTIP
+1972 SVSTDFGNIP

-2264 TDREGFAGKTGKTA
+2264 TDSEGFAGKTGKTA
-2278 SWTMFINSQVKL
+2278 SWTLFVNSQVKL
-2290 ITSVYP
+2290 LTSVYP
-2296 ENAGEVIGRV
+2296 ENAGEVIGRI

-2342 DTINQVALGDLTMVA
+2342 DTISQVALSDLTMVA

-2363 YQVNIEENCEGGS
+2363 YQVNIAENCEGGS
-2376 ITQTYTGVYHYGDQ
+2376 ITQSYTGVYHYGDQ

-2477 IENLLPAQT
+2477 IENLLPAHT
-2486 YKVKASIS
+2486 YKVKASTS

-2505 ASTTPVRINAGWNW
+2505 ASTTPVGINAGWNW

-2603 RQYPSTM
+2603 RKYPSTM
-2610 NIIGKLTRKDA
+2610 NIIGKLTQKDA

-2657 DEKLNMVIENLQT
+2657 DEKLNMVIENQQT

-2693 YDFNIDTMTGIE
+2693 YDFNIDIMTGIE

>member
-58 TMTTADGVTF
+58 TMTTADGITF
-68 SYETARTT
+68 STETARTT

-84 TMKPI
+84 TMRPI
-89 GENKYMVMIF
+89 GVNKYMVMIF

-128 KIPITLSDVVIG
+128 KIPVTLSDVIIS

-292 AHIEEANAQ
+292 AHIEEASAQ
-301 NVRLKLIRS
+301 NVRLMLIRS

-414 TDKSIS
+414 TDKAIS

-578 CNASVGTSG
+578 CNANVGTSG

-644 IEYPKTVT
+644 IEYPKAVT

-712 ESKVEAGGKTTLS
+712 ESQVEAGGKATLS

-761 LAAGESITMMREI
+761 LAAGESTTMMREI
-774 TLPSTVGEHK
+774 TLPATVGEHK

-821 VAKAIYAPGEKV
+821 VTKAIYAPGEKV
-833 VISGKAKGKDIA
+833 VICGKAKGKDIA
-845 QKSVE
+845 KKNVE

-894 ANLSDEQAS
+894 ANLSEEQAS

-911 TSSDAITCE
+911 TSNDAITCE

-961 GNTTLKGGENT
+961 GTTTLKGGENT

-995 IESAEGAI
+995 IESAEGAV

-1022 VASIKTTM
+1022 VARIKTTM

-1064 TPMEMPSLAKDESM
+1064 TPMEMPSLAKDEST

-1159 VAKGITNEKGLFSA
+1159 VAEGITNEKGLFSA
-1173 DLTEGY
+1173 NLAEGY
-1179 YAVRVSADK
+1179 YAVRVSAEK
-1188 HDSYSN
+1188 HDSYRN

-1319 TKSTITASAR
+1319 TKSTKTASAR
-1329 AAKRQGHIDNDPCS
+1329 AAKRLGNIDNDPCS

-1360 HRYGIA
+1360 HKYGIA

-1419 NQNPLVQVED
+1419 NQNPLVKVED
-1429 KGCEPCQNKFML
+1429 KGCEPCQNGVLIAGLKCAGHFVGEAVETL
-1441 QLVDCGLQLIPVYK
+1441 QTLLGLDDNIDTNNKDKDKKDKDLDEILDKCENYSDLLLDIASSFDGCVNGKHDIDQVLDCYETASKAIDAVFDGLVETAFGPYVKPELIKKYK
-1455 KLRTVFDCIKGIY
+1455 KLGKQILKYKKLLDRVAECARDFAHACDHIKNDESAKARMTGKSTKTVTEKAIEGMGKYAEYVEGFVTLNNVLFGSEPAWDEMSLEEMSGILNLDY
-1468 DVIEEAKTLTNK
+1468 HTISFEEALKYKPKDVSETLFRKFFDKQKKWANK
-1480 EEVTSRDIISL
+1480 DYSNITEEESGNI
-1491 TLSTMST
+1491 T
-1498 TATCMDIKSEGA
+1498 TAVSNIHNAFKYFEDEGYL
-1510 GDKNK
+1510 N
-1515 TREQKRAKLVDEIA
+1515 
-1529 KALTDISNSV
+1529 
-1539 EKGNL
+1539 
-1544 GWTKSISDLA
+1544 
-1554 FELAKYYGYDY
+1554 
-1565 DDFKELFCPLKLME
+1565 
-1579 PCDLDSVPAENK
+1579 PCDFLNTTFKD
-1591 PAALARSLKNS
+1591 ALILANTS
-1602 SEPSYIQEFRQNLT
+1602 S
-1616 YGILKQMVVMGL
+1616 
-1628 QKELYGD
+1628 
-1635 VEWLNSDSRELGL
+1635 
-1648 FMTKFESLRDENDA
+1648 
-1662 FQQKDI
+1662 
-1668 DELIAS
+1668 
-1674 KPENITKEQ
+1674 
-1683 VKAFVQRWN
+1683 
-1692 DTLDNKDTDNKV
+1692 
-1704 NIKNVFSYGELSQRV
+1704 
-1719 DSVVSSLGYT
+1719 
-1729 GIDEC
+1729 
-1734 YEKAYEKCLAQAKEQ
+1734 
-1749 QSSVCSSITLQFTQ
+1749 SSVCSSITLQFTQ

-1800 GNIAMEDKF
+1800 GNIAMKDKF

-1832 AKQEGIA
+1832 AQKEGVA

-1879 PITLTVKPSPSLD
+1879 PITLTVKPSPNLD

-1925 LGYGDATNVKMSTN
+1925 LGYGDATNVRMSTN

-1962 GQEKTLALGG
+1962 GQEKTMALGG
-1972 SVSTDFGTIP
+1972 SVSTDFGNIP

-1992 IKSSLLGHFTDY
+1992 LKSSLLGHFTDY

-2264 TDREGFAGKTGKTA
+2264 TDSEGFAGKTGKTA
-2278 SWTMFINSQVKL
+2278 SWTQFVNNQVKL
-2290 ITSVYP
+2290 LTSVYP

-2342 DTINQVALGDLTMVA
+2342 DTISQVALSDLTMVA

-2363 YQVNIEENCEGGS
+2363 YQVNIAENCEGGS

-2486 YKVKASIS
+2486 YKVKASTS

-2505 ASTTPVRINAGWNW
+2505 ASTTPVGINAGWNW

-2588 SQLSD
+2588 SQFSD

-2603 RQYPSTM
+2603 RKYPSTM
-2610 NIIGKLTRKDA
+2610 NIIGKLTQKDA

-2693 YDFNIDTMTGIE
+2693 YDFNIDIMTGIE

>member
-13 LMLFVASAWAQ
+13 LMLFVTSAWAQ

-68 SYETARTT
+68 STETARTT

-84 TMKPI
+84 TMRPI
-89 GENKYMVMIF
+89 GVNKYMVMIF

-128 KIPITLSDVVIG
+128 KIPITLSDVIIG

-383 TKPQLTLSAKQQ
+383 TKPQLTLSTKQQ

-414 TDKSIS
+414 TDKAIS

-578 CNASVGTSG
+578 CNANVGTSG

-761 LAAGESITMMREI
+761 LAAGESTTMMREI
-774 TLPSTVGEHK
+774 TLPATVGEHK

-894 ANLSDEQAS
+894 ANLSEEQAS

-911 TSSDAITCE
+911 TSNDAITCE

-953 NCTVNATP
+953 NCTVNAIP
-961 GNTTLKGGENT
+961 GTTTLKGGEST
-972 DIAFSITPSGAS
+972 DVAFSITPSGAS

-995 IESAEGAI
+995 IESAEGAV

-1064 TPMEMPSLAKDESM
+1064 TPMEMPSLAKDEST

-1159 VAKGITNEKGLFSA
+1159 VAEGITNEKGLFSA
-1173 DLTEGY
+1173 NLAEGY
-1179 YAVRVSADK
+1179 YAVRVSAEK

-1232 KTNVKFETQVPMPV
+1232 KTNVKFETQVPVPV
-1246 VVLSIPSSIPAK
+1246 VELTVPDRIYTEN
-1258 DLRDGESLIFNAVL
+1258 LRKGESLIFNATL

-1282 VELTLPTDL
+1282 VQLLLPENVTSWR
-1291 KTLTFEALDHTEAF
+1291 FEPIGPGKANE
-1305 NLAPQESVIIPVKV
+1305 LAPGQSKEIPIRV
-1319 TKSTITASAR
+1319 TK
-1329 AAKRQGHIDNDPCS
+1329 DPGDDGDDGPC
-1343 DQVGTLYYWDC
+1343 VVYIGTLYYWEC
-1354 GLDRKW
+1354 GPDKKW
-1360 HRYGIA
+1360 HKYYKSI
-1366 LQLGSCKSNDPST
+1366 QITICKGKTPVVVYPST
-1379 WSGNGDGTGYG
+1379 GSG
-1390 GGIGGGLGS
+1390 
-1399 LYGPGAR
+1399 
-1406 PSIGGSGTYTGSS
+1406 GGSGPGGGPGGGGGGGYGPSS
-1419 NQNPLVQVED
+1419 NIPTVTQKVDKSCNPCLNMYIQKITECGVNVGLSLLKNNPL
-1429 KGCEPCQNKFML
+1429 GCIVGLGFCARDLNKDFHSWRSWGGCVASAVGCIPGIGPVPA
-1441 QLVDCGLQLIPVYK
+1441 LVGCL
-1455 KLRTVFDCIKGIY
+1455 
-1468 DVIEEAKTLTNK
+1468 
-1480 EEVTSRDIISL
+1480 ISL
-1491 TLSTMST
+1491 T
-1498 TATCMDIKSEGA
+1498 
-1510 GDKNK
+1510 
-1515 TREQKRAKLVDEIA
+1515 
-1529 KALTDISNSV
+1529 
-1539 EKGNL
+1539 
-1544 GWTKSISDLA
+1544 
-1554 FELAKYYGYDY
+1554 
-1565 DDFKELFCPLKLME
+1565 E
-1579 PCDLDSVPAENK
+1579 PCEANNASAK
-1591 PAALARSLKNS
+1591 MRAGNS
-1602 SEPSYIQEFRQNLT
+1602 SNYSEPSYITDFKNKLAIPLQES
-1616 YGILKQMVVMGL
+1616 K
-1628 QKELYGD
+1628 
-1635 VEWLNSDSRELGL
+1635 
-1648 FMTKFESLRDENDA
+1648 A
-1662 FQQKDI
+1662 FQNMLLEYFG
-1668 DELIAS
+1668 DEVWVNETNGEDLQDLMVMLQTSEEEVLTADNYIKY
-1674 KPENITKEQ
+1674 KPQNVTKEQ
-1683 VKAFVQRWN
+1683 YYKFIERLNNTA
-1692 DTLDNKDTDNKV
+1692 LAKTDDGNYIDLSKV
-1704 NIKNVFSYGELSQRV
+1704 AGYVNEINSANEQ
-1719 DSVVSSLGYT
+1719 SVLMGYESTTDMLRKEYALLKGRLEESS
-1729 GIDEC
+1729 
-1734 YEKAYEKCLAQAKEQ
+1734 
-1749 QSSVCSSITLQFTQ
+1749 SSVCSSITLQFTQ

-1770 AFRGTLTV
+1770 AFRGTLKV

-1800 GNIAMEDKF
+1800 GNIAMSDKF
-1809 QVNPEKLEGFNGKLD
+1809 QVNPEKLEGFNGRLD

-1832 AKQEGIA
+1832 AQKEGVA

-1879 PITLTVKPSPSLD
+1879 PITLTVKPSPNLD

-1925 LGYGDATNVKMSTN
+1925 LGYGDATNVRMSTN

-1972 SVSTDFGTIP
+1972 SVFTDFGTIP

-2004 DVTATHLTSYGNKDL
+2004 DVTATHLTSYDNKDL

-2232 TEDNKN
+2232 TEDNKT

-2264 TDREGFAGKTGKTA
+2264 TDSEGFAGKTGKTA
-2278 SWTMFINSQVKL
+2278 SWTLFVNSQVKL
-2290 ITSVYP
+2290 LTSVYP

-2342 DTINQVALGDLTMVA
+2342 DTISQVALGDLTMVA

-2363 YQVNIEENCEGGS
+2363 YQVNIAENCEGGS

-2390 LVLKAEADE
+2390 LILKAEADE

-2486 YKVKASIS
+2486 YKVKASTS

-2505 ASTTPVRINAGWNW
+2505 ASTTPVGINAGWNW

-2525 ENQELAS
+2525 ENKELAS

-2603 RQYPSTM
+2603 RKYPSTM
-2610 NIIGKLTRKDA
+2610 NIIGKLTQKDA

-2693 YDFNIDTMTGIE
+2693 YDFNIDIMTGIE

-2723 IDAHATVKTLK
+2723 IDAHATVKTLR

>member
-68 SYETARTT
+68 STETARTT

-84 TMKPI
+84 TMRPI
-89 GENKYMVMIF
+89 GVNKYMIMIF
-99 SSQNRA
+99 SSQNRP

-114 TVVLNTSSSLKEGD
+114 TVVLNTSSSLSEGA
-128 KIPITLSDVVIG
+128 KIPVTLSDVIIG

-292 AHIEEANAQ
+292 AHIEEASAQ
-301 NVRLKLIRS
+301 NVRLMLIRS

-359 SIVTVNIDGNNYM
+359 SVITVNIDGNNYI

-414 TDKSIS
+414 TDKAIS

-432 ANIILPARKTSVDV
+432 ANIILPARQTSVDV

-471 ENGTLLS
+471 ENGTLLT

-539 EMAPGVKEVTLNMG
+539 EMDPGVKEVTLNMG

-578 CNASVGTSG
+578 CNANVGTSG

-741 IGFYFDSA
+741 IGFYFDGA

-761 LAAGESITMMREI
+761 LAAGESTTMTREI
-774 TLPSTVGEHK
+774 TLPATVGEHK

-894 ANLSDEQAS
+894 ANLSEEQAS

-911 TSSDAITCE
+911 TSNDAITCE
-920 ASLGDVY
+920 ASLGDIY

-961 GNTTLKGGENT
+961 GSTTLKGGEST

-1064 TPMEMPSLAKDESM
+1064 TPMEMPSLAKDEST

-1114 YIEPV
+1114 CIEPV

-1147 KVEITHPTTGAV
+1147 KIEITHPTTGAV
-1159 VAKGITNEKGLFSA
+1159 VAEGITNEKGLFSA
-1173 DLTEGY
+1173 DLAEGY
-1179 YAVRVSADK
+1179 YAVRVSAEK

-1232 KTNVKFETQVPMPV
+1232 KTNVKFETQVPVPV
-1246 VVLSIPSSIPAK
+1246 VELTIPDRIYTEN
-1258 DLRDGESLIFNAVL
+1258 LRKGESLIFNATL

-1282 VELTLPTDL
+1282 VQLLLPENVTSWR
-1291 KTLTFEALDHTEAF
+1291 FEPIDPDKANE
-1305 NLAPQESVIIPVKV
+1305 LAPGQSKEIPIRL
-1319 TKSTITASAR
+1319 TK
-1329 AAKRQGHIDNDPCS
+1329 DPGDDGDDGPC
-1343 DQVGTLYYWDC
+1343 VVYIGTLYYWEC
-1354 GLDRKW
+1354 GPDKKW
-1360 HRYGIA
+1360 HKYYKSI
-1366 LQLGSCKSNDPST
+1366 QITICKGRTPVVVYPST
-1379 WSGNGDGTGYG
+1379 GSG
-1390 GGIGGGLGS
+1390 
-1399 LYGPGAR
+1399 
-1406 PSIGGSGTYTGSS
+1406 GGSGPGGGPGGGGGGGYGPSS
-1419 NQNPLVQVED
+1419 NIPTVTQKVDKSCNPCLNMYSQKITECGVNVGLSLLKNNPL
-1429 KGCEPCQNKFML
+1429 GCIVGLGFCARDLNKDFHSWRSWGGCVASAVGCIPGIGPVPA
-1441 QLVDCGLQLIPVYK
+1441 LVGCL
-1455 KLRTVFDCIKGIY
+1455 
-1468 DVIEEAKTLTNK
+1468 
-1480 EEVTSRDIISL
+1480 ISL
-1491 TLSTMST
+1491 T
-1498 TATCMDIKSEGA
+1498 
-1510 GDKNK
+1510 
-1515 TREQKRAKLVDEIA
+1515 
-1529 KALTDISNSV
+1529 
-1539 EKGNL
+1539 
-1544 GWTKSISDLA
+1544 
-1554 FELAKYYGYDY
+1554 
-1565 DDFKELFCPLKLME
+1565 E
-1579 PCDLDSVPAENK
+1579 PCEANNASAK
-1591 PAALARSLKNS
+1591 MRAGNS
-1602 SEPSYIQEFRQNLT
+1602 SSYSEPSYITDFKNKLAIPLQES
-1616 YGILKQMVVMGL
+1616 K
-1628 QKELYGD
+1628 
-1635 VEWLNSDSRELGL
+1635 
-1648 FMTKFESLRDENDA
+1648 A
-1662 FQQKDI
+1662 FQNMLLEYFGDEVWVNETNGEDLQDLMVMLQTSEEEVLTADNYIKYKPQNVTKVQYYKFIERLNNTALAKTDDGNYI
-1668 DELIAS
+1668 DLS
-1674 KPENITKEQ
+1674 KVAGYVNEINSANEQSVLMGYESTTDMLRKEYALL
-1683 VKAFVQRWN
+1683 KGR
-1692 DTLDNKDTDNKV
+1692 L
-1704 NIKNVFSYGELSQRV
+1704 EE
-1719 DSVVSSLGYT
+1719 SS
-1729 GIDEC
+1729 
-1734 YEKAYEKCLAQAKEQ
+1734 
-1749 QSSVCSSITLQFTQ
+1749 SSVCSSITLQFTQ

-1770 AFRGTLTV
+1770 AFRGTLKV

-1800 GNIAMEDKF
+1800 GNIAMSDKF

-1832 AKQEGIA
+1832 AQKEGVA

-1852 VETRYAFGGTLSYVD
+1852 VEIRYAFGGTLSYVD

-1879 PITLTVKPSPSLD
+1879 PITLTVKPSPNLD

-1925 LGYGDATNVKMSTN
+1925 LGYGDATNVRMSTN

-1972 SVSTDFGTIP
+1972 SVFTDFGTIP

-2146 NRIHFADQFDG
+2146 NRIHFADLFDG

-2264 TDREGFAGKTGKTA
+2264 TDSEGFAGKTGKTA
-2278 SWTMFINSQVKL
+2278 SWTLFVNSQVKL
-2290 ITSVYP
+2290 LTSVYP
-2296 ENAGEVIGRV
+2296 ENAGEVIGRI

-2342 DTINQVALGDLTMVA
+2342 DTISQVALGDLTMVA

-2363 YQVNIEENCEGGS
+2363 YQVNIAENCEGGS

-2486 YKVKASIS
+2486 YKVKASTS

-2505 ASTTPVRINAGWNW
+2505 ASTTPVGINAGWNW

-2555 TWEGTLKQLITN
+2555 TWEGTLKQLIAN

-2588 SQLSD
+2588 SQFSD

-2603 RQYPSTM
+2603 RKYPSTM
-2610 NIIGKLTRKDA
+2610 NIIGKLTQKDA

-2693 YDFNIDTMTGIE
+2693 YDFNIDIMTGIE

>member
-58 TMTTADGVTF
+58 TMTTADGITF
-68 SYETARTT
+68 STETARTT

-84 TMKPI
+84 TMRPI
-89 GENKYMVMIF
+89 GVNKYMVMIF

-128 KIPITLSDVVIG
+128 KIPVTLSDVIIS

-292 AHIEEANAQ
+292 AHIEEASAQ
-301 NVRLKLIRS
+301 NVRLMLIRS

-414 TDKSIS
+414 TDKAIS

-578 CNASVGTSG
+578 CNANVGTSG

-625 NTDSKSRLDVNL
+625 NTDSKSRLNVSL

-712 ESKVEAGGKTTLS
+712 ESKVEAGGKATLS

-761 LAAGESITMMREI
+761 LAAGESTTMMREI
-774 TLPSTVGEHK
+774 TLPATVGEHK

-845 QKSVE
+845 KKNVE

-894 ANLSDEQAS
+894 ANLSEEQAS

-911 TSSDAITCE
+911 TSNDAITCE

-961 GNTTLKGGENT
+961 GTTTLKGGENT

-995 IESAEGAI
+995 IESAEGAV

-1022 VASIKTTM
+1022 VARIKTTM

-1064 TPMEMPSLAKDESM
+1064 TPMEMPSLAKDEST

-1159 VAKGITNEKGLFSA
+1159 VAEGITNEKGLFSA
-1173 DLTEGY
+1173 NLAEGY
-1179 YAVRVSADK
+1179 YAVRVSAEK
-1188 HDSYSN
+1188 HDSYRN

-1319 TKSTITASAR
+1319 TKSTKTASAR
-1329 AAKRQGHIDNDPCS
+1329 AAKRLGNIDNDPCS

-1360 HRYGIA
+1360 HKYGIA

-1419 NQNPLVQVED
+1419 NQNPLVKVED
-1429 KGCEPCQNKFML
+1429 KGCEPCQNGVLIAGLKCAGHFVGEAVETL
-1441 QLVDCGLQLIPVYK
+1441 QTLLGLDDNIDTNNKDKDKKDKDLDEILDKCENYSDLLLDIASSFDGCVNGKHDIDQVLDCYETASKAIDAVFDGLVETAFGPYVKPELIKKYK
-1455 KLRTVFDCIKGIY
+1455 KLGKQILKYKKLLDRVAECARDFAHACDHIKNDESAKARMTGKSTKTVTEKAIEGMGKYAEYVEGFVTLNNVLFGSEPAWDEMSLEEMSGILNLDY
-1468 DVIEEAKTLTNK
+1468 HTISFEEALKYKPKDVSETLFRKFFDKQKKWANK
-1480 EEVTSRDIISL
+1480 DYSNITEEESGNI
-1491 TLSTMST
+1491 T
-1498 TATCMDIKSEGA
+1498 TAVSNIHNAFKYFEDEGYL
-1510 GDKNK
+1510 N
-1515 TREQKRAKLVDEIA
+1515 
-1529 KALTDISNSV
+1529 
-1539 EKGNL
+1539 
-1544 GWTKSISDLA
+1544 
-1554 FELAKYYGYDY
+1554 
-1565 DDFKELFCPLKLME
+1565 
-1579 PCDLDSVPAENK
+1579 PCDFLNTTFKD
-1591 PAALARSLKNS
+1591 ALILANTS
-1602 SEPSYIQEFRQNLT
+1602 S
-1616 YGILKQMVVMGL
+1616 
-1628 QKELYGD
+1628 
-1635 VEWLNSDSRELGL
+1635 
-1648 FMTKFESLRDENDA
+1648 
-1662 FQQKDI
+1662 
-1668 DELIAS
+1668 
-1674 KPENITKEQ
+1674 
-1683 VKAFVQRWN
+1683 
-1692 DTLDNKDTDNKV
+1692 
-1704 NIKNVFSYGELSQRV
+1704 
-1719 DSVVSSLGYT
+1719 
-1729 GIDEC
+1729 
-1734 YEKAYEKCLAQAKEQ
+1734 
-1749 QSSVCSSITLQFTQ
+1749 SSVCSSITLQFTQ

-1800 GNIAMEDKF
+1800 GNIAMKDKF

-1832 AKQEGIA
+1832 AQKEGVA

-1852 VETRYAFGGTLSYVD
+1852 METRYAFGGTLSYVD

-1879 PITLTVKPSPSLD
+1879 PITLTVKPSPNLD

-1925 LGYGDATNVKMSTN
+1925 LGYGDATNVRMSTN

-1972 SVSTDFGTIP
+1972 SVSTDFGNIP

-1992 IKSSLLGHFTDY
+1992 LKSSLLGHFTDY

-2146 NRIHFADQFDG
+2146 NRIHFADLFDS

-2264 TDREGFAGKTGKTA
+2264 TDSEGFAGKTGKTA
-2278 SWTMFINSQVKL
+2278 SWTQFVNNQVKL
-2290 ITSVYP
+2290 LTSVYP

-2327 QFASWSLNGETISTN
+2327 QFASWSLNGEIISTN
-2342 DTINQVALGDLTMVA
+2342 DTISQVALSDLTMVA

-2363 YQVNIEENCEGGS
+2363 YQVNIAENCEGGS

-2407 VNGKQTE
+2407 VNGKQTD

-2422 VDKDLTV
+2422 VDKDITV

-2486 YKVKASIS
+2486 YKVKASTS

-2505 ASTTPVRINAGWNW
+2505 ASTTPVGINAGWNW

-2588 SQLSD
+2588 SQFSD

-2603 RQYPSTM
+2603 RKYPSTM
-2610 NIIGKLTRKDA
+2610 NIIGKLTQKDA

-2693 YDFNIDTMTGIE
+2693 YDFNIDIMTGIE

>member
-84 TMKPI
+84 TMRPI
-89 GENKYMVMIF
+89 GVNKYMVMIF
-99 SSQNRA
+99 SSQNRP

-114 TVVLNTSSSLKEGD
+114 TVVLNTSSSLKEGE
-128 KIPITLSDVVIG
+128 KIPVTLSDVIIG

-202 QVFAESADGKFSKLL
+202 QVFAESADGKFCKLL

-292 AHIEEANAQ
+292 AHIEEASAQ

-319 KLAQTADARIEL
+319 KLTQTADARIEL

-414 TDKSIS
+414 TDKAIS

-578 CNASVGTSG
+578 CNANVGTSG

-712 ESKVEAGGKTTLS
+712 ESKVEAGGKATLS

-741 IGFYFDSA
+741 IGFYFDGA

-761 LAAGESITMMREI
+761 LAAGESTTMMREI
-774 TLPSTVGEHK
+774 TLPATVGEHK

-845 QKSVE
+845 KKSVE

-894 ANLSDEQAS
+894 ANLSEEQAS

-911 TSSDAITCE
+911 TSNDAITCE

-936 GNLTLTG
+936 GKLTLTG

-961 GNTTLKGGENT
+961 GTTTLKGGEST
-972 DIAFSITPSGAS
+972 DVVFSITPSGAS

-995 IESAEGAI
+995 IESAEGAV

-1064 TPMEMPSLAKDESM
+1064 TPMEMPSLAKDEST

-1114 YIEPV
+1114 CIEPV

-1159 VAKGITNEKGLFSA
+1159 VAEGITNEKGLFSA
-1173 DLTEGY
+1173 NLAEGY
-1179 YAVRVSADK
+1179 YAVRVSAEK

-1232 KTNVKFETQVPMPV
+1232 KTNVKFETQVPVPV
-1246 VVLSIPSSIPAK
+1246 VELTVPDRIYTEN
-1258 DLRDGESLIFNAVL
+1258 LRKGESLIFNATL

-1282 VELTLPTDL
+1282 VQLLLPDTV
-1291 KTLTFEALDHTEAF
+1291 TSWRFEPIGPGKANE
-1305 NLAPQESVIIPVKV
+1305 LAPGQSIEIPIRVI
-1319 TKSTITASAR
+1319 S
-1329 AAKRQGHIDNDPCS
+1329 GDGDDGDDGPC
-1343 DQVGTLYYWDC
+1343 VVYIGTLYYWEC
-1354 GLDRKW
+1354 GPDKKW
-1360 HRYGIA
+1360 HKYYKSMQITICKGKVTVA
-1366 LQLGSCKSNDPST
+1366 VYPSPGS
-1379 WSGNGDGTGYG
+1379 G
-1390 GGIGGGLGS
+1390 
-1399 LYGPGAR
+1399 
-1406 PSIGGSGTYTGSS
+1406 GGSGPGGGPGGGGGGGYGPSS
-1419 NQNPLVQVED
+1419 NIPTVTQKVDKSCNPCLNMYIQKITECGVNVGLSLLKNNPL
-1429 KGCEPCQNKFML
+1429 GCIVGLGFCARDLNKDFHSWRSWGGC
-1441 QLVDCGLQLIPVYK
+1441 VASAVGCIPGIGTVPTLIGC
-1455 KLRTVFDCIKGIY
+1455 L
-1468 DVIEEAKTLTNK
+1468 
-1480 EEVTSRDIISL
+1480 ISL
-1491 TLSTMST
+1491 T
-1498 TATCMDIKSEGA
+1498 
-1510 GDKNK
+1510 
-1515 TREQKRAKLVDEIA
+1515 
-1529 KALTDISNSV
+1529 
-1539 EKGNL
+1539 
-1544 GWTKSISDLA
+1544 
-1554 FELAKYYGYDY
+1554 
-1565 DDFKELFCPLKLME
+1565 E
-1579 PCDLDSVPAENK
+1579 PCEANNASAK
-1591 PAALARSLKNS
+1591 MRAGNS
-1602 SEPSYIQEFRQNLT
+1602 SSYSEPSYITDFKNKLAIPLQES
-1616 YGILKQMVVMGL
+1616 K
-1628 QKELYGD
+1628 
-1635 VEWLNSDSRELGL
+1635 
-1648 FMTKFESLRDENDA
+1648 A
-1662 FQQKDI
+1662 FQNMLLEYFG
-1668 DELIAS
+1668 DEVWVNETNGEDLQDLMVMLQTSEEEVLTADNYIKY
-1674 KPENITKEQ
+1674 KPQNVTKEQ
-1683 VKAFVQRWN
+1683 YYKFIERLNNTA
-1692 DTLDNKDTDNKV
+1692 LAKTDDGNYIDLSKV
-1704 NIKNVFSYGELSQRV
+1704 AGYVNEINSANEQ
-1719 DSVVSSLGYT
+1719 SVLMGYESTTDMLRKEYALLKGRLEESS
-1729 GIDEC
+1729 
-1734 YEKAYEKCLAQAKEQ
+1734 
-1749 QSSVCSSITLQFTQ
+1749 SSVCSSITLQFTQ

-1800 GNIAMEDKF
+1800 GNIAMSDKF

-1832 AKQEGIA
+1832 AQKEGVA

-1879 PITLTVKPSPSLD
+1879 PITLTVKPSPNLD

-1925 LGYGDATNVKMSTN
+1925 LGYGDATNVRMSTN

-2187 EVATQPV
+2187 EVATKPV

-2264 TDREGFAGKTGKTA
+2264 TDSEGFAGKTGKTA
-2278 SWTMFINSQVKL
+2278 SWTLFVNSQVKL
-2290 ITSVYP
+2290 LTSVYP

-2342 DTINQVALGDLTMVA
+2342 DTISQVALGDLTMVA

-2363 YQVNIEENCEGGS
+2363 YQVNIAENCEGGS

-2440 NITLMRGWNWIA
+2440 NITLMRGWNWIS

-2477 IENLLPAQT
+2477 IENLLPAHT
-2486 YKVKASIS
+2486 YKVKASTS

-2505 ASTTPVRINAGWNW
+2505 ASTTPVGINAGWNW

-2555 TWEGTLKQLITN
+2555 TWEGTLKQLIAN

-2578 NLEFAEATTP
+2578 NLEFTEATTP

-2593 EEQQDMEVDI
+2593 DEQQDLEVDI
-2603 RQYPSTM
+2603 RKYPSTM
-2610 NIIGKLTRKDA
+2610 NIIGKLTQKDA

-2693 YDFNIDTMTGIE
+2693 YDFNIDIMTGIE

-2712 ELRIYSIDGYL
+2712 KLRIYSIDGYL

>member
-58 TMTTADGVTF
+58 TMTSADGITF
-68 SYETARTT
+68 STETARTT

-84 TMKPI
+84 TMRPI
-89 GENKYMVMIF
+89 GVNKYMVMIF
-99 SSQNRA
+99 SSQNRP

-128 KIPITLSDVVIG
+128 KIPITLSDVIIG

-292 AHIEEANAQ
+292 AHIEEASAQ
-301 NVRLKLIRS
+301 NVRLMLIRS

-359 SIVTVNIDGNNYM
+359 SIVTVNIDGNNYI

-414 TDKSIS
+414 TDKAIS

-578 CNASVGTSG
+578 CNANVGTSG

-625 NTDSKSRLDVNL
+625 NTDSKSRLDVSL

-741 IGFYFDSA
+741 IGFYFDGA

-761 LAAGESITMMREI
+761 LAAGESTTMTREI
-774 TLPSTVGEHK
+774 TLPTTVGEHK

-880 GQTGHFAVGACYPS
+880 GQTGHFTVGACYPS
-894 ANLSDEQAS
+894 ANLSEEQAS

-920 ASLGDVY
+920 ASLGDIY
-927 QGKLNISNP
+927 QGKLNVSNP

-961 GNTTLKGGENT
+961 GSTTLKGGEST

-1064 TPMEMPSLAKDESM
+1064 TPMEMPSLAKDEST

-1114 YIEPV
+1114 CIEPV

-1159 VAKGITNEKGLFSA
+1159 VAEGITNEKGLFSA
-1173 DLTEGY
+1173 NLAEGY
-1179 YAVRVSADK
+1179 YAVRVSAEK

-1232 KTNVKFETQVPMPV
+1232 KTNVKFETQVPVPV
-1246 VVLSIPSSIPAK
+1246 VELTVPDRIYTEN
-1258 DLRDGESLIFNAVL
+1258 LRKGESLIFNATL

-1282 VELTLPTDL
+1282 VQLLLPENVTSWR
-1291 KTLTFEALDHTEAF
+1291 FEPIGPGKANE
-1305 NLAPQESVIIPVKV
+1305 LAPGQSKEIPIRV
-1319 TKSTITASAR
+1319 TK
-1329 AAKRQGHIDNDPCS
+1329 DPGDDGDDGPC
-1343 DQVGTLYYWDC
+1343 VVYIGTLYYWEC
-1354 GLDRKW
+1354 GPDKKW
-1360 HRYGIA
+1360 HKYYKSI
-1366 LQLGSCKSNDPST
+1366 QITICKGKTPVVVYPST
-1379 WSGNGDGTGYG
+1379 GSG
-1390 GGIGGGLGS
+1390 
-1399 LYGPGAR
+1399 
-1406 PSIGGSGTYTGSS
+1406 GGSGPGGGPGGGGGGGYGPSS
-1419 NQNPLVQVED
+1419 NIPTVTQKVDKSCNPCLNMYIQKITECGVNVGLSLLKNNPL
-1429 KGCEPCQNKFML
+1429 GCIVGLGFCARDLNKDFHSWRSWGGCVASAVGCIPGIGPVPA
-1441 QLVDCGLQLIPVYK
+1441 LVGCL
-1455 KLRTVFDCIKGIY
+1455 
-1468 DVIEEAKTLTNK
+1468 
-1480 EEVTSRDIISL
+1480 ISL
-1491 TLSTMST
+1491 T
-1498 TATCMDIKSEGA
+1498 
-1510 GDKNK
+1510 
-1515 TREQKRAKLVDEIA
+1515 
-1529 KALTDISNSV
+1529 
-1539 EKGNL
+1539 
-1544 GWTKSISDLA
+1544 
-1554 FELAKYYGYDY
+1554 
-1565 DDFKELFCPLKLME
+1565 E
-1579 PCDLDSVPAENK
+1579 PCEANNASAK
-1591 PAALARSLKNS
+1591 MRAGNS
-1602 SEPSYIQEFRQNLT
+1602 SSYSEPSYITDFKNKLAIPLQES
-1616 YGILKQMVVMGL
+1616 K
-1628 QKELYGD
+1628 
-1635 VEWLNSDSRELGL
+1635 
-1648 FMTKFESLRDENDA
+1648 A
-1662 FQQKDI
+1662 FQNMLLEYFGDEVWVNETNGEDLQGLMVMLQTSEEEVLTADNYIKYKPQNVTKVQYYKFIERLNNTALAKTDDGNYI
-1668 DELIAS
+1668 DLS
-1674 KPENITKEQ
+1674 KVAGYVNEINSANEQSVLMGYESTTDMLRKEYALL
-1683 VKAFVQRWN
+1683 KGR
-1692 DTLDNKDTDNKV
+1692 LD
-1704 NIKNVFSYGELSQRV
+1704 E
-1719 DSVVSSLGYT
+1719 SS
-1729 GIDEC
+1729 
-1734 YEKAYEKCLAQAKEQ
+1734 
-1749 QSSVCSSITLQFTQ
+1749 SSVCSSITLQFTQ

-1800 GNIAMEDKF
+1800 GNIAMSDKF

-1832 AKQEGIA
+1832 AQKEGVA

-1879 PITLTVKPSPSLD
+1879 PITLTVNPSPNLD

-1925 LGYGDATNVKMSTN
+1925 LGYGDATNVRMTTN

-2004 DVTATHLTSYGNKDL
+2004 DVKATHLTSYDNKDL

-2075 SSSITKTSDTEYTLT
+2075 ASSITKTSDTEYTLT

-2202 KYIDPATFTS
+2202 KYINPATFTS

-2232 TEDNKN
+2232 TEDNKT

-2264 TDREGFAGKTGKTA
+2264 TDSEGFAGKTGKTA
-2278 SWTMFINSQVKL
+2278 SWTLFVNSQVKL
-2290 ITSVYP
+2290 LTSVYP

-2318 LVAKAKEGY
+2318 LVAKAKDGY

-2342 DTINQVALGDLTMVA
+2342 DTISQVALGDLTMVA

-2486 YKVKASIS
+2486 YKVKASTS

-2505 ASTTPVRINAGWNW
+2505 ASTTPVGINAGWNW

-2525 ENQELAS
+2525 ENQELAA

-2555 TWEGTLKQLITN
+2555 TWEGTLKQLISN

-2603 RQYPSTM
+2603 RKYPSTM
-2610 NIIGKLTRKDA
+2610 NIIGKLTQKDA

-2693 YDFNIDTMTGIE
+2693 YDFNIDIMTGIE

>member
-68 SYETARTT
+68 STETARTT

-84 TMKPI
+84 TMRPI

-128 KIPITLSDVVIG
+128 KIPVTLSDVIIG

-228 GGTISR
+228 GGIISR

-292 AHIEEANAQ
+292 AHIEEASAQ
-301 NVRLKLIRS
+301 NVRLMLIRS

-359 SIVTVNIDGNNYM
+359 SIITVNIDGNNYM

-414 TDKSIS
+414 TDKAIS

-578 CNASVGTSG
+578 CNANVGTSG

-761 LAAGESITMMREI
+761 LAAGESTTMMREI
-774 TLPSTVGEHK
+774 TLPATVGEHK

-845 QKSVE
+845 KKSVE

-894 ANLSDEQAS
+894 ANLSEEQAS

-911 TSSDAITCE
+911 TSNDAITCE

-936 GNLTLTG
+936 GKLTLTG

-961 GNTTLKGGENT
+961 GTTTLKGGEST
-972 DIAFSITPSGAS
+972 DVVFSITPSGAS

-995 IESAEGAI
+995 IESAEGAV

-1064 TPMEMPSLAKDESM
+1064 TPMEMPSLAKDEST

-1114 YIEPV
+1114 CIEPV

-1159 VAKGITNEKGLFSA
+1159 VAEGITNEKGLFSA
-1173 DLTEGY
+1173 NLAEGY
-1179 YAVRVSADK
+1179 YAVRVSAEK

-1232 KTNVKFETQVPMPV
+1232 KTNVKFETQVPVPV
-1246 VVLSIPSSIPAK
+1246 VELTVPDRIYTEN
-1258 DLRDGESLIFNAVL
+1258 LRKGESLIFNATL
-1272 TNKGLIAAKD
+1272 TNKGLITAKD
-1282 VELTLPTDL
+1282 VQLLLPDTV
-1291 KTLTFEALDHTEAF
+1291 TSWRFEPIGPGKANE
-1305 NLAPQESVIIPVKV
+1305 LAPGQSIEIPIRV
-1319 TKSTITASAR
+1319 SE
-1329 AAKRQGHIDNDPCS
+1329 GPGDDGPC
-1343 DQVGTLYYWDC
+1343 VVYIGTLYYWEC
-1354 GLDRKW
+1354 GPDKKW
-1360 HRYGIA
+1360 HKYYKSMQITI
-1366 LQLGSCKSNDPST
+1366 CKGRVTVVEYPST
-1379 WSGNGDGTGYG
+1379 GSG
-1390 GGIGGGLGS
+1390 
-1399 LYGPGAR
+1399 
-1406 PSIGGSGTYTGSS
+1406 GGSGPGGGPGGGGGGSYGPS
-1419 NQNPLVQVED
+1419 SDIPTVTQKVDKSCNPCLNMYIQKITECGVNVGLSLLKNNPL
-1429 KGCEPCQNKFML
+1429 GCIVGLGFCARDLNKDFHSWRSWGGC
-1441 QLVDCGLQLIPVYK
+1441 VASAVGCIPGIGTVPTLIGC
-1455 KLRTVFDCIKGIY
+1455 L
-1468 DVIEEAKTLTNK
+1468 
-1480 EEVTSRDIISL
+1480 ISL
-1491 TLSTMST
+1491 T
-1498 TATCMDIKSEGA
+1498 
-1510 GDKNK
+1510 
-1515 TREQKRAKLVDEIA
+1515 
-1529 KALTDISNSV
+1529 
-1539 EKGNL
+1539 
-1544 GWTKSISDLA
+1544 
-1554 FELAKYYGYDY
+1554 
-1565 DDFKELFCPLKLME
+1565 E
-1579 PCDLDSVPAENK
+1579 PCEANNASAK
-1591 PAALARSLKNS
+1591 MRAGNS
-1602 SEPSYIQEFRQNLT
+1602 SSYSEPSYITDFKNKLAIPLQES
-1616 YGILKQMVVMGL
+1616 K
-1628 QKELYGD
+1628 
-1635 VEWLNSDSRELGL
+1635 
-1648 FMTKFESLRDENDA
+1648 A
-1662 FQQKDI
+1662 FQNMLLEYFG
-1668 DELIAS
+1668 DEVWVNETNGEDLQDLMVMLQTSEEEVLTADNYIKY
-1674 KPENITKEQ
+1674 KPQNVTKEQ
-1683 VKAFVQRWN
+1683 YYKFIERLNNTA
-1692 DTLDNKDTDNKV
+1692 LAKTDDGNYIDLSKV
-1704 NIKNVFSYGELSQRV
+1704 AGYVNEINSANEQ
-1719 DSVVSSLGYT
+1719 SVLMGYESTTDMLRKEYALLKGRLEESS
-1729 GIDEC
+1729 
-1734 YEKAYEKCLAQAKEQ
+1734 
-1749 QSSVCSSITLQFTQ
+1749 SSVCSSITLQFTQ

-1800 GNIAMEDKF
+1800 GNIAMSDKF

-1832 AKQEGIA
+1832 AQKTGVA

-1879 PITLTVKPSPSLD
+1879 PITLTVKPSPNLD

-2004 DVTATHLTSYGNKDL
+2004 DVTATHLTSYDNKDL

-2264 TDREGFAGKTGKTA
+2264 TDSEGFAGKTGKTA
-2278 SWTMFINSQVKL
+2278 SWTQFINSQVKL
-2290 ITSVYP
+2290 LTSVYP

-2327 QFASWSLNGETISTN
+2327 QFASWTLNGETISTN
-2342 DTINQVALGDLTMVA
+2342 DTISQVALGDLTMVA

-2363 YQVNIEENCEGGS
+2363 YQVNIAENCEGGS

-2486 YKVKASIS
+2486 YKVKASTS

-2505 ASTTPVRINAGWNW
+2505 ASTTPVGINAGWNW

-2555 TWEGTLKQLITN
+2555 TWEGTLKQLIAN

-2603 RQYPSTM
+2603 RKYPSTM
-2610 NIIGKLTRKDA
+2610 NIIGKLTQKDA

-2685 VLGSRTSP
+2685 VLGNRTSP
-2693 YDFNIDTMTGIE
+2693 YDFNIDIMTGIE

-2723 IDAHATVKTLK
+2723 IDAHATVKTLR

>member
-68 SYETARTT
+68 STETARTT

-84 TMKPI
+84 TMRPI
-89 GENKYMVMIF
+89 GVNKYMVMIF
-99 SSQNRA
+99 SSQNRP

-114 TVVLNTSSSLKEGD
+114 TVVLNTSSSLKEGE
-128 KIPITLSDVVIG
+128 KIPVTLSDVIIG

-196 EAGWSE
+196 ESGWSE

-292 AHIEEANAQ
+292 AHIEEASAQ
-301 NVRLKLIRS
+301 NVRLMLIRS

-319 KLAQTADARIEL
+319 KLTQTADARIEL

-359 SIVTVNIDGNNYM
+359 SIVTVNIDGNNYI

-414 TDKSIS
+414 TDKAIS

-471 ENGTLLS
+471 ENGTLLT

-652 IAEGETSAT
+652 ITEGETSAT

-712 ESKVEAGGKTTLS
+712 ENKIEAGGKTTLS
-725 LSIANQGS
+725 LNIANQGS

-741 IGFYFDSA
+741 IGFYFDNA

-761 LAAGESITMMREI
+761 LAAGESTTMMREI

-789 NDGQGVK
+789 NDGQDVK

-894 ANLSDEQAS
+894 ANLSEEQAS

-911 TSSDAITCE
+911 TSNDAITCE

-961 GNTTLKGGENT
+961 GITTLKGGEST
-972 DIAFSITPSGAS
+972 DVAFSITPSGAS

-1022 VASIKTTM
+1022 VASINTTM

-1064 TPMEMPSLAKDESM
+1064 TPMEMPSLAKDEST

-1114 YIEPV
+1114 CIEPV

-1159 VAKGITNEKGLFSA
+1159 VAEGITNEKGLFSA
-1173 DLTEGY
+1173 DLAEGY
-1179 YAVRVSADK
+1179 YAVRVSAEK

-1232 KTNVKFETQVPMPV
+1232 KTNVKFETQVPVPV
-1246 VVLSIPSSIPAK
+1246 VELTVPDRINTE
-1258 DLRDGESLIFNAVL
+1258 DLRKGESLIFNATL

-1282 VELTLPTDL
+1282 VQLLLPENVTSWR
-1291 KTLTFEALDHTEAF
+1291 FEPIDPDKANE
-1305 NLAPQESVIIPVKV
+1305 LAPGQSKEIPIRL
-1319 TKSTITASAR
+1319 TK
-1329 AAKRQGHIDNDPCS
+1329 DPGDDGDDGPC
-1343 DQVGTLYYWDC
+1343 VVYIGTLYYWEC
-1354 GLDRKW
+1354 GPDKKW
-1360 HRYGIA
+1360 HKYYKSI
-1366 LQLGSCKSNDPST
+1366 QITICKGRTPVVVYPST
-1379 WSGNGDGTGYG
+1379 GSG
-1390 GGIGGGLGS
+1390 
-1399 LYGPGAR
+1399 
-1406 PSIGGSGTYTGSS
+1406 GGSGPGGGPGGGGGGGYGPSS
-1419 NQNPLVQVED
+1419 NIPTVTQKVDKSCNPCLNMYSQKITECGVNVGLSLLKNNPL
-1429 KGCEPCQNKFML
+1429 GCIVGLGFCARDLNKDFHSWRSWGGCVASAVGCIPGIGPVPA
-1441 QLVDCGLQLIPVYK
+1441 LVGCL
-1455 KLRTVFDCIKGIY
+1455 
-1468 DVIEEAKTLTNK
+1468 
-1480 EEVTSRDIISL
+1480 ISL
-1491 TLSTMST
+1491 T
-1498 TATCMDIKSEGA
+1498 
-1510 GDKNK
+1510 
-1515 TREQKRAKLVDEIA
+1515 
-1529 KALTDISNSV
+1529 
-1539 EKGNL
+1539 
-1544 GWTKSISDLA
+1544 
-1554 FELAKYYGYDY
+1554 
-1565 DDFKELFCPLKLME
+1565 E
-1579 PCDLDSVPAENK
+1579 PCEANNASAK
-1591 PAALARSLKNS
+1591 MRAGNS
-1602 SEPSYIQEFRQNLT
+1602 SSYSEPSYITDFKNKLAIPLQES
-1616 YGILKQMVVMGL
+1616 K
-1628 QKELYGD
+1628 
-1635 VEWLNSDSRELGL
+1635 
-1648 FMTKFESLRDENDA
+1648 A
-1662 FQQKDI
+1662 FQNMLLEYFGDEVWVNETNGEDLQDLMVMLQTSEEEVLTADNYIKYKPQNVTKVQYYKFIERLNNTALAKTDDGNYI
-1668 DELIAS
+1668 DLS
-1674 KPENITKEQ
+1674 KVAGYVNEINSANEQSVLMGYESTTDMLRKEYALL
-1683 VKAFVQRWN
+1683 KGR
-1692 DTLDNKDTDNKV
+1692 LD
-1704 NIKNVFSYGELSQRV
+1704 E
-1719 DSVVSSLGYT
+1719 SS
-1729 GIDEC
+1729 
-1734 YEKAYEKCLAQAKEQ
+1734 
-1749 QSSVCSSITLQFTQ
+1749 SSVCSSITLQFTQ

-1785 AMKDVKLTLTVTDEK
+1785 AMKDAKLTLTVTDEK
-1800 GNIAMEDKF
+1800 GNIAMSDKF
-1809 QVNPEKLEGFNGKLD
+1809 QVNLENLKGFTGNKN

-1839 TVLFIPTKKAAPT
+1839 NVLFIPTKKAAPT

-1879 PITLTVKPSPSLD
+1879 PITLTVKPSPNLD

-1925 LGYGDATNVKMSTN
+1925 LGYGDATNVRMTTN

-2004 DVTATHLTSYGNKDL
+2004 DVKATHLTSYDNKDL

-2075 SSSITKTSDTEYTLT
+2075 ASSITKTSDTEYTLT

-2264 TDREGFAGKTGKTA
+2264 TDSEGFTGKTGKTA
-2278 SWTMFINSQVKL
+2278 SWTQFVNSQVKL
-2290 ITSVYP
+2290 LTSVYP

-2318 LVAKAKEGY
+2318 LVAKAKDGY

-2363 YQVNIEENCEGGS
+2363 YQVNIAENCEGGS
-2376 ITQTYTGVYHYGDQ
+2376 ITQSYTGVYHYGDQ

-2440 NITLMRGWNWIA
+2440 NITLMRGWNWIS

-2486 YKVKASIS
+2486 YKVKASTS

-2505 ASTTPVRINAGWNW
+2505 ASTTPVGINAGWNW

-2593 EEQQDMEVDI
+2593 DEQQDMEVDI
-2603 RQYPSTM
+2603 RKYPSTM
-2610 NIIGKLTRKDA
+2610 NIIGKLTKKDA

-2657 DEKLNMVIENLQT
+2657 DEKLSMVIENQQT

-2693 YDFNIDTMTGIE
+2693 YDFNIDIMTGIE

>member
-68 SYETARTT
+68 STETARTT

-84 TMKPI
+84 TMRPI
-89 GENKYMVMIF
+89 GVNKYMVMIF

-128 KIPITLSDVVIG
+128 KIPVTLSDVIIG

-162 DLEVSQVETKAT
+162 DLQVSQVETKAT

-292 AHIEEANAQ
+292 AHIEEASAQ
-301 NVRLKLIRS
+301 NVRLMLIRS

-359 SIVTVNIDGNNYM
+359 SIVTVNIDGNNYI

-383 TKPQLTLSAKQQ
+383 TKPQLTLSTKQQ

-414 TDKSIS
+414 TDKAIS

-478 TLVDDDIP
+478 TLIDDDIP

-578 CNASVGTSG
+578 CNANVGTSG

-612 LKEGGEMTLTISR
+612 LKEGGEMTLTIRR

-712 ESKVEAGGKTTLS
+712 ESKVEAGGKATLS

-761 LAAGESITMMREI
+761 LAAGESTTMMREI
-774 TLPSTVGEHK
+774 TLPTTVGEHK

-894 ANLSDEQAS
+894 ANLSEEQAS

-911 TSSDAITCE
+911 TSNDAITCE

-961 GNTTLKGGENT
+961 GNTTLKGGEST

-995 IESAEGAI
+995 IESAEGAV

-1064 TPMEMPSLAKDESM
+1064 TPMEMPSLAKDEST

-1114 YIEPV
+1114 CIEPV

-1159 VAKGITNEKGLFSA
+1159 VAEGITNEKGLFSA
-1173 DLTEGY
+1173 NLAEGY
-1179 YAVRVSADK
+1179 YAVRVSAEK

-1232 KTNVKFETQVPMPV
+1232 KTNVKFETQVPVPV
-1246 VVLSIPSSIPAK
+1246 VELTVPDRIYTEN
-1258 DLRDGESLIFNAVL
+1258 LRKGESLIFNATL

-1282 VELTLPTDL
+1282 VQLLLPENVTSWR
-1291 KTLTFEALDHTEAF
+1291 FEPIGPGKANE
-1305 NLAPQESVIIPVKV
+1305 LAPGQSIEIPIRV
-1319 TKSTITASAR
+1319 TK
-1329 AAKRQGHIDNDPCS
+1329 DPGDDGDDGPC
-1343 DQVGTLYYWDC
+1343 VVYIGTLYYWEC
-1354 GLDRKW
+1354 GPDKKW
-1360 HRYGIA
+1360 HKYYKSI
-1366 LQLGSCKSNDPST
+1366 QITICKGKTPVVVYPST
-1379 WSGNGDGTGYG
+1379 GSG
-1390 GGIGGGLGS
+1390 
-1399 LYGPGAR
+1399 
-1406 PSIGGSGTYTGSS
+1406 GGSGPGGGPGGGGGGGYGPSS
-1419 NQNPLVQVED
+1419 NIPTVTQKVDKSCNPCLNMYIQKITECGVNVGLSLLKNNPL
-1429 KGCEPCQNKFML
+1429 GCIVGLGFCARDLNKDFHSWRSWGGCVASAVGCIPGIGPVPA
-1441 QLVDCGLQLIPVYK
+1441 LVGCL
-1455 KLRTVFDCIKGIY
+1455 
-1468 DVIEEAKTLTNK
+1468 
-1480 EEVTSRDIISL
+1480 ISL
-1491 TLSTMST
+1491 T
-1498 TATCMDIKSEGA
+1498 
-1510 GDKNK
+1510 
-1515 TREQKRAKLVDEIA
+1515 
-1529 KALTDISNSV
+1529 
-1539 EKGNL
+1539 
-1544 GWTKSISDLA
+1544 
-1554 FELAKYYGYDY
+1554 
-1565 DDFKELFCPLKLME
+1565 E
-1579 PCDLDSVPAENK
+1579 PCEANNASAK
-1591 PAALARSLKNS
+1591 MRAGNS
-1602 SEPSYIQEFRQNLT
+1602 SNYSEPSYITDFKNKLAIPLQES
-1616 YGILKQMVVMGL
+1616 K
-1628 QKELYGD
+1628 
-1635 VEWLNSDSRELGL
+1635 
-1648 FMTKFESLRDENDA
+1648 A
-1662 FQQKDI
+1662 FQNMLLEYFG
-1668 DELIAS
+1668 DEVWVNETNGEALQDLMVMLQTSEEEVLTADNYIKY
-1674 KPENITKEQ
+1674 KPQNVTKEQ
-1683 VKAFVQRWN
+1683 YYKFIERLNNTALAKTN
-1692 DTLDNKDTDNKV
+1692 DGNYIDLSKVAGYVNEINSANEQSVLMGYESTTDMLRKEYALL
-1704 NIKNVFSYGELSQRV
+1704 KGRLEE
-1719 DSVVSSLGYT
+1719 SS
-1729 GIDEC
+1729 
-1734 YEKAYEKCLAQAKEQ
+1734 
-1749 QSSVCSSITLQFTQ
+1749 SSVCSSITLQFTQ

-1785 AMKDVKLTLTVTDEK
+1785 AMKNVKLTLTVTDEK
-1800 GNIAMEDKF
+1800 GNIAMSDKF

-1832 AKQEGIA
+1832 AQKEGVA

-1879 PITLTVKPSPSLD
+1879 PITLTVKPSPNLD

-1925 LGYGDATNVKMSTN
+1925 LGYGDATNVMMTTN

-1972 SVSTDFGTIP
+1972 SVATDFGTIP

-2146 NRIHFADQFDG
+2146 NRIHFADLFDG

-2264 TDREGFAGKTGKTA
+2264 TDSEGFAGKTGKTA
-2278 SWTMFINSQVKL
+2278 SWTQFINSQVKL
-2290 ITSVYP
+2290 LTSVYP

-2327 QFASWSLNGETISTN
+2327 QFAFWSLNGETISTN
-2342 DTINQVALGDLTMVA
+2342 DTISQVALGDLTMVA

-2363 YQVNIEENCEGGS
+2363 YQVNIAENCEGGS

-2486 YKVKASIS
+2486 YKVKASTS

-2505 ASTTPVRINAGWNW
+2505 ASTTPVGINAGWNW

-2545 QTGFAQFYAG
+2545 QTGFAQFYAA

-2603 RQYPSTM
+2603 RKYPSTM
-2610 NIIGKLTRKDA
+2610 NIIGKLTQKDA

-2693 YDFNIDTMTGIE
+2693 YDFNIDIMTGIE

-2723 IDAHATVKTLK
+2723 IDAHATVKTLR

>member
-68 SYETARTT
+68 STETARTT

-84 TMKPI
+84 TMRPI
-89 GENKYMVMIF
+89 GVNKYMVMIF

-128 KIPITLSDVVIG
+128 KIPITLSDVIIG

-273 ATTSG
+273 ATTIR

-301 NVRLKLIRS
+301 NVRLMLIRS

-414 TDKSIS
+414 TDKAIS

-471 ENGTLLS
+471 ENGTLLT

-578 CNASVGTSG
+578 CNANVGTSG

-712 ESKVEAGGKTTLS
+712 ENQVEAGGKTTLS

-761 LAAGESITMMREI
+761 LAAGESTTMTREI
-774 TLPSTVGEHK
+774 TLPATVGEHK

-845 QKSVE
+845 QKNVE

-894 ANLSDEQAS
+894 ANLSEEQAS

-911 TSSDAITCE
+911 TSNDAITCE

-961 GNTTLKGGENT
+961 GNTTLKGGEST

-995 IESAEGAI
+995 IESAEGAV

-1022 VASIKTTM
+1022 VANIKTTM

-1064 TPMEMPSLAKDESM
+1064 TPMEMPSLAKDEST
-1078 EIILRMTPTDKMQ
+1078 EIILRITPTDKMQ

-1159 VAKGITNEKGLFSA
+1159 VAEGITNEKGLFSA
-1173 DLTEGY
+1173 NLAEGY
-1179 YAVRVSADK
+1179 YAVRVSAEK

-1232 KTNVKFETQVPMPV
+1232 KTNVKFETQVPVPV
-1246 VVLSIPSSIPAK
+1246 VELTVPDRIYTEN
-1258 DLRDGESLIFNAVL
+1258 LRKGESLIFNATL
-1272 TNKGLIAAKD
+1272 TNKGLITAKD
-1282 VELTLPTDL
+1282 VQLLLPENVTSWR
-1291 KTLTFEALDHTEAF
+1291 FEPIGPGKANE
-1305 NLAPQESVIIPVKV
+1305 LAPGQSKEIPIRV
-1319 TKSTITASAR
+1319 TK
-1329 AAKRQGHIDNDPCS
+1329 DPGDDGDDGPC
-1343 DQVGTLYYWDC
+1343 VVYIGTLYYWEC
-1354 GLDRKW
+1354 GPDKKW
-1360 HRYGIA
+1360 HKYYKSI
-1366 LQLGSCKSNDPST
+1366 QITICKGKTPVVVYPST
-1379 WSGNGDGTGYG
+1379 GSG
-1390 GGIGGGLGS
+1390 
-1399 LYGPGAR
+1399 
-1406 PSIGGSGTYTGSS
+1406 GGSGPGGGPGGGGGGGYGPSS
-1419 NQNPLVQVED
+1419 NIPTVTQKVDKSCNPCLNMYIQKITECGVNVGLSLLKNNPL
-1429 KGCEPCQNKFML
+1429 GCIVGLGFCARDLNKDFHSWRSWGGCVASAVGCIPGIGPVPA
-1441 QLVDCGLQLIPVYK
+1441 LVGCL
-1455 KLRTVFDCIKGIY
+1455 
-1468 DVIEEAKTLTNK
+1468 
-1480 EEVTSRDIISL
+1480 ISL
-1491 TLSTMST
+1491 T
-1498 TATCMDIKSEGA
+1498 
-1510 GDKNK
+1510 
-1515 TREQKRAKLVDEIA
+1515 
-1529 KALTDISNSV
+1529 
-1539 EKGNL
+1539 
-1544 GWTKSISDLA
+1544 
-1554 FELAKYYGYDY
+1554 
-1565 DDFKELFCPLKLME
+1565 E
-1579 PCDLDSVPAENK
+1579 PCEANNASAK
-1591 PAALARSLKNS
+1591 MRAGNS
-1602 SEPSYIQEFRQNLT
+1602 SNYSEPSYITDFKNKLAIPLQES
-1616 YGILKQMVVMGL
+1616 K
-1628 QKELYGD
+1628 
-1635 VEWLNSDSRELGL
+1635 
-1648 FMTKFESLRDENDA
+1648 A
-1662 FQQKDI
+1662 FQNMLLEYFGDEVWVNETNGEDLQDLMVMLQTSEEEVLTADNYIKYKPQNVTKVQYYKFIERLNNTALAKTDDGNYI
-1668 DELIAS
+1668 DLS
-1674 KPENITKEQ
+1674 KVAGYVNEINSANEQSVLMGYESTTDMLRKEYALL
-1683 VKAFVQRWN
+1683 KGR
-1692 DTLDNKDTDNKV
+1692 LD
-1704 NIKNVFSYGELSQRV
+1704 E
-1719 DSVVSSLGYT
+1719 SS
-1729 GIDEC
+1729 
-1734 YEKAYEKCLAQAKEQ
+1734 
-1749 QSSVCSSITLQFTQ
+1749 SSVCSSITLQFTQ

-1800 GNIAMEDKF
+1800 GNIAMSDKF
-1809 QVNPEKLEGFNGKLD
+1809 QVNPEKLEGFNGRLD

-1832 AKQEGIA
+1832 AQKEGVA

-1879 PITLTVKPSPSLD
+1879 PITLTVKPSPNLD

-1925 LGYGDATNVKMSTN
+1925 LGYGDATNVRMSTN

-1972 SVSTDFGTIP
+1972 SVSTDFGNIP

-1992 IKSSLLGHFTDY
+1992 LKSSLLGHFTDY

-2146 NRIHFADQFDG
+2146 NRIHFADLFDG

-2264 TDREGFAGKTGKTA
+2264 TDSEGFAGKTGKTA
-2278 SWTMFINSQVKL
+2278 SWTLFMNSQVKL
-2290 ITSVYP
+2290 LTSVYP

-2327 QFASWSLNGETISTN
+2327 LFASWSLNGETISTN
-2342 DTINQVALGDLTMVA
+2342 DTISQVALGDLTMVA

-2486 YKVKASIS
+2486 YKVKASTS

-2505 ASTTPVRINAGWNW
+2505 ASTTPVGINAGWNW

-2603 RQYPSTM
+2603 RKYPSTM
-2610 NIIGKLTRKDA
+2610 NIIGKLTQKDA

-2657 DEKLNMVIENLQT
+2657 DEKLNMVIENQQT

-2693 YDFNIDTMTGIE
+2693 YDFNIDIMTGIE

>member
-68 SYETARTT
+68 STETARTT

-84 TMKPI
+84 TMRPI
-89 GENKYMVMIF
+89 GVNKYMVMIF
-99 SSQNRA
+99 SSQNRP

-128 KIPITLSDVVIG
+128 KIPVTLSDVIIG

-292 AHIEEANAQ
+292 AHIEEASAQ
-301 NVRLKLIRS
+301 NVRLMLIRS

-409 ERQSA
+409 ERQST
-414 TDKSIS
+414 TDKTIS

-432 ANIILPARKTSVDV
+432 ADIILPARKTSVDV

-471 ENGTLLS
+471 ENGTLLT

-761 LAAGESITMMREI
+761 LAAGESTTMMREI

-894 ANLSDEQAS
+894 ANLSEEQAS

-995 IESAEGAI
+995 IESAEGAV

-1064 TPMEMPSLAKDESM
+1064 TPMEMPSLAKDEST

-1114 YIEPV
+1114 CIEPV

-1124 KLTIDVCDEN
+1124 TLTIDVCDEN

-1147 KVEITHPTTGAV
+1147 KVKITHPTTGAV
-1159 VAKGITNEKGLFSA
+1159 VAEGITNEKGLFSA
-1173 DLTEGY
+1173 NLAEGY
-1179 YAVRVSADK
+1179 YAVSVSAEK

-1232 KTNVKFETQVPMPV
+1232 KTNVKFETQVPVPV
-1246 VVLSIPSSIPAK
+1246 VELTVPDRINTE
-1258 DLRDGESLIFNAVL
+1258 DLRKGESLIFNATL

-1282 VELTLPTDL
+1282 VQLLLPENVTSWR
-1291 KTLTFEALDHTEAF
+1291 FEPIDPDKANE
-1305 NLAPQESVIIPVKV
+1305 LAPGQSKEIPIRL
-1319 TKSTITASAR
+1319 TK
-1329 AAKRQGHIDNDPCS
+1329 DPGDDGDDGPC
-1343 DQVGTLYYWDC
+1343 VVYIGTLYYWEC
-1354 GLDRKW
+1354 GPDKKW
-1360 HRYGIA
+1360 HKYYKSI
-1366 LQLGSCKSNDPST
+1366 QITICKGRTPVVVYPST
-1379 WSGNGDGTGYG
+1379 GSG
-1390 GGIGGGLGS
+1390 
-1399 LYGPGAR
+1399 
-1406 PSIGGSGTYTGSS
+1406 GGSGPGGGPGGGGGGGYGPSS
-1419 NQNPLVQVED
+1419 NIPTVTQKVDKSCNPCLNMYLQKITECGVNVGLSLLKNNPL
-1429 KGCEPCQNKFML
+1429 GCIVGLGFCARDLNKDFHSWRSWGGCVASAVGCIPGIGPVPA
-1441 QLVDCGLQLIPVYK
+1441 LVGCL
-1455 KLRTVFDCIKGIY
+1455 
-1468 DVIEEAKTLTNK
+1468 
-1480 EEVTSRDIISL
+1480 ISL
-1491 TLSTMST
+1491 T
-1498 TATCMDIKSEGA
+1498 
-1510 GDKNK
+1510 
-1515 TREQKRAKLVDEIA
+1515 
-1529 KALTDISNSV
+1529 
-1539 EKGNL
+1539 
-1544 GWTKSISDLA
+1544 
-1554 FELAKYYGYDY
+1554 
-1565 DDFKELFCPLKLME
+1565 E
-1579 PCDLDSVPAENK
+1579 PCEANNASAK
-1591 PAALARSLKNS
+1591 MRAGNS
-1602 SEPSYIQEFRQNLT
+1602 SSYSEPSYITDFKNKLAIPLQES
-1616 YGILKQMVVMGL
+1616 K
-1628 QKELYGD
+1628 
-1635 VEWLNSDSRELGL
+1635 
-1648 FMTKFESLRDENDA
+1648 A
-1662 FQQKDI
+1662 FQNMLLEYFGDEVWVNETNGEDLQDLMVMLQTSEEEVLTADNYIKYKPQNVTKVQYYKFIERLNNTALAKTDDGNYI
-1668 DELIAS
+1668 DLS
-1674 KPENITKEQ
+1674 KVAGYVNEINSANEQSVLMGYESTTDMLRKEYALL
-1683 VKAFVQRWN
+1683 KGR
-1692 DTLDNKDTDNKV
+1692 LD
-1704 NIKNVFSYGELSQRV
+1704 E
-1719 DSVVSSLGYT
+1719 SS
-1729 GIDEC
+1729 
-1734 YEKAYEKCLAQAKEQ
+1734 
-1749 QSSVCSSITLQFTQ
+1749 SSVCSSITLQFTQ

-1778 FNGNEQE
+1778 FNGSEQE

-1800 GNIAMEDKF
+1800 GNIAMSDKF
-1809 QVNPEKLEGFNGKLD
+1809 EVKPEKIKGFTGFEGFDGKIDL
-1824 FTDGWTLD
+1824 TKGWTLD
-1832 AKQEGIA
+1832 AKQEGVA

-1879 PITLTVKPSPSLD
+1879 PITLTVKPSPNLD

-1925 LGYGDATNVKMSTN
+1925 LGYGDATNVKMTTN

-2004 DVTATHLTSYGNKDL
+2004 DVTATHLTSYDNKDL

-2232 TEDNKN
+2232 TEDNKT
-2238 FVLDLTQLNASAGNG
+2238 FVLDLTQLNASSGNG

-2290 ITSVYP
+2290 LTSVYP

-2327 QFASWSLNGETISTN
+2327 QFASWSQNGETISTN

-2414 DAETLSLI
+2414 DAETLSFI

-2429 SASFKQERYEQ
+2429 SASFRQECYEQ

-2486 YKVKASIS
+2486 YKVKASTS

-2657 DEKLNMVIENLQT
+2657 NEKLSMVIENQQT

>member
-68 SYETARTT
+68 STETARTT

-84 TMKPI
+84 TMRPI
-89 GENKYMVMIF
+89 GVNKYMVMIF

-128 KIPITLSDVVIG
+128 KIPVTLSDVIIG

-359 SIVTVNIDGNNYM
+359 SIVTVNIDGNNYI

-414 TDKSIS
+414 TDKAIS

-432 ANIILPARKTSVDV
+432 ANIILPARQTSVDV

-539 EMAPGVKEVTLNMG
+539 EMDPGVKEVTLNMG

-578 CNASVGTSG
+578 CNANVGTSG

-761 LAAGESITMMREI
+761 LAAGESTTMTREI
-774 TLPSTVGEHK
+774 TLPTTVGEHK

-858 RHTITT
+858 RHTITA

-894 ANLSDEQAS
+894 ANLSEEQAS

-961 GNTTLKGGENT
+961 GNTTLKGGEST

-1064 TPMEMPSLAKDESM
+1064 TPMEMPSLAKDEST

-1114 YIEPV
+1114 CIEPV

-1159 VAKGITNEKGLFSA
+1159 VAEGITNEKGIFSA
-1173 DLTEGY
+1173 DLAEGY
-1179 YAVRVSADK
+1179 YAVRVSAEK

-1232 KTNVKFETQVPMPV
+1232 KTNVKFETQVPVPV
-1246 VVLSIPSSIPAK
+1246 VELTVPDRIYTEN
-1258 DLRDGESLIFNAVL
+1258 LRKGESLIFNATL
-1272 TNKGLIAAKD
+1272 TNKGLITAKD
-1282 VELTLPTDL
+1282 VQLLLPDTV
-1291 KTLTFEALDHTEAF
+1291 TSWRFEPIGPGKANE
-1305 NLAPQESVIIPVKV
+1305 LAPGQSIEIPIRVI
-1319 TKSTITASAR
+1319 S
-1329 AAKRQGHIDNDPCS
+1329 GDGDDGDDGPC
-1343 DQVGTLYYWDC
+1343 VVYIGTLYYWEC
-1354 GLDRKW
+1354 GPDKKW
-1360 HRYGIA
+1360 HKYYKSMQITICKGRVTVAVYPSP
-1366 LQLGSCKSNDPST
+1366 GS
-1379 WSGNGDGTGYG
+1379 G
-1390 GGIGGGLGS
+1390 
-1399 LYGPGAR
+1399 
-1406 PSIGGSGTYTGSS
+1406 GGSGPGGGPGGGGGGGYGPSS
-1419 NQNPLVQVED
+1419 NIPTVTQKVDKSCNPCLNMYIQKITECGVNVGLSLLKNNPL
-1429 KGCEPCQNKFML
+1429 GCIVGLGFCARDLNKDFHSWRSWGGCVASAVGCIPGIGPVPA
-1441 QLVDCGLQLIPVYK
+1441 LVGCL
-1455 KLRTVFDCIKGIY
+1455 
-1468 DVIEEAKTLTNK
+1468 
-1480 EEVTSRDIISL
+1480 ISL
-1491 TLSTMST
+1491 T
-1498 TATCMDIKSEGA
+1498 
-1510 GDKNK
+1510 
-1515 TREQKRAKLVDEIA
+1515 
-1529 KALTDISNSV
+1529 
-1539 EKGNL
+1539 
-1544 GWTKSISDLA
+1544 
-1554 FELAKYYGYDY
+1554 
-1565 DDFKELFCPLKLME
+1565 E
-1579 PCDLDSVPAENK
+1579 PCEANNASAK
-1591 PAALARSLKNS
+1591 MRAGNS
-1602 SEPSYIQEFRQNLT
+1602 SSYSEPSYITDFKNKLAIPLQES
-1616 YGILKQMVVMGL
+1616 K
-1628 QKELYGD
+1628 
-1635 VEWLNSDSRELGL
+1635 
-1648 FMTKFESLRDENDA
+1648 A
-1662 FQQKDI
+1662 FQNMLLEYFGDEVWVNETNGEALQDLMVMLQTSDEEVLTADNYIKYKPQNISKVQYYKFIERLNNTALAKTDDGNYI
-1668 DELIAS
+1668 DLS
-1674 KPENITKEQ
+1674 KVAGYVNEINSANEQSVLMGYESTTDMLRKEYALL
-1683 VKAFVQRWN
+1683 KGR
-1692 DTLDNKDTDNKV
+1692 LD
-1704 NIKNVFSYGELSQRV
+1704 E
-1719 DSVVSSLGYT
+1719 SS
-1729 GIDEC
+1729 
-1734 YEKAYEKCLAQAKEQ
+1734 
-1749 QSSVCSSITLQFTQ
+1749 SSVCSSITLQFTQ

-1785 AMKDVKLTLTVTDEK
+1785 AMKDAKLTLTVTDEK
-1800 GNIAMEDKF
+1800 GNIAMSDKF
-1809 QVNPEKLEGFNGKLD
+1809 QVNLENLKGFTGNKN

-1832 AKQEGIA
+1832 AQKEGVA

-1879 PITLTVKPSPSLD
+1879 PITLTVKPSPNLD

-1925 LGYGDATNVKMSTN
+1925 LGYGDATNVRMTTN

-1972 SVSTDFGTIP
+1972 SVFTDFGTIP

-2004 DVTATHLTSYGNKDL
+2004 DVKATHLTSYGNKDL

-2202 KYIDPATFTS
+2202 KYINPATFTS

-2264 TDREGFAGKTGKTA
+2264 TDSEGFAGKTGKTA
-2278 SWTMFINSQVKL
+2278 SWTQFVNSQVKL
-2290 ITSVYP
+2290 LTSVYP

-2342 DTINQVALGDLTMVA
+2342 DTISQVALGDLTMVA

-2414 DAETLSLI
+2414 DAENLSLI

-2486 YKVKASIS
+2486 YKVKASTS

-2505 ASTTPVRINAGWNW
+2505 ASTTPVGINAGWNW

-2532 AISNASEG
+2532 AISNASDG

-2588 SQLSD
+2588 SQLSN

-2603 RQYPSTM
+2603 RKYPSTM
-2610 NIIGKLTRKDA
+2610 NIIGKLTQKDA

-2693 YDFNIDTMTGIE
+2693 YDFNIDIMTGIE

>member
-68 SYETARTT
+68 STETARTT

-84 TMKPI
+84 TMRPI
-89 GENKYMVMIF
+89 GVNKYMVMIF

-128 KIPITLSDVVIG
+128 KIPVTLSDVIIG

-292 AHIEEANAQ
+292 AHIEEASAQ

-319 KLAQTADARIEL
+319 KLTQTADARIEL

-359 SIVTVNIDGNNYM
+359 SIVTVNIDGNNYI

-414 TDKSIS
+414 TDKAIS

-432 ANIILPARKTSVDV
+432 ANIILPARQTSVDV

-578 CNASVGTSG
+578 CNANVGTSG

-741 IGFYFDSA
+741 IGFYFDGA

-761 LAAGESITMMREI
+761 LAAGESTTMTREI
-774 TLPSTVGEHK
+774 TLPTTVGEHK

-894 ANLSDEQAS
+894 ANLSEEQAS

-911 TSSDAITCE
+911 TSNDAITCE

-961 GNTTLKGGENT
+961 GTTTLKGGEST

-995 IESAEGAI
+995 IESAEGAV

-1064 TPMEMPSLAKDESM
+1064 TPMEMPSLAKDEST

-1114 YIEPV
+1114 CIEPV

-1159 VAKGITNEKGLFSA
+1159 VAEGITNEKGLFSA
-1173 DLTEGY
+1173 NLAEGY
-1179 YAVRVSADK
+1179 YAVRVSAEK

-1232 KTNVKFETQVPMPV
+1232 KTNVKFETQVPVPV
-1246 VVLSIPSSIPAK
+1246 VELTVPDRIYTEN
-1258 DLRDGESLIFNAVL
+1258 LRKGESLIFNATL
-1272 TNKGLIAAKD
+1272 TNKGLITAKD
-1282 VELTLPTDL
+1282 VQLLLPDTV
-1291 KTLTFEALDHTEAF
+1291 TSWRFEPIGPGKANE
-1305 NLAPQESVIIPVKV
+1305 LAPGQSIEIPIRVI
-1319 TKSTITASAR
+1319 S
-1329 AAKRQGHIDNDPCS
+1329 GDGDDGDDGPC
-1343 DQVGTLYYWDC
+1343 VVYIGTLYYWEC
-1354 GLDRKW
+1354 GPDKKW
-1360 HRYGIA
+1360 HKYYKSMQITICKGRVTVAVYPSP
-1366 LQLGSCKSNDPST
+1366 GS
-1379 WSGNGDGTGYG
+1379 G
-1390 GGIGGGLGS
+1390 
-1399 LYGPGAR
+1399 
-1406 PSIGGSGTYTGSS
+1406 GGSGPGGGPGGGGGGGYGPSS
-1419 NQNPLVQVED
+1419 NIPTVTQKVDKSCNPCLNMYIQKITECGVNVGLSLLKNNPL
-1429 KGCEPCQNKFML
+1429 GCIVGLGFCARDLNKDFHSWRSWGGCVASAVGCIPGIGPVPA
-1441 QLVDCGLQLIPVYK
+1441 LVGCL
-1455 KLRTVFDCIKGIY
+1455 
-1468 DVIEEAKTLTNK
+1468 
-1480 EEVTSRDIISL
+1480 ISL
-1491 TLSTMST
+1491 T
-1498 TATCMDIKSEGA
+1498 
-1510 GDKNK
+1510 
-1515 TREQKRAKLVDEIA
+1515 
-1529 KALTDISNSV
+1529 
-1539 EKGNL
+1539 
-1544 GWTKSISDLA
+1544 
-1554 FELAKYYGYDY
+1554 
-1565 DDFKELFCPLKLME
+1565 E
-1579 PCDLDSVPAENK
+1579 PCEANNASAK
-1591 PAALARSLKNS
+1591 MRAGNS
-1602 SEPSYIQEFRQNLT
+1602 SSYSEPSYITDFKNKLAIPLQES
-1616 YGILKQMVVMGL
+1616 K
-1628 QKELYGD
+1628 
-1635 VEWLNSDSRELGL
+1635 
-1648 FMTKFESLRDENDA
+1648 A
-1662 FQQKDI
+1662 FQNMLLEYFG
-1668 DELIAS
+1668 DEVWVNETNGEDLQGLMMMLQTSEEEVLTADNYIKY
-1674 KPENITKEQ
+1674 KPQNVTKEQ
-1683 VKAFVQRWN
+1683 YYKFIERLNNTA
-1692 DTLDNKDTDNKV
+1692 LAKTDDGNYIDLSKV
-1704 NIKNVFSYGELSQRV
+1704 AGYVNEINSANEQ
-1719 DSVVSSLGYT
+1719 SVLMGYESTTDMLRKEYALLKGRLEESS
-1729 GIDEC
+1729 
-1734 YEKAYEKCLAQAKEQ
+1734 
-1749 QSSVCSSITLQFTQ
+1749 SSVCSSITLQFTQ

-1800 GNIAMEDKF
+1800 GNIAMSDKF

-1832 AKQEGIA
+1832 AQKEGVA

-1879 PITLTVKPSPSLD
+1879 PITLTVKPSPNLD

-1925 LGYGDATNVKMSTN
+1925 LGYGDATNVKMTTN

-1972 SVSTDFGTIP
+1972 NVSTDFGTIP

-2264 TDREGFAGKTGKTA
+2264 TDSEGFAGKTGKTA
-2278 SWTMFINSQVKL
+2278 SWTLFVNSQVKL
-2290 ITSVYP
+2290 LTSVYP

-2342 DTINQVALGDLTMVA
+2342 DTISQVALGDLTMVA

-2363 YQVNIEENCEGGS
+2363 YQVNIAENCEGGS

-2477 IENLLPAQT
+2477 IENLLPAHT
-2486 YKVKASIS
+2486 YKVKASTS

-2505 ASTTPVRINAGWNW
+2505 ASTTPVGINAGWNW

-2593 EEQQDMEVDI
+2593 DEQQDMEVDI
-2603 RQYPSTM
+2603 RKYPSTM
-2610 NIIGKLTRKDA
+2610 NIIGKLTQKDA

-2693 YDFNIDTMTGIE
+2693 YDFNIDIMTGIE

-2723 IDAHATVKTLK
+2723 IDAHATVKTLR

>member
-58 TMTTADGVTF
+58 TMTTADGITF
-68 SYETARTT
+68 STETARTT

-84 TMKPI
+84 TMRPI
-89 GENKYMVMIF
+89 GVNKYMVMIF

-128 KIPITLSDVVIG
+128 KIPVTLSDVIIS

-292 AHIEEANAQ
+292 AHIEEASAQ
-301 NVRLKLIRS
+301 NVRLMLIRS

-414 TDKSIS
+414 TDKAIS

-578 CNASVGTSG
+578 CNANVGTSG

-625 NTDSKSRLDVNL
+625 NTDSKSRLNVSL

-712 ESKVEAGGKTTLS
+712 ESKVEAGGKATLS

-761 LAAGESITMMREI
+761 LAAGESTTMMREI
-774 TLPSTVGEHK
+774 TLPATVGEHK

-845 QKSVE
+845 KKNVE

-894 ANLSDEQAS
+894 ANLSEEQAS

-911 TSSDAITCE
+911 TSNDAITCE

-961 GNTTLKGGENT
+961 GTTTLKGGEST
-972 DIAFSITPSGAS
+972 DITFSITPSGAS

-995 IESAEGAI
+995 IESAEGAV

-1022 VASIKTTM
+1022 VARIKTTM

-1064 TPMEMPSLAKDESM
+1064 TPMEMPSLAKDEST

-1159 VAKGITNEKGLFSA
+1159 VAEGITNEKGLFSA
-1173 DLTEGY
+1173 DLPEGY
-1179 YAVRVSADK
+1179 YAVRVSAEK

-1319 TKSTITASAR
+1319 TKSTKTASAR
-1329 AAKRQGHIDNDPCS
+1329 AAKRLGNIDNDPCS

-1360 HRYGIA
+1360 HKYGIA

-1419 NQNPLVQVED
+1419 NQNPLVKVED
-1429 KGCEPCQNKFML
+1429 KGCEPCQNGVLIAGLKCAGHFVGEAVETL
-1441 QLVDCGLQLIPVYK
+1441 QTLLGLDDNIDTNNKDKDKKDKDLDEILDKCENYSDLLLDIASSFDGCVNGKHDIDQVLDCYETASKAIDAVFDGLVETAFGPYVKPELIKKYK
-1455 KLRTVFDCIKGIY
+1455 KLGKQILKYKKLLDRVAECARDFAHACDHIKNDESAKARMTGKSTKTVTEKAIEGMGKYAEYVEGFVTLNNVLFGSEPAWDEMSLEEMSGILNLDY
-1468 DVIEEAKTLTNK
+1468 HTISFEEALKYKPKDVSETLFRKFFDKQKKWANK
-1480 EEVTSRDIISL
+1480 DYSNITEEESGNI
-1491 TLSTMST
+1491 T
-1498 TATCMDIKSEGA
+1498 TAVSNIHNAFKYFEDEGYL
-1510 GDKNK
+1510 N
-1515 TREQKRAKLVDEIA
+1515 
-1529 KALTDISNSV
+1529 
-1539 EKGNL
+1539 
-1544 GWTKSISDLA
+1544 
-1554 FELAKYYGYDY
+1554 
-1565 DDFKELFCPLKLME
+1565 
-1579 PCDLDSVPAENK
+1579 PCDFLNTTFKD
-1591 PAALARSLKNS
+1591 ALILANTS
-1602 SEPSYIQEFRQNLT
+1602 S
-1616 YGILKQMVVMGL
+1616 
-1628 QKELYGD
+1628 
-1635 VEWLNSDSRELGL
+1635 
-1648 FMTKFESLRDENDA
+1648 
-1662 FQQKDI
+1662 
-1668 DELIAS
+1668 
-1674 KPENITKEQ
+1674 
-1683 VKAFVQRWN
+1683 
-1692 DTLDNKDTDNKV
+1692 
-1704 NIKNVFSYGELSQRV
+1704 
-1719 DSVVSSLGYT
+1719 
-1729 GIDEC
+1729 
-1734 YEKAYEKCLAQAKEQ
+1734 
-1749 QSSVCSSITLQFTQ
+1749 SSVCSSITLQFTQ

-1800 GNIAMEDKF
+1800 GNIAMKDKF

-1832 AKQEGIA
+1832 AQKEGVA

-1879 PITLTVKPSPSLD
+1879 PITLTVKPSPNLD

-1925 LGYGDATNVKMSTN
+1925 LGYGDATNVRMSTN

-1972 SVSTDFGTIP
+1972 SVSTDFGNIP

-2146 NRIHFADQFDG
+2146 NRIHFADLFDS

-2264 TDREGFAGKTGKTA
+2264 TDSEGFAGKTGKTA
-2278 SWTMFINSQVKL
+2278 SWTQFVNNQVKL
-2290 ITSVYP
+2290 LTSVYP

-2327 QFASWSLNGETISTN
+2327 QFASWSLNGEIISTN
-2342 DTINQVALGDLTMVA
+2342 DTISQVALSDLTMVA

-2363 YQVNIEENCEGGS
+2363 YQVNIAENCEGGS

-2486 YKVKASIS
+2486 YKVKASTS

-2505 ASTTPVRINAGWNW
+2505 ASTTPVGINAGWNW

-2588 SQLSD
+2588 SQFSD

-2603 RQYPSTM
+2603 RKYPSTM
-2610 NIIGKLTRKDA
+2610 NIIGKLTQKDA

-2693 YDFNIDTMTGIE
+2693 YDFNIDIMTGIE

>member
-1 MKQRHFITTLCL
+1 
-13 LMLFVASAWAQ
+13 
-24 KNTLEIPDVTVAQG
+24 
-38 KSISLPVNM
+38 
-47 ENSADIVAVQF
+47 
-58 TMTTADGVTF
+58 MTTADGVTF

-84 TMKPI
+84 TMRPI
-89 GENKYMVMIF
+89 GVNKYMVMIF
-99 SSQNRA
+99 SSQNRP

-114 TVVLNTSSSLKEGD
+114 TVVLNTSSSLKEGE
-128 KIPITLSDVVIG
+128 KIPITLSDVIIG

-162 DLEVSQVETKAT
+162 DLEVSQVETKVT

-359 SIVTVNIDGNNYM
+359 SIVTVNIDGNNYI

-414 TDKSIS
+414 TDKAIS

-432 ANIILPARKTSVDV
+432 ANIILPARQTSVDV

-578 CNASVGTSG
+578 CNANVGTSG

-741 IGFYFDSA
+741 IGFYFDGA

-761 LAAGESITMMREI
+761 LAAGESTTMMREI

-894 ANLSDEQAS
+894 ANLSEEQAS

-911 TSSDAITCE
+911 TSNDAITCE

-961 GNTTLKGGENT
+961 GNTTLKGGEST

-995 IESAEGAI
+995 IESAEGAV

-1064 TPMEMPSLAKDESM
+1064 TPMEMPSLAKDEST

-1124 KLTIDVCDEN
+1124 KLTIDVCNEN

-1159 VAKGITNEKGLFSA
+1159 VAEGITNEKGIFSA
-1173 DLTEGY
+1173 NLAEGY
-1179 YAVRVSADK
+1179 YAVRVSAEK

-1232 KTNVKFETQVPMPV
+1232 KTNVKFETQVPVPV
-1246 VVLSIPSSIPAK
+1246 VELTVPDRIYTEN
-1258 DLRDGESLIFNAVL
+1258 LRKGESLIFNATL

-1282 VELTLPTDL
+1282 VQLLLPDTV
-1291 KTLTFEALDHTEAF
+1291 TSWRFEPIGPGKANE
-1305 NLAPQESVIIPVKV
+1305 LAPGQSIEIPIRV
-1319 TKSTITASAR
+1319 SE
-1329 AAKRQGHIDNDPCS
+1329 GPGDDGPC
-1343 DQVGTLYYWDC
+1343 VVYIGTLYYWEC
-1354 GLDRKW
+1354 GPDKKW
-1360 HRYGIA
+1360 HKYYKSMQITI
-1366 LQLGSCKSNDPST
+1366 CKGRVTVVEYPST
-1379 WSGNGDGTGYG
+1379 GSG
-1390 GGIGGGLGS
+1390 
-1399 LYGPGAR
+1399 
-1406 PSIGGSGTYTGSS
+1406 GGSGPGGGPGGGGGGSYGPS
-1419 NQNPLVQVED
+1419 SDIPTVTQKVDKSCNPCLNMYIQKITECGVNVGLSLLKNNPL
-1429 KGCEPCQNKFML
+1429 GCIVGLGFCARDLNKDFHSWRSWGGC
-1441 QLVDCGLQLIPVYK
+1441 VASAVGCIPGIGTVPTLIGC
-1455 KLRTVFDCIKGIY
+1455 L
-1468 DVIEEAKTLTNK
+1468 
-1480 EEVTSRDIISL
+1480 ISL
-1491 TLSTMST
+1491 T
-1498 TATCMDIKSEGA
+1498 
-1510 GDKNK
+1510 
-1515 TREQKRAKLVDEIA
+1515 
-1529 KALTDISNSV
+1529 
-1539 EKGNL
+1539 
-1544 GWTKSISDLA
+1544 
-1554 FELAKYYGYDY
+1554 
-1565 DDFKELFCPLKLME
+1565 E
-1579 PCDLDSVPAENK
+1579 PCEANNASAK
-1591 PAALARSLKNS
+1591 MRAGNS
-1602 SEPSYIQEFRQNLT
+1602 SSYSEPSYITDFKNKLAIPLQES
-1616 YGILKQMVVMGL
+1616 K
-1628 QKELYGD
+1628 
-1635 VEWLNSDSRELGL
+1635 
-1648 FMTKFESLRDENDA
+1648 A
-1662 FQQKDI
+1662 FQNMLLEYFG
-1668 DELIAS
+1668 DEVWVNETNGEDLQDLMVMLQTSEEEVLTADNYIKY
-1674 KPENITKEQ
+1674 KPQNVTKEQ
-1683 VKAFVQRWN
+1683 YYKFIERLNNTA
-1692 DTLDNKDTDNKV
+1692 LAKTDDGNYIDLSKV
-1704 NIKNVFSYGELSQRV
+1704 AGYVNEINSANEQ
-1719 DSVVSSLGYT
+1719 SVLMGYESTTDMLRKEYALLKGRLEESS
-1729 GIDEC
+1729 
-1734 YEKAYEKCLAQAKEQ
+1734 
-1749 QSSVCSSITLQFTQ
+1749 SSVCSSITLQFTQ

-1800 GNIAMEDKF
+1800 GNIAMSDKF
-1809 QVNPEKLEGFNGKLD
+1809 QVNLENLKGFAGNKN

-1832 AKQEGIA
+1832 AKQEGVA

-1879 PITLTVKPSPSLD
+1879 PITLTVKPSPNLD

-1925 LGYGDATNVKMSTN
+1925 LGYGDATNVRMSTN

-2187 EVATQPV
+2187 EVATKPV

-2264 TDREGFAGKTGKTA
+2264 TDSEGFAGKTGKTA
-2278 SWTMFINSQVKL
+2278 SWTLFVNSQVKL
-2290 ITSVYP
+2290 LTSVYP

-2342 DTINQVALGDLTMVA
+2342 DTISQVALGDLTMVA

-2363 YQVNIEENCEGGS
+2363 YQVNIAENCEGGS

-2440 NITLMRGWNWIA
+2440 NITLMRGWNWIS

-2477 IENLLPAQT
+2477 IENLLPAHT
-2486 YKVKASIS
+2486 YKVKASTS

-2505 ASTTPVRINAGWNW
+2505 ASTTPVGINAGWNW

-2593 EEQQDMEVDI
+2593 DEQQDMEVDI
-2603 RQYPSTM
+2603 RKYPSTM
-2610 NIIGKLTRKDA
+2610 NIIGKLTQKDA

-2693 YDFNIDTMTGIE
+2693 YDFNIDIMTGIE

-2712 ELRIYSIDGYL
+2712 KLRIYSIDGYL

>member
-68 SYETARTT
+68 STETARTT

-84 TMKPI
+84 TMRPI
-89 GENKYMVMIF
+89 GVNKYMVMIF

-128 KIPITLSDVVIG
+128 KIPITLSDVIIG

-414 TDKSIS
+414 TDKAIS

-471 ENGTLLS
+471 ENGTLLT

-578 CNASVGTSG
+578 CNANVGTSG

-593 LTIYD
+593 LSIYD

-712 ESKVEAGGKTTLS
+712 ESKVEAGGKATLS

-741 IGFYFDSA
+741 IGFYFDGA

-761 LAAGESITMMREI
+761 LAAGESTTMMREI
-774 TLPSTVGEHK
+774 TLPATVGEHK

-801 NNTSDVLNIA
+801 NNTSDVLNIS

-894 ANLSDEQAS
+894 ANLSEEQAS

-911 TSSDAITCE
+911 TSNDAITCE

-961 GNTTLKGGENT
+961 GTTTLKGGEST

-995 IESAEGAI
+995 IESAEGAV

-1022 VASIKTTM
+1022 VTSIKTTM

-1064 TPMEMPSLAKDESM
+1064 TPMEMPSLAKDEST

-1173 DLTEGY
+1173 NLAEGY
-1179 YAVRVSADK
+1179 YAVRVSAEK
-1188 HDSYSN
+1188 HDSYRN

-1232 KTNVKFETQVPMPV
+1232 KTNVKFETQVPVPV
-1246 VVLSIPSSIPAK
+1246 VELTVPDRIYTE
-1258 DLRDGESLIFNAVL
+1258 DLREGESLIFNATL
-1272 TNKGLIAAKD
+1272 TNKGLITAKD
-1282 VELTLPTDL
+1282 VQLLLPNDL
-1291 KTLTFEALDHTEAF
+1291 KSLKFETIGTDEAI
-1305 NLAPQESVIIPVKV
+1305 NLAPKQSKSISVRVIRVAPIGV
-1319 TKSTITASAR
+1319 
-1329 AAKRQGHIDNDPCS
+1329 DPC
-1343 DQVGTLYYWDC
+1343 VTYIGNLYYWEC
-1354 GLDRKW
+1354 GPDKKWRK
-1360 HRYGIA
+1360 YYKSVQITICKNKTSVA
-1366 LQLGSCKSNDPST
+1366 VYPSPGS
-1379 WSGNGDGTGYG
+1379 G
-1390 GGIGGGLGS
+1390 
-1399 LYGPGAR
+1399 
-1406 PSIGGSGTYTGSS
+1406 GGSGPGGGPGGGGGGSYGSS
-1419 NQNPLVQVED
+1419 SNIPTVTQKVDKSCNPCLNIYIQKIAE
-1429 KGCEPCQNKFML
+1429 
-1441 QLVDCGLQLIPVYK
+1441 CGLSLITPAPLSCALGLSFCARDLDK
-1455 KLRTVFDCIKGIY
+1455 DSHNWRTWGGC
-1468 DVIEEAKTLTNK
+1468 
-1480 EEVTSRDIISL
+1480 VTSAVGCIPGIGVVPTLVGCLISL
-1491 TLSTMST
+1491 T
-1498 TATCMDIKSEGA
+1498 
-1510 GDKNK
+1510 
-1515 TREQKRAKLVDEIA
+1515 
-1529 KALTDISNSV
+1529 
-1539 EKGNL
+1539 
-1544 GWTKSISDLA
+1544 
-1554 FELAKYYGYDY
+1554 
-1565 DDFKELFCPLKLME
+1565 E
-1579 PCDLDSVPAENK
+1579 PCEAG
-1591 PAALARSLKNS
+1591 NS
-1602 SEPSYIQEFRQNLT
+1602 SSYSEPSYITDFKNKLAIPLQES
-1616 YGILKQMVVMGL
+1616 K
-1628 QKELYGD
+1628 
-1635 VEWLNSDSRELGL
+1635 
-1648 FMTKFESLRDENDA
+1648 A
-1662 FQQKDI
+1662 FQNMLLEYFG
-1668 DELIAS
+1668 DEVWVNETNGEDLQDLMVMLQTSEEEVLTADNYIKY
-1674 KPENITKEQ
+1674 KPQNVTKEQ
-1683 VKAFVQRWN
+1683 YYKFIERLNNTA
-1692 DTLDNKDTDNKV
+1692 LAKTDDGNYIDLSKV
-1704 NIKNVFSYGELSQRV
+1704 AGYVNEINSANEQ
-1719 DSVVSSLGYT
+1719 SVLMGYESTTDMLRKEYALLKGRLEESS
-1729 GIDEC
+1729 
-1734 YEKAYEKCLAQAKEQ
+1734 
-1749 QSSVCSSITLQFTQ
+1749 SSVCSSITLQFTQ

-1800 GNIAMEDKF
+1800 GNIAMKDKF

-1832 AKQEGIA
+1832 AQKEGVA

-1879 PITLTVKPSPSLD
+1879 PITLTVKPSPNLD

-1972 SVSTDFGTIP
+1972 SVSTDFGNIP

-2075 SSSITKTSDTEYTLT
+2075 SSSITKTSDTEYALT

-2264 TDREGFAGKTGKTA
+2264 TDSEGFAGKTGKTA
-2278 SWTMFINSQVKL
+2278 SWTLFVNSQVKL
-2290 ITSVYP
+2290 LTSVYP

-2342 DTINQVALGDLTMVA
+2342 DTISQVALGDLTMVA

-2363 YQVNIEENCEGGS
+2363 YQVNIAENCEGGS

-2486 YKVKASIS
+2486 YKVKASTS

-2505 ASTTPVRINAGWNW
+2505 ASTTPVGINAGWNW

-2555 TWEGTLKQLITN
+2555 TWEGTLRQLITN

-2603 RQYPSTM
+2603 RKYPSTM
-2610 NIIGKLTRKDA
+2610 NIIGKLTQKDA

-2693 YDFNIDTMTGIE
+2693 YDFNIDIMTGIE

>member
-58 TMTTADGVTF
+58 TMTTADGITF
-68 SYETARTT
+68 STETARTT

-84 TMKPI
+84 TMRPI
-89 GENKYMVMIF
+89 GVNKYMVMIF

-128 KIPITLSDVVIG
+128 KIPVTLSDVIIS

-292 AHIEEANAQ
+292 AHIEEASAQ
-301 NVRLKLIRS
+301 NVRLMLIRS

-414 TDKSIS
+414 TDKAIS

-578 CNASVGTSG
+578 CNANVGTSG

-625 NTDSKSRLDVNL
+625 NTDSKSRLNVSL

-644 IEYPKTVT
+644 IEYPKAVT

-712 ESKVEAGGKTTLS
+712 ESQVEAGGKATLS

-761 LAAGESITMMREI
+761 LAAGESTTMMREI
-774 TLPSTVGEHK
+774 TLPATVGEHK

-821 VAKAIYAPGEKV
+821 VTKAIYAPGEKV

-845 QKSVE
+845 KKNVE

-894 ANLSDEQAS
+894 ANLSEEQAS

-911 TSSDAITCE
+911 TSNDAITCE

-961 GNTTLKGGENT
+961 GNTTLKGGEST
-972 DIAFSITPSGAS
+972 DITFSITPSGAS

-995 IESAEGAI
+995 IESAEGAV

-1022 VASIKTTM
+1022 VARIKTTM

-1064 TPMEMPSLAKDESM
+1064 TPMEMPSLAKDEST

-1159 VAKGITNEKGLFSA
+1159 VAEGITNEKGLFSA
-1173 DLTEGY
+1173 DLAEGY
-1179 YAVRVSADK
+1179 YAVRVSAEK
-1188 HDSYSN
+1188 HDSYRN

-1319 TKSTITASAR
+1319 TKSTKTASAR
-1329 AAKRQGHIDNDPCS
+1329 AAKRLGNIDNDPCS

-1360 HRYGIA
+1360 HKYGIA

-1419 NQNPLVQVED
+1419 NQNPLVKVED
-1429 KGCEPCQNKFML
+1429 KGCEPCQNGVLIAGLKCAGHFVGEAVETL
-1441 QLVDCGLQLIPVYK
+1441 QTLLGLDDNIDTNNKYKDKKDKDLDEILDKCENYSDLLLDIASSFDGCVNGKHDIDQVLDCYETASKAIDAVFDGLVETAFGPYVKPELIKKYK
-1455 KLRTVFDCIKGIY
+1455 KLGKQILKYKKLLDRVAECARDFAHACDHIKNDESAKARMTGKSTKTVTEKAIEGMGKYAEYVEGFVTLNNVLFGSEPAWDEMSLEEMSGILNLDY
-1468 DVIEEAKTLTNK
+1468 HTISFEEALKYKPKDVSETLFRKFFDKQKKWANK
-1480 EEVTSRDIISL
+1480 DYSNITEEESGNI
-1491 TLSTMST
+1491 T
-1498 TATCMDIKSEGA
+1498 TAVSNIHNAFKYFEDEGYL
-1510 GDKNK
+1510 N
-1515 TREQKRAKLVDEIA
+1515 
-1529 KALTDISNSV
+1529 
-1539 EKGNL
+1539 
-1544 GWTKSISDLA
+1544 
-1554 FELAKYYGYDY
+1554 
-1565 DDFKELFCPLKLME
+1565 
-1579 PCDLDSVPAENK
+1579 PCDFLNTTFKD
-1591 PAALARSLKNS
+1591 ALILANTS
-1602 SEPSYIQEFRQNLT
+1602 S
-1616 YGILKQMVVMGL
+1616 
-1628 QKELYGD
+1628 
-1635 VEWLNSDSRELGL
+1635 
-1648 FMTKFESLRDENDA
+1648 
-1662 FQQKDI
+1662 
-1668 DELIAS
+1668 
-1674 KPENITKEQ
+1674 
-1683 VKAFVQRWN
+1683 
-1692 DTLDNKDTDNKV
+1692 
-1704 NIKNVFSYGELSQRV
+1704 
-1719 DSVVSSLGYT
+1719 
-1729 GIDEC
+1729 
-1734 YEKAYEKCLAQAKEQ
+1734 
-1749 QSSVCSSITLQFTQ
+1749 SSVCSSITLQFTQ

-1800 GNIAMEDKF
+1800 GNIAMKDKF

-1832 AKQEGIA
+1832 AQKEGVA

-1879 PITLTVKPSPSLD
+1879 PITLTVKPSPNLD

-1925 LGYGDATNVKMSTN
+1925 LGYGDATNVRMSTN

-1972 SVSTDFGTIP
+1972 SVSTDFGNIP

-1992 IKSSLLGHFTDY
+1992 LKSSLLGHFTDY

-2264 TDREGFAGKTGKTA
+2264 TDSEGFAGKTGKTA
-2278 SWTMFINSQVKL
+2278 SWTLFVNSQVKL
-2290 ITSVYP
+2290 LTSVYP

-2327 QFASWSLNGETISTN
+2327 QFASWSLNGEIISTN
-2342 DTINQVALGDLTMVA
+2342 DTISQVALSDLTMVA

-2363 YQVNIEENCEGGS
+2363 YQVNIAENCEGGS

-2486 YKVKASIS
+2486 YKVKASTS

-2505 ASTTPVRINAGWNW
+2505 ASTTPVGINAGWNW

-2588 SQLSD
+2588 SQFSD

-2603 RQYPSTM
+2603 RKYPSTM
-2610 NIIGKLTRKDA
+2610 NIIGKLTQKDA

-2693 YDFNIDTMTGIE
+2693 YDFNIDIMTGIE

>member
-68 SYETARTT
+68 STETARTT

-84 TMKPI
+84 TMRPI
-89 GENKYMVMIF
+89 GVNKYMVMIF
-99 SSQNRA
+99 SSQNRP

-114 TVVLNTSSSLKEGD
+114 TVVLNTSSSLKEGE
-128 KIPITLSDVVIG
+128 KIPITLSDVIIG

-162 DLEVSQVETKAT
+162 DLEVNQVETKST

-292 AHIEEANAQ
+292 AHIEEASAQ
-301 NVRLKLIRS
+301 NVRLMLIRS

-359 SIVTVNIDGNNYM
+359 SIVTVNIDGNNYI

-414 TDKSIS
+414 TDKAIS

-471 ENGTLLS
+471 ENGTLLT

-652 IAEGETSAT
+652 ITEGETSAT

-703 ARIMAISSQ
+703 ARITAISSQ

-741 IGFYFDSA
+741 IGFYFDGA

-761 LAAGESITMMREI
+761 LAAGESTTMMREI
-774 TLPSTVGEHK
+774 TLPATVGEHK

-894 ANLSDEQAS
+894 ANLSEEQAS

-920 ASLGDVY
+920 ASLGDIY

-961 GNTTLKGGENT
+961 GSTTLKGGENT
-972 DIAFSITPSGAS
+972 DIAFCITPSGAS

-995 IESAEGAI
+995 IESAEGAV

-1064 TPMEMPSLAKDESM
+1064 TPMEMPSLAKDEST

-1114 YIEPV
+1114 CIEPV

-1159 VAKGITNEKGLFSA
+1159 VAEGITNEKGLFSA
-1173 DLTEGY
+1173 DLAEGY
-1179 YAVRVSADK
+1179 YAVRVSAEK

-1232 KTNVKFETQVPMPV
+1232 KTNVKFETQVPVPV
-1246 VVLSIPSSIPAK
+1246 VELTVPDRINTE
-1258 DLRDGESLIFNAVL
+1258 DLRKGESLIFNATL

-1282 VELTLPTDL
+1282 VQLLLPENVTSWR
-1291 KTLTFEALDHTEAF
+1291 FEPIDPDKANE
-1305 NLAPQESVIIPVKV
+1305 LAPGQSKEIPIRL
-1319 TKSTITASAR
+1319 TK
-1329 AAKRQGHIDNDPCS
+1329 DPGDDGDDGPC
-1343 DQVGTLYYWDC
+1343 VVYIGTLYYWEC
-1354 GLDRKW
+1354 GPDKKW
-1360 HRYGIA
+1360 HKYYKSI
-1366 LQLGSCKSNDPST
+1366 QITICKGRTPVVVYPST
-1379 WSGNGDGTGYG
+1379 GSG
-1390 GGIGGGLGS
+1390 
-1399 LYGPGAR
+1399 
-1406 PSIGGSGTYTGSS
+1406 GGSGPGGGPGGGGGGGYGPSS
-1419 NQNPLVQVED
+1419 NIPTVTQKVDKSCNPCLNMYSQKITECGVNVGLSLLKNNPL
-1429 KGCEPCQNKFML
+1429 GCIVGLGFCARDLNKDFHSWRSWGGCVASAVGCIPGIGPVPA
-1441 QLVDCGLQLIPVYK
+1441 LVGCL
-1455 KLRTVFDCIKGIY
+1455 
-1468 DVIEEAKTLTNK
+1468 
-1480 EEVTSRDIISL
+1480 ISL
-1491 TLSTMST
+1491 T
-1498 TATCMDIKSEGA
+1498 
-1510 GDKNK
+1510 
-1515 TREQKRAKLVDEIA
+1515 
-1529 KALTDISNSV
+1529 
-1539 EKGNL
+1539 
-1544 GWTKSISDLA
+1544 
-1554 FELAKYYGYDY
+1554 
-1565 DDFKELFCPLKLME
+1565 E
-1579 PCDLDSVPAENK
+1579 PCEANNASAK
-1591 PAALARSLKNS
+1591 MRAGNS
-1602 SEPSYIQEFRQNLT
+1602 SSYSEPSYITDFKNKLAIPLQES
-1616 YGILKQMVVMGL
+1616 K
-1628 QKELYGD
+1628 
-1635 VEWLNSDSRELGL
+1635 
-1648 FMTKFESLRDENDA
+1648 A
-1662 FQQKDI
+1662 FQNMLLEYFGDEVWVNETNGEDLQDLMVMLQTSEEEVLTADNYIKYKPQNVTKVQYYKFIERLNNTALAKTDDGNYI
-1668 DELIAS
+1668 DLS
-1674 KPENITKEQ
+1674 KVAGYVNEINSANEQSVLMGYESTTDMLRKEYALL
-1683 VKAFVQRWN
+1683 KGR
-1692 DTLDNKDTDNKV
+1692 LD
-1704 NIKNVFSYGELSQRV
+1704 E
-1719 DSVVSSLGYT
+1719 SS
-1729 GIDEC
+1729 
-1734 YEKAYEKCLAQAKEQ
+1734 
-1749 QSSVCSSITLQFTQ
+1749 SSVCSSITLQFTQ

-1785 AMKDVKLTLTVTDEK
+1785 AMKDAKLTLTVTDEK
-1800 GNIAMEDKF
+1800 GNIAMSDKF
-1809 QVNPEKLEGFNGKLD
+1809 QVNLENLKGFTGNKN

-1839 TVLFIPTKKAAPT
+1839 NVLFIPTKKAAPT

-1879 PITLTVKPSPSLD
+1879 PITLTVKPSPNLD

-1925 LGYGDATNVKMSTN
+1925 LGYGDATNVRMTTN

-1972 SVSTDFGTIP
+1972 SVATDFGTIP

-2004 DVTATHLTSYGNKDL
+2004 DVKATHLTSYGNKDL

-2264 TDREGFAGKTGKTA
+2264 TDSEGFTGKTGKTA
-2278 SWTMFINSQVKL
+2278 SWTQFVNSQVKL
-2290 ITSVYP
+2290 LTSVYP

-2318 LVAKAKEGY
+2318 LVAKAKDGY

-2363 YQVNIEENCEGGS
+2363 YQVNIAENCEGGS
-2376 ITQTYTGVYHYGDQ
+2376 ITQSYTGVYHYGDQ

-2440 NITLMRGWNWIA
+2440 NITLMRGWNWIS

-2486 YKVKASIS
+2486 YKVKASTS

-2505 ASTTPVRINAGWNW
+2505 ASTTPVGINAGWNW

-2603 RQYPSTM
+2603 RKYPSTM
-2610 NIIGKLTRKDA
+2610 NIIGKLTQKDA

-2693 YDFNIDTMTGIE
+2693 YDFNIDIMTGIE

>member
-68 SYETARTT
+68 STETARTT

-84 TMKPI
+84 TMRPI
-89 GENKYMVMIF
+89 GVNKYMVMIF

-128 KIPITLSDVVIG
+128 KIPVTLSDVIIG

-152 SGSVNIAKSP
+152 SGSVSIAKSP

-217 GTIDYDQKLAA
+217 GTIDYNQKLAA

-301 NVRLKLIRS
+301 NVRLMLIRS

-359 SIVTVNIDGNNYM
+359 SIVTVNIDGNNYI

-383 TKPQLTLSAKQQ
+383 TKPQLTLSTKQQ

-414 TDKSIS
+414 TDKAIS

-578 CNASVGTSG
+578 CNANVGTSG

-761 LAAGESITMMREI
+761 LAAGESTTMTREI
-774 TLPSTVGEHK
+774 TLPATVGEHK

-894 ANLSDEQAS
+894 ANLSEEQAS

-911 TSSDAITCE
+911 TSNDAITCE

-953 NCTVNATP
+953 NCTVNAIP
-961 GNTTLKGGENT
+961 GTTTLKGGEST
-972 DIAFSITPSGAS
+972 DVAFSITPSGAS

-995 IESAEGAI
+995 IESAEGAV

-1064 TPMEMPSLAKDESM
+1064 TPMEMPSLAKDEST

-1159 VAKGITNEKGLFSA
+1159 VAEGITNEKGLFSA
-1173 DLTEGY
+1173 NLAEGY
-1179 YAVRVSADK
+1179 YAVRVSAEK

-1232 KTNVKFETQVPMPV
+1232 KTNVKFETQVPVPV
-1246 VVLSIPSSIPAK
+1246 VELTVPDRIYTEN
-1258 DLRDGESLIFNAVL
+1258 LRKGESLIFNATL

-1282 VELTLPTDL
+1282 VQLLLPENVTSWR
-1291 KTLTFEALDHTEAF
+1291 FEPIGPGKANE
-1305 NLAPQESVIIPVKV
+1305 LAPGQSKEIPIRV
-1319 TKSTITASAR
+1319 TK
-1329 AAKRQGHIDNDPCS
+1329 DPGDDGDDGPC
-1343 DQVGTLYYWDC
+1343 VVYIGTLYYWEC
-1354 GLDRKW
+1354 GPDKKW
-1360 HRYGIA
+1360 HKYYKSI
-1366 LQLGSCKSNDPST
+1366 QITICKGKTPVVVYPST
-1379 WSGNGDGTGYG
+1379 GSG
-1390 GGIGGGLGS
+1390 
-1399 LYGPGAR
+1399 
-1406 PSIGGSGTYTGSS
+1406 GGSGPGGGPGGGGGGGYGPSS
-1419 NQNPLVQVED
+1419 NIPTVTQKVDKSCNPCLNMYIQKITECGVNVGLSLLKNNPL
-1429 KGCEPCQNKFML
+1429 GCIVGLGFCARDLNKDFHSWRSWGGCVASAVGCIPGIGPVPA
-1441 QLVDCGLQLIPVYK
+1441 LVGCL
-1455 KLRTVFDCIKGIY
+1455 
-1468 DVIEEAKTLTNK
+1468 
-1480 EEVTSRDIISL
+1480 ISL
-1491 TLSTMST
+1491 T
-1498 TATCMDIKSEGA
+1498 
-1510 GDKNK
+1510 
-1515 TREQKRAKLVDEIA
+1515 
-1529 KALTDISNSV
+1529 
-1539 EKGNL
+1539 
-1544 GWTKSISDLA
+1544 
-1554 FELAKYYGYDY
+1554 
-1565 DDFKELFCPLKLME
+1565 E
-1579 PCDLDSVPAENK
+1579 PCEANNASAK
-1591 PAALARSLKNS
+1591 MRAGNS
-1602 SEPSYIQEFRQNLT
+1602 SNYSEPSYITDFKNKLAIPLQES
-1616 YGILKQMVVMGL
+1616 K
-1628 QKELYGD
+1628 
-1635 VEWLNSDSRELGL
+1635 
-1648 FMTKFESLRDENDA
+1648 A
-1662 FQQKDI
+1662 FQNMLLEYFG
-1668 DELIAS
+1668 DEVWVNETNGEDLQDLMVMLQTSEEEVLTADNYIKY
-1674 KPENITKEQ
+1674 KPQNVTKEQ
-1683 VKAFVQRWN
+1683 YYKFIERLNNTA
-1692 DTLDNKDTDNKV
+1692 LAKTDDGNYIDLSKV
-1704 NIKNVFSYGELSQRV
+1704 AGYVNEINSANEQ
-1719 DSVVSSLGYT
+1719 SVLMGYESTTDMLRKEYALLKGRLEESS
-1729 GIDEC
+1729 
-1734 YEKAYEKCLAQAKEQ
+1734 
-1749 QSSVCSSITLQFTQ
+1749 SSVCSSITLQFTQ

-1800 GNIAMEDKF
+1800 GNIAMKDKF

-1832 AKQEGIA
+1832 AQKEGVA

-1879 PITLTVKPSPSLD
+1879 PITLTVKPSPNLD

-1925 LGYGDATNVKMSTN
+1925 LGYGDATHVRMSTN

-1972 SVSTDFGTIP
+1972 SVFTDFGTIP

-2004 DVTATHLTSYGNKDL
+2004 DVTATHLTSYDNKDL

-2232 TEDNKN
+2232 TEDNKT

-2264 TDREGFAGKTGKTA
+2264 TDSEGFAGKTGKTA
-2278 SWTMFINSQVKL
+2278 SWTLFVNSQVKL
-2290 ITSVYP
+2290 LTSVYP

-2342 DTINQVALGDLTMVA
+2342 DTISQVALGDLTMVA

-2363 YQVNIEENCEGGS
+2363 YQVNIAENCEGGS

-2486 YKVKASIS
+2486 YKVKASTS

-2505 ASTTPVRINAGWNW
+2505 ASTTPVGINAGWNW

-2603 RQYPSTM
+2603 RKYPSTM
-2610 NIIGKLTRKDA
+2610 NIIGKLTQKDA

-2693 YDFNIDTMTGIE
+2693 YDFNIDIMTGIE

>member
-24 KNTLEIPDVTVAQG
+24 KNTLEVPDVTVAQG

-68 SYETARTT
+68 STETARTT

-84 TMKPI
+84 TMRSI
-89 GENKYMVMIF
+89 GVNKYMVMIF

-128 KIPITLSDVVIG
+128 KIPVTLSDVIIG

-217 GTIDYDQKLAA
+217 GTIDCDQKLAA

-292 AHIEEANAQ
+292 AHIEEASAQ

-414 TDKSIS
+414 TDKAIS

-578 CNASVGTSG
+578 CNANVGTSG

-612 LKEGGEMTLTISR
+612 LKEGGEMTLTINR

-761 LAAGESITMMREI
+761 LAAGESTTMTREI

-789 NDGQGVK
+789 NDGLGVK

-845 QKSVE
+845 KKSVE

-894 ANLSDEQAS
+894 ANLSEEQAS

-911 TSSDAITCE
+911 TSNDAITCE

-961 GNTTLKGGENT
+961 GNTTLKGGEST

-995 IESAEGAI
+995 IESAEGAV

-1064 TPMEMPSLAKDESM
+1064 TPMEMPSLAKDEST

-1114 YIEPV
+1114 CIEPV

-1159 VAKGITNEKGLFSA
+1159 VAEGITNEKGLFSA
-1173 DLTEGY
+1173 NLAEGY
-1179 YAVRVSADK
+1179 YAVRVSAEK

-1221 EETEIQDEYEI
+1221 EETEILDEYEI
-1232 KTNVKFETQVPMPV
+1232 KTNVKFETQVPVPV
-1246 VVLSIPSSIPAK
+1246 VELTVPDRIYTEN
-1258 DLRDGESLIFNAVL
+1258 LRKGESLIFNATL
-1272 TNKGLIAAKD
+1272 TNKGLITAKD
-1282 VELTLPTDL
+1282 VQLLLPDTV
-1291 KTLTFEALDHTEAF
+1291 TSWRFEPIGPGKANE
-1305 NLAPQESVIIPVKV
+1305 LAPGQSIEIPIRV
-1319 TKSTITASAR
+1319 SE
-1329 AAKRQGHIDNDPCS
+1329 GPGDDGPC
-1343 DQVGTLYYWDC
+1343 VVYIGTLYYWEC
-1354 GLDRKW
+1354 GPDKKW
-1360 HRYGIA
+1360 HKYYKSMQITI
-1366 LQLGSCKSNDPST
+1366 CKGRVTVVEYPST
-1379 WSGNGDGTGYG
+1379 GSG
-1390 GGIGGGLGS
+1390 
-1399 LYGPGAR
+1399 
-1406 PSIGGSGTYTGSS
+1406 GGSGPGGGPGGGGGGSYGPS
-1419 NQNPLVQVED
+1419 SDIPTVTQKVDKSCNPCLNMYIQKITECGVNVGLSLLKNNPL
-1429 KGCEPCQNKFML
+1429 GCIVGLGFCARDLNKDFHSWRSWGGCVASAVGCIPGIGPVPT
-1441 QLVDCGLQLIPVYK
+1441 LVGCL
-1455 KLRTVFDCIKGIY
+1455 
-1468 DVIEEAKTLTNK
+1468 
-1480 EEVTSRDIISL
+1480 ISL
-1491 TLSTMST
+1491 T
-1498 TATCMDIKSEGA
+1498 
-1510 GDKNK
+1510 
-1515 TREQKRAKLVDEIA
+1515 
-1529 KALTDISNSV
+1529 
-1539 EKGNL
+1539 
-1544 GWTKSISDLA
+1544 
-1554 FELAKYYGYDY
+1554 
-1565 DDFKELFCPLKLME
+1565 E
-1579 PCDLDSVPAENK
+1579 PCEANNASAK
-1591 PAALARSLKNS
+1591 MRAGNS
-1602 SEPSYIQEFRQNLT
+1602 SSYSEPSYITDFKNKLAIPLQES
-1616 YGILKQMVVMGL
+1616 K
-1628 QKELYGD
+1628 
-1635 VEWLNSDSRELGL
+1635 
-1648 FMTKFESLRDENDA
+1648 A
-1662 FQQKDI
+1662 FQNMLLEYFG
-1668 DELIAS
+1668 DEVWVNETNGEDLQDLMVMLQTSEEEVLTADNYIKY
-1674 KPENITKEQ
+1674 KPQNVTKEQ
-1683 VKAFVQRWN
+1683 YYKFIERLNNTALANTDDGNYIDLSKVAGYVNEINSANEQSVLMGYESTTDMLRKEYALLKGR
-1692 DTLDNKDTDNKV
+1692 LD
-1704 NIKNVFSYGELSQRV
+1704 E
-1719 DSVVSSLGYT
+1719 SS
-1729 GIDEC
+1729 
-1734 YEKAYEKCLAQAKEQ
+1734 
-1749 QSSVCSSITLQFTQ
+1749 SSVCSSITLQFTQ

-1778 FNGNEQE
+1778 FNGNEQK

-1800 GNIAMEDKF
+1800 GNIAMSDKF

-1832 AKQEGIA
+1832 AQKEGIA

-1879 PITLTVKPSPSLD
+1879 PITLTVKPSPNLD

-1925 LGYGDATNVKMSTN
+1925 LGYGDATNVRMTTN

-1972 SVSTDFGTIP
+1972 SVFTDFGTIP

-2004 DVTATHLTSYGNKDL
+2004 DVTATHLTSYDNKDL

-2146 NRIHFADQFDG
+2146 NRIHFADLFDG

-2264 TDREGFAGKTGKTA
+2264 TDSEGFAGKTGKTA
-2278 SWTMFINSQVKL
+2278 SWTLFVNSQVKL
-2290 ITSVYP
+2290 LTSVYP

-2318 LVAKAKEGY
+2318 LVAKAMEGY

-2342 DTINQVALGDLTMVA
+2342 DTISQVALSDLTMVA

-2363 YQVNIEENCEGGS
+2363 YQVNIAENCEGGS

-2422 VDKDLTV
+2422 VDKDLMV

-2486 YKVKASIS
+2486 YKVKASTS

-2505 ASTTPVRINAGWNW
+2505 ASTTPVGINAGWNW

-2525 ENQELAS
+2525 ENQELTS

-2593 EEQQDMEVDI
+2593 DEQQDMEVDI
-2603 RQYPSTM
+2603 RKYPSTM
-2610 NIIGKLTRKDA
+2610 NIIGKLTQKDA

-2693 YDFNIDTMTGIE
+2693 YDFNIDIMTGIE

-2723 IDAHATVKTLK
+2723 IDAHATVKTLR

>member
-24 KNTLEIPDVTVAQG
+24 KNTLEIPDVIVAQG

-58 TMTTADGVTF
+58 TMTMADGVTF
-68 SYETARTT
+68 STETARTT

-84 TMKPI
+84 TMRPI
-89 GENKYMVMIF
+89 GVNKYMVMIF

-128 KIPITLSDVVIG
+128 KIPITLSDVIIG
-140 EKSGKNLATGFT
+140 EKSGKNLTTGFT

-273 ATTSG
+273 ATTIR

-338 QGQSATYFYAKVIA
+338 QGQSATYFYAKIIA

-372 TGTTAIKLTDD
+372 TGTAAIKLTDD

-414 TDKSIS
+414 TDKAIS

-471 ENGTLLS
+471 ENGTMLS

-539 EMAPGVKEVTLNMG
+539 EMVPGVKEVTLNMG

-578 CNASVGTSG
+578 CNANVGTSG

-674 DLTATLI
+674 DLTATII

-741 IGFYFDSA
+741 IGFYFDGA

-761 LAAGESITMMREI
+761 LAAGESTTMTREI
-774 TLPSTVGEHK
+774 TLPATVGEHK

-821 VAKAIYAPGEKV
+821 VTKAIYATGEKV

-845 QKSVE
+845 QKNVE

-880 GQTGHFAVGACYPS
+880 GQTGHFTVGACYPS
-894 ANLSDEQAS
+894 ANLSEEQAS

-911 TSSDAITCE
+911 TSNDAITCE

-961 GNTTLKGGENT
+961 GTTTLKGGEST
-972 DIAFSITPSGAS
+972 DVAFSITPSGAS

-1064 TPMEMPSLAKDESM
+1064 TPMEMPSLAKDEST

-1159 VAKGITNEKGLFSA
+1159 VAEGITNEKGLFSA
-1173 DLTEGY
+1173 DLAEGY
-1179 YAVRVSADK
+1179 YAVRVSAEK
-1188 HDSYSN
+1188 HDSYRN

-1232 KTNVKFETQVPMPV
+1232 KTNVKFETQVPVPV
-1246 VVLSIPSSIPAK
+1246 VELTVPDRIYTEN
-1258 DLRDGESLIFNAVL
+1258 LRKGESLIFNATL

-1282 VELTLPTDL
+1282 VQLLLPENVTSWR
-1291 KTLTFEALDHTEAF
+1291 FEPIGPGKANE
-1305 NLAPQESVIIPVKV
+1305 LAPGQSIEIPIRV
-1319 TKSTITASAR
+1319 TK
-1329 AAKRQGHIDNDPCS
+1329 DPGDDGPC
-1343 DQVGTLYYWDC
+1343 VVYIGTLYYWEC
-1354 GLDRKW
+1354 GPDKKW
-1360 HRYGIA
+1360 HKYYKSI
-1366 LQLGSCKSNDPST
+1366 QITICKGKTPVVVYPST
-1379 WSGNGDGTGYG
+1379 GSG
-1390 GGIGGGLGS
+1390 
-1399 LYGPGAR
+1399 
-1406 PSIGGSGTYTGSS
+1406 GGSGPGGGPGGGGGGGYGPSS
-1419 NQNPLVQVED
+1419 NIPTVTQKVDKSCNPCLNMYIQKITECGVNVGLSLLKNNPL
-1429 KGCEPCQNKFML
+1429 GCIVGLGFCARDLNKDFHSWRSWGGCVASAVGCIPGIGPVPA
-1441 QLVDCGLQLIPVYK
+1441 LVGCL
-1455 KLRTVFDCIKGIY
+1455 
-1468 DVIEEAKTLTNK
+1468 
-1480 EEVTSRDIISL
+1480 ISL
-1491 TLSTMST
+1491 T
-1498 TATCMDIKSEGA
+1498 
-1510 GDKNK
+1510 
-1515 TREQKRAKLVDEIA
+1515 
-1529 KALTDISNSV
+1529 
-1539 EKGNL
+1539 
-1544 GWTKSISDLA
+1544 
-1554 FELAKYYGYDY
+1554 
-1565 DDFKELFCPLKLME
+1565 E
-1579 PCDLDSVPAENK
+1579 PCEANNASAK
-1591 PAALARSLKNS
+1591 MRAGNS
-1602 SEPSYIQEFRQNLT
+1602 SSYSEPSYITDFKNKLAIPLQES
-1616 YGILKQMVVMGL
+1616 K
-1628 QKELYGD
+1628 
-1635 VEWLNSDSRELGL
+1635 
-1648 FMTKFESLRDENDA
+1648 A
-1662 FQQKDI
+1662 FQNMLLEYFG
-1668 DELIAS
+1668 DEVWVNETNGEALQDLMVMLQTSEEEVLTADNYIKY
-1674 KPENITKEQ
+1674 KPQNVTKEQ
-1683 VKAFVQRWN
+1683 YYKFIERLNNTALAKTDDGNYIDLSKVAGYVNEINSANEQSVLMGYESTTDMLRKEYALLKGR
-1692 DTLDNKDTDNKV
+1692 LD
-1704 NIKNVFSYGELSQRV
+1704 E
-1719 DSVVSSLGYT
+1719 SS
-1729 GIDEC
+1729 
-1734 YEKAYEKCLAQAKEQ
+1734 
-1749 QSSVCSSITLQFTQ
+1749 SSVCSSITLQFTQ

-1800 GNIAMEDKF
+1800 GNIAMKDKF

-1832 AKQEGIA
+1832 AQKEGVA

-1879 PITLTVKPSPSLD
+1879 PITLTVNPSPNLD

-1925 LGYGDATNVKMSTN
+1925 LGYGDATNVRMSTN

-1972 SVSTDFGTIP
+1972 SVSTDFGNIP

-2075 SSSITKTSDTEYTLT
+2075 SSSITKTSNTEYTLT

-2146 NRIHFADQFDG
+2146 NRIHFADLFDG

-2264 TDREGFAGKTGKTA
+2264 TDSEGFAGKTGKTA
-2278 SWTMFINSQVKL
+2278 SWTLFVNSQVKL
-2290 ITSVYP
+2290 LTSVYP

-2342 DTINQVALGDLTMVA
+2342 DTISQVALGDLTMVA

-2363 YQVNIEENCEGGS
+2363 YQVNIAENCEGGS

-2486 YKVKASIS
+2486 YKVKASTS

-2505 ASTTPVRINAGWNW
+2505 ASTTPVGINAGWNW

-2603 RQYPSTM
+2603 RKYPSTM
-2610 NIIGKLTRKDA
+2610 NIIGKLTQKDA

-2693 YDFNIDTMTGIE
+2693 YDFNIDIMTGIE

-2712 ELRIYSIDGYL
+2712 KLRIYSIDGYL

>member
-68 SYETARTT
+68 STETARTA

-84 TMKPI
+84 TMRSI
-89 GENKYMVMIF
+89 GVNKYMVMIF

-128 KIPITLSDVVIG
+128 KIPVTLSDVIIG

-202 QVFAESADGKFSKLL
+202 QVFAESVDGKFSKLL

-247 DNARIRV
+247 NNARIRV

-292 AHIEEANAQ
+292 AHIEEASAQ
-301 NVRLKLIRS
+301 NVRLMLIRS

-414 TDKSIS
+414 TDKAIS

-432 ANIILPARKTSVDV
+432 ANIILPARQISVDV

-578 CNASVGTSG
+578 CNANVGTSG

-761 LAAGESITMMREI
+761 LAAGESTTMMREI

-821 VAKAIYAPGEKV
+821 VAKAIYAPDEKV

-845 QKSVE
+845 KKSVE

-894 ANLSDEQAS
+894 ANLSEEQAS

-911 TSSDAITCE
+911 TSNDAITCE

-953 NCTVNATP
+953 NCTVNVTP
-961 GNTTLKGGENT
+961 GNTTLKGGEST

-995 IESAEGAI
+995 IESAEGAV

-1064 TPMEMPSLAKDESM
+1064 TPMEMPSLAKDEST

-1114 YIEPV
+1114 CIEPV

-1159 VAKGITNEKGLFSA
+1159 VAEGITNEKGLFSA
-1173 DLTEGY
+1173 NLAEGY
-1179 YAVRVSADK
+1179 YAVRVSAEK

-1232 KTNVKFETQVPMPV
+1232 KTNVKFETQVPVPV
-1246 VVLSIPSSIPAK
+1246 VELTVPDRIYTEN
-1258 DLRDGESLIFNAVL
+1258 LRKGESLIFNATL

-1282 VELTLPTDL
+1282 VQLLLPDTV
-1291 KTLTFEALDHTEAF
+1291 TSWRFEPIGPGKANE
-1305 NLAPQESVIIPVKV
+1305 LAPGQSIEIPIRVI
-1319 TKSTITASAR
+1319 S
-1329 AAKRQGHIDNDPCS
+1329 GDGDDGPC
-1343 DQVGTLYYWDC
+1343 VVYIGTLYYWEC
-1354 GLDRKW
+1354 GPDKKW
-1360 HRYGIA
+1360 HKYYKSMQITICKGKVTVA
-1366 LQLGSCKSNDPST
+1366 VYPSPGS
-1379 WSGNGDGTGYG
+1379 G
-1390 GGIGGGLGS
+1390 
-1399 LYGPGAR
+1399 
-1406 PSIGGSGTYTGSS
+1406 GGSGPGGGPGGGGGGGYGPSS
-1419 NQNPLVQVED
+1419 NIPTVTQKVDKSCNPCLNMYIQKITECGVNVGLSLLKNNPL
-1429 KGCEPCQNKFML
+1429 GCIVGLGFCARDLNKDFHSWRSWGGCVASAVGCIPGIGPVPA
-1441 QLVDCGLQLIPVYK
+1441 LVGCL
-1455 KLRTVFDCIKGIY
+1455 
-1468 DVIEEAKTLTNK
+1468 
-1480 EEVTSRDIISL
+1480 ISL
-1491 TLSTMST
+1491 T
-1498 TATCMDIKSEGA
+1498 
-1510 GDKNK
+1510 
-1515 TREQKRAKLVDEIA
+1515 
-1529 KALTDISNSV
+1529 
-1539 EKGNL
+1539 
-1544 GWTKSISDLA
+1544 
-1554 FELAKYYGYDY
+1554 
-1565 DDFKELFCPLKLME
+1565 E
-1579 PCDLDSVPAENK
+1579 PCKLNNASAK
-1591 PAALARSLKNS
+1591 MRAGNS
-1602 SEPSYIQEFRQNLT
+1602 SSYSEPSYITDFKNKLAIPLQES
-1616 YGILKQMVVMGL
+1616 K
-1628 QKELYGD
+1628 
-1635 VEWLNSDSRELGL
+1635 
-1648 FMTKFESLRDENDA
+1648 A
-1662 FQQKDI
+1662 FQNMLLEYFG
-1668 DELIAS
+1668 DEVWVNETNGEDLQGLMVMLQTSEEEVLTADNYIKY
-1674 KPENITKEQ
+1674 KPQNVTKEQ
-1683 VKAFVQRWN
+1683 YYKFIERLNNTA
-1692 DTLDNKDTDNKV
+1692 LAKTDDGNYIDLSKV
-1704 NIKNVFSYGELSQRV
+1704 AGYVNEINSANEQ
-1719 DSVVSSLGYT
+1719 SVLMGYESTTDMLRKEYALLKGRLEESS
-1729 GIDEC
+1729 
-1734 YEKAYEKCLAQAKEQ
+1734 
-1749 QSSVCSSITLQFTQ
+1749 SSVCSSITLQFTQ

-1770 AFRGTLTV
+1770 AFRGTLKV

-1800 GNIAMEDKF
+1800 GNIAMSDKF

-1832 AKQEGIA
+1832 AQKEGVA

-1879 PITLTVKPSPSLD
+1879 PITLTVKPSPNLD

-1925 LGYGDATNVKMSTN
+1925 LGYGDATNVRMSTN

-2004 DVTATHLTSYGNKDL
+2004 DVTANHLTSYGNKDL

-2187 EVATQPV
+2187 EVATKPV

-2264 TDREGFAGKTGKTA
+2264 TDSEGFAGKTGKTA
-2278 SWTMFINSQVKL
+2278 SWTQFVNNQVKL
-2290 ITSVYP
+2290 LTSVYP

-2342 DTINQVALGDLTMVA
+2342 DTISQVALGDLTIVA

-2363 YQVNIEENCEGGS
+2363 YQVNIAENCEGGS

-2477 IENLLPAQT
+2477 IENLLPAHT
-2486 YKVKASIS
+2486 YKVKASTS

-2505 ASTTPVRINAGWNW
+2505 ASTTPVGINAGWNW

-2603 RQYPSTM
+2603 RKYPSTM
-2610 NIIGKLTRKDA
+2610 NIIGKLTQKDA

-2693 YDFNIDTMTGIE
+2693 YDFNIDIMTGIE

-2723 IDAHATVKTLK
+2723 IDAHATVKTLR

>member
-24 KNTLEIPDVTVAQG
+24 KNTLEIPDVIMAQE

-58 TMTTADGVTF
+58 TISTDMGVYF
-68 SYETARTT
+68 SCETARTT
-76 ERADGHSL
+76 ERTDGHSL
-84 TMKPI
+84 VMKPI
-89 GENKYMVMIF
+89 GGYKYMVMIS
-99 SSQNRA
+99 SSQNRPI
-105 FIGRTGSIM
+105 IGRKGSIM
-114 TVVLNTSSSLKEGD
+114 TVQLNTSNTFNLKEGV
-128 KIPITLSDVVIG
+128 KIPITLSDVVICD
-140 EKSGKNLATGFT
+140 KTGKNLATGFT

-292 AHIEEANAQ
+292 AHIEEASAQ

-395 DVTEGGKLTLTITA
+395 DVTEGGKLTITITA

-414 TDKSIS
+414 TDKAIS

-432 ANIILPARKTSVDV
+432 ANIILPARKTPVDV

-761 LAAGESITMMREI
+761 LAAGESTTMMREI

-811 TVAPISMETK
+811 TVAPISMDTK

-833 VISGKAKGKDIA
+833 VISGKAKGNDIA
-845 QKSVE
+845 RKSVE

-894 ANLSDEQAS
+894 ANLSEEQAS

-911 TSSDAITCE
+911 TSNDAITCE
-920 ASLGDVY
+920 ASLGDIY
-927 QGKLNISNP
+927 QGKLNVSNP

-961 GNTTLKGGENT
+961 GSTTLKGGENT

-1064 TPMEMPSLAKDESM
+1064 TPMEMPSLAKDEST

-1114 YIEPV
+1114 CIEPV

-1124 KLTIDVCDEN
+1124 TLTIDVCDEN

-1147 KVEITHPTTGAV
+1147 KVKITHPTTGAV
-1159 VAKGITNEKGLFSA
+1159 VAEGTTNEKGLFSA
-1173 DLTEGY
+1173 NLAEGY
-1179 YAVRVSADK
+1179 YAVRVSAEK

-1232 KTNVKFETQVPMPV
+1232 KTNVKFETQVPVPV
-1246 VVLSIPSSIPAK
+1246 VELTVPDRIYTEN
-1258 DLRDGESLIFNAVL
+1258 LRKGESLIFNATL

-1282 VELTLPTDL
+1282 VQLLLPENVTSWR
-1291 KTLTFEALDHTEAF
+1291 FEPIGPGKANE
-1305 NLAPQESVIIPVKV
+1305 LAPGQSKEIPIRV
-1319 TKSTITASAR
+1319 TK
-1329 AAKRQGHIDNDPCS
+1329 DPGDDGPC
-1343 DQVGTLYYWDC
+1343 VVYIGTLYYWEC
-1354 GLDRKW
+1354 GPDKKW
-1360 HRYGIA
+1360 HKYYKSI
-1366 LQLGSCKSNDPST
+1366 QITICKGKTPVVVYPST
-1379 WSGNGDGTGYG
+1379 GSG
-1390 GGIGGGLGS
+1390 
-1399 LYGPGAR
+1399 
-1406 PSIGGSGTYTGSS
+1406 GGSGPGGGPGGGGGGGYGPSS
-1419 NQNPLVQVED
+1419 NIPTVTQKVDKSCNPCLNMYSQKITECGVNVGLSLLKNNPL
-1429 KGCEPCQNKFML
+1429 GCIVGLGFCARDLNKDFHSWRSWGGCVASAVGCIPGIGPVPA
-1441 QLVDCGLQLIPVYK
+1441 LVGCL
-1455 KLRTVFDCIKGIY
+1455 
-1468 DVIEEAKTLTNK
+1468 
-1480 EEVTSRDIISL
+1480 ISL
-1491 TLSTMST
+1491 T
-1498 TATCMDIKSEGA
+1498 
-1510 GDKNK
+1510 
-1515 TREQKRAKLVDEIA
+1515 
-1529 KALTDISNSV
+1529 
-1539 EKGNL
+1539 
-1544 GWTKSISDLA
+1544 
-1554 FELAKYYGYDY
+1554 
-1565 DDFKELFCPLKLME
+1565 E
-1579 PCDLDSVPAENK
+1579 PCKLNNASAK
-1591 PAALARSLKNS
+1591 MRAGNS
-1602 SEPSYIQEFRQNLT
+1602 SSYSEPSYITDFKNKLAIPLQES
-1616 YGILKQMVVMGL
+1616 K
-1628 QKELYGD
+1628 
-1635 VEWLNSDSRELGL
+1635 
-1648 FMTKFESLRDENDA
+1648 A
-1662 FQQKDI
+1662 FQNMLLEYFG
-1668 DELIAS
+1668 DEVWVNETNGEDLQDLMVMLQTSEEEVLTADNYIKY
-1674 KPENITKEQ
+1674 KPQNVTKEQ
-1683 VKAFVQRWN
+1683 YYKFIERLNNTA
-1692 DTLDNKDTDNKV
+1692 
-1704 NIKNVFSYGELSQRV
+1704 
-1719 DSVVSSLGYT
+1719 
-1729 GIDEC
+1729 
-1734 YEKAYEKCLAQAKEQ
+1734 LAQTDDGNYIDLSKVAGYVNEINSANEQSVLMGYESTTDMLRKEYALLKGRLEESS
-1749 QSSVCSSITLQFTQ
+1749 SSVCSSITLQFTQ
-1763 KMVMTRQ
+1763 KLVMTRQ

-1800 GNIAMEDKF
+1800 GNIAMSDKF
-1809 QVNPEKLEGFNGKLD
+1809 QVNLENLEGFTGNKN

-1879 PITLTVKPSPSLD
+1879 PITLTVKPSPNLD

-1925 LGYGDATNVKMSTN
+1925 LGYGDATNVRMTTN

-2004 DVTATHLTSYGNKDL
+2004 DVTATHLTSYDNKDL

-2146 NRIHFADQFDG
+2146 NRIHFADLFDG

-2264 TDREGFAGKTGKTA
+2264 TDSEGFAGKTGKTA
-2278 SWTMFINSQVKL
+2278 SWTLFVNSQVKL
-2290 ITSVYP
+2290 LTSVYP

-2327 QFASWSLNGETISTN
+2327 QFASWSLNGETVSTN
-2342 DTINQVALGDLTMVA
+2342 DTISQVALGDLTMVA

-2486 YKVKASIS
+2486 YKVKASTS

-2505 ASTTPVRINAGWNW
+2505 ASTTPVGINAGWNW

-2525 ENQELAS
+2525 KNQELAS

-2578 NLEFAEATTP
+2578 SLEFAEATTP

-2603 RQYPSTM
+2603 RKYPSTM
-2610 NIIGKLTRKDA
+2610 NIIGKLTQKDA

-2693 YDFNIDTMTGIE
+2693 YDFNIDIMAGIE

-2734 KLVKGVYIING
+2734 KLIKGVYIING

>member
-68 SYETARTT
+68 STETARTT

-84 TMKPI
+84 TMRSI
-89 GENKYMVMIF
+89 GVNKYMVMIF

-128 KIPITLSDVVIG
+128 KIPITLSDVIIG

-162 DLEVSQVETKAT
+162 DLEVSQVETKST

-202 QVFAESADGKFSKLL
+202 QVFAESTDGKFSKLL

-292 AHIEEANAQ
+292 AHIEEASAQ
-301 NVRLKLIRS
+301 NVRLMLIRS

-359 SIVTVNIDGNNYM
+359 SIVTVNIDGNNYI

-414 TDKSIS
+414 TDKAIS

-432 ANIILPARKTSVDV
+432 ANIILPARQTSVDV

-528 EGNLYYARQTI
+528 EGNLYYAHQTI

-578 CNASVGTSG
+578 CNANVGTSG

-761 LAAGESITMMREI
+761 LAAGESTTMTREI
-774 TLPSTVGEHK
+774 TLPATVGEHK

-894 ANLSDEQAS
+894 ANLSEEQAS

-911 TSSDAITCE
+911 TSNDAITCE

-953 NCTVNATP
+953 NCTVNVTP

-1003 LPATLY
+1003 LPTTLY

-1064 TPMEMPSLAKDESM
+1064 TPMEMPSLAKDEST

-1114 YIEPV
+1114 CIEPV

-1159 VAKGITNEKGLFSA
+1159 VAEGITNEKGLFSA
-1173 DLTEGY
+1173 NLAEGY
-1179 YAVRVSADK
+1179 YAVRVSAEK
-1188 HDSYSN
+1188 HDSYNN

-1232 KTNVKFETQVPMPV
+1232 KTNVKFETQVPVPV
-1246 VVLSIPSSIPAK
+1246 VELTVPDRIYTEN
-1258 DLRDGESLIFNAVL
+1258 LRKGESLIFNATL
-1272 TNKGLIAAKD
+1272 TNKGLITAKD
-1282 VELTLPTDL
+1282 VQLLLPDTV
-1291 KTLTFEALDHTEAF
+1291 TSWRFEPIGPGKANE
-1305 NLAPQESVIIPVKV
+1305 LAPGQSIEIPIRV
-1319 TKSTITASAR
+1319 TK
-1329 AAKRQGHIDNDPCS
+1329 DPGDDGDDGPC
-1343 DQVGTLYYWDC
+1343 VVYIGTLYYWEC
-1354 GLDRKW
+1354 GPDKKW
-1360 HRYGIA
+1360 HKYYKSI
-1366 LQLGSCKSNDPST
+1366 QITICKGKTPVVVYPST
-1379 WSGNGDGTGYG
+1379 GSG
-1390 GGIGGGLGS
+1390 
-1399 LYGPGAR
+1399 
-1406 PSIGGSGTYTGSS
+1406 GGSGPGGGPGGGGGGGYGPSS
-1419 NQNPLVQVED
+1419 NIPTVTQKVDKSCNPCLNMYIQKITECGVNVGLSLLKNNPL
-1429 KGCEPCQNKFML
+1429 GCIVGLGFCARDLNKDFHSWRSWGGCVASAVGCIPGIGPVPA
-1441 QLVDCGLQLIPVYK
+1441 LVGCL
-1455 KLRTVFDCIKGIY
+1455 
-1468 DVIEEAKTLTNK
+1468 
-1480 EEVTSRDIISL
+1480 ISL
-1491 TLSTMST
+1491 T
-1498 TATCMDIKSEGA
+1498 
-1510 GDKNK
+1510 
-1515 TREQKRAKLVDEIA
+1515 
-1529 KALTDISNSV
+1529 
-1539 EKGNL
+1539 
-1544 GWTKSISDLA
+1544 
-1554 FELAKYYGYDY
+1554 
-1565 DDFKELFCPLKLME
+1565 E
-1579 PCDLDSVPAENK
+1579 PCEANNASAK
-1591 PAALARSLKNS
+1591 MRAGNS
-1602 SEPSYIQEFRQNLT
+1602 SSYSEPSYITDFKNKLAIPLQES
-1616 YGILKQMVVMGL
+1616 K
-1628 QKELYGD
+1628 
-1635 VEWLNSDSRELGL
+1635 
-1648 FMTKFESLRDENDA
+1648 A
-1662 FQQKDI
+1662 FQNMLLEYFG
-1668 DELIAS
+1668 DEVWVNETNGEDLQGLMVMLQTSEEEVLTADNYIKY
-1674 KPENITKEQ
+1674 KPQNVTKEQ
-1683 VKAFVQRWN
+1683 YYKFIERLNNTA
-1692 DTLDNKDTDNKV
+1692 LAKTDDGNYIDLSKV
-1704 NIKNVFSYGELSQRV
+1704 AGYVNEINSANEQ
-1719 DSVVSSLGYT
+1719 SVLMGYESTTDMLRKEYALLKGRLEESS
-1729 GIDEC
+1729 
-1734 YEKAYEKCLAQAKEQ
+1734 
-1749 QSSVCSSITLQFTQ
+1749 SSVCSSITLQFTQ

-1770 AFRGTLTV
+1770 AFRGTLKV

-1800 GNIAMEDKF
+1800 GNIAMSDKF

-1832 AKQEGIA
+1832 AQKEGVA

-1879 PITLTVKPSPSLD
+1879 PITLTVKPSPNLD

-1925 LGYGDATNVKMSTN
+1925 LGYGDATNVRMSTN

-1972 SVSTDFGTIP
+1972 SVSTDFGNIP

-2146 NRIHFADQFDG
+2146 NRIHFADLFDG

-2264 TDREGFAGKTGKTA
+2264 TDSEGFAGKTGKTA
-2278 SWTMFINSQVKL
+2278 SWTLFVNSQVKL
-2290 ITSVYP
+2290 LTSVYP

-2342 DTINQVALGDLTMVA
+2342 DTISQVALGDLTMVA

-2363 YQVNIEENCEGGS
+2363 YQVNIAENCEGGS
-2376 ITQTYTGVYHYGDQ
+2376 ITQSYTGVYHYGDQ

-2440 NITLMRGWNWIA
+2440 NITLMRGWNWIS

-2477 IENLLPAQT
+2477 IENLLPAHT
-2486 YKVKASIS
+2486 YKVKASTS

-2505 ASTTPVRINAGWNW
+2505 ASTTPVGINAGWNW

-2593 EEQQDMEVDI
+2593 DEQQDMEVDI
-2603 RQYPSTM
+2603 RKYPSTM
-2610 NIIGKLTRKDA
+2610 NIIGKLTQKDA

-2693 YDFNIDTMTGIE
+2693 YDFNIDIMTGIE